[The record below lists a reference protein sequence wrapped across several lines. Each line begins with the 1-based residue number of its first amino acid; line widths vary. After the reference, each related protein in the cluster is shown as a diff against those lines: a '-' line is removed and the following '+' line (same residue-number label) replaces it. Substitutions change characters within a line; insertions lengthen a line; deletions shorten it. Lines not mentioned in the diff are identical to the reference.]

1 MKKSVLLF
9 VSLLLATVSAIAQPA
24 KPEVT
29 YSAWVEETD
38 VYLYNVE
45 ASMFLVG
52 SNNWGTRAAV
62 VGGGSKSNII
72 TYDKFLTG
80 NGTIKGTKWQI
91 IQAEDKRGQNACFQ
105 ISNME
110 ISGRGLIPSVAN
122 ECWVDG
128 GPAHTD
134 ATLRDIDGWYI
145 VKDNGDKTF
154 QLNFTRKA
162 AKTDEAGNE
171 VKEGDEVVYE
181 YTPAPGVM
189 SISKFAEGELNV
201 NISETES
208 YCTWAVVT
216 VEEYERVV
224 PLLNL
229 YHAGVGLQKL
239 IDDAKALGIE
249 ADLSSYEAV
258 LTKEGV
264 TLEEIQNAIKK
275 LSPTVNFGKVIA
287 EAKKQDPERDWSKY
301 EGIYADPESTDEI
314 FTKNTNFINALLTL
328 KKAIAAAQELDGTKT
343 FLQAE
348 ALYADDDAAQA
359 EIEDETKRVNAYA
372 SLKKV
377 LDEAAQKNYNVAE
390 YTAVYNNVDAT
401 TEDLAKAEEG
411 AKNAVTRGDIAGAA
425 ANATAKNP
433 ADFTNYIV
441 NPSFDV
447 QEDFHGW
454 STGFGAGGTKSTNA
468 EVFGKSFDV
477 YQDIKNM
484 PAGVYMVAVNG
495 YTRYKDAQ
503 SDYNAWKAGQVS
515 ETKIYLQGETNGQ
528 YFTPIKH
535 VSEGGSFTSV
545 ANEETTVKLD
555 TEWGTITAGGPV
567 TLYCPNTMAAADVY
581 FHKSGE
587 NAGPSDRYRNEAY
600 GPLGEGDVLRIGV
613 FNKKATDTDWSIF
626 DDFQLFYLG
635 NGADAYQKWAE
646 SVKGNYNVTFDGDV
660 YYGAPEKKYY
670 EEILEV
676 LSSASDKD
684 AISTAILKVDQAVDS
699 VAASKEAYATYATTL
714 ATVQK
719 WLNENVGDDD
729 SYYKLSDYMEAENAE
744 DVATWEFPNGPAK
757 VIIPDYQQGGFEGIL
772 PVKDII
778 AETQY
783 VKDMLTEATRN
794 TLADGTNLTNLIV
807 NPGFEEELVDGK
819 GKGWSLDTSK
829 GGTGSL
835 TNWRGGDSKNYC
847 AEAYEQNFDVY
858 QEIEGLKDGIYEVSV
873 QAFYRGGWPEAAWN
887 NYKKDPE
894 MKGDAKV
901 YSEVY
906 LNEFSTPIRNE
917 MEITFDTN
925 LANNCSSFAEGEGDD
940 VVNVFVP
947 NGMASASAA
956 FSLPDN
962 EKNYTMSAYGL
973 VTDGKIRLGIR
984 RLTTPPSNAGTWTLW
999 DNFKLTYRAK
1009 NPEIVEKV
1017 LVSKSNELAE
1027 LLETNEENLTDPVL
1041 QSTQEAYT
1049 ESKKT
1054 DLNDAAKYEV
1064 LIETNDAIMAAKEN
1078 IQQVGAYKTAN
1089 EAYQAACDE
1098 LEKVDESQEAE
1109 IWNQIDE
1116 MDNELEG
1123 DAFRSLS
1130 TEDLVTLIAKVED
1143 FTKEVQAAIDD
1154 IKLAQK
1160 VAEMAD
1166 ATDDKPYDATS
1177 WIINPDMEDASQD
1190 SNADASKKMA
1200 GWDFWKAKGNG
1211 PVKGSDGINGRSLEA
1226 WSGTIG
1232 AELEFTAYQTLTGL
1246 PAGKYKLSAKA
1257 ANASNG
1263 VVADE
1268 TLWADPEKAATGRAY
1283 LCAIL
1288 SDGENE
1294 KAVSTPV
1301 EPNVGSATAANT
1313 YTVTFTVEE
1322 GNDVKIGFQSIGTM
1336 PFRWFM
1342 CDDFTLTYY
1351 GTESAKV
1358 DSTDEGDVVA
1368 IEGVEEAAP
1377 ATKAIAGIYNAS
1389 GAKIATLQQ
1398 GINIVK
1404 YTDGSVKKI
1413 FVK

>member
-24 KPEVT
+24 KPEVS
-29 YSAWVEETD
+29 YADWASVEEKTEI
-38 VYLYNVE
+38 YFYNVE
-45 ASMFLVG
+45 AGMFLTAG
-52 SNNWGTRAAV
+52 SSWGTRATLIGIKDKNTYNDLLADASGFKGNKWLIAAAEESR
-62 VGGGSKSNII
+62 GGKNCYMFENKSGSNYLSA
-72 TYDKFLTG
+72 D
-80 NGTIKGTKWQI
+80 TKDGI
-91 IQAEDKRGQNACFQ
+91 
-105 ISNME
+105 
-110 ISGRGLIPSVAN
+110 
-122 ECWVDG
+122 WVDG
-128 GPAHTD
+128 GTD
-134 ATLRDIDGWYI
+134 RPVVGWYI
-145 VKDNGDKTF
+145 AKNNGDKTF
-154 QLNFTRKA
+154 QLGYML
-162 AKTDEAGNE
+162 KTEKKDAEGNT
-171 VKEGDEVVYE
+171 VKDGDNIVYE
-181 YTPAPGVM
+181 YSSMGIFGVQ
-189 SISKFAEGELNV
+189 KFEEGDLNTY
-201 NISETES
+201 IDESEAYS
-208 YCTWAVVT
+208 TWAIVDGT
-216 VEEYERVV
+216 EYERVQ
-224 PLLNL
+224 PLFQA
-229 YHAGVGLQKL
+229 YYAGISLQ
-239 IDDAKALGIE
+239 
-249 ADLSSYEAV
+249 
-258 LTKEGV
+258 
-264 TLEEIQNAIKK
+264 
-275 LSPTVNFGKVIA
+275 NFIN
-287 EAKKQDPERDWSKY
+287 EAKKQGINADFSPY
-301 EGIYADPESTDEI
+301 EALLAKDGVTYKELQDAINKISPAVELGKAITKAKEFDGSRSWEKFEKIYANTESTVTELNDA
-314 FTKNTNFINALLTL
+314 TALVNSLVALKTAINAGIDLDQAHDYSASTAIYNSDDS
-328 KKAIAAAQELDGTKT
+328 KKADVDT
-343 FLQAE
+343 
-348 ALYADDDAAQA
+348 
-359 EIEDETKRVNAYA
+359 ETTRVNAFV
-372 SLKKV
+372 SLKKK
-377 LDEAAQKNYNVAE
+377 LDEATAGYPAVDFSEAKTAYDNTQSDAKTLAE
-390 YTAVYNNVDAT
+390 AEAKIGELQDAYDIAHATVDKPGDITSQLTNVDGSSAT
-401 TEDLAKAEEG
+401 DW
-411 AKNAVTRGDIAGAA
+411 TRTWLGDGRAG
-425 ANATAKNP
+425 
-433 ADFTNYIV
+433 
-441 NPSFDV
+441 
-447 QEDFHGW
+447 DFHLNTW
-454 STGFGAGGTKSTNA
+454 S
-468 EVFGKSFDV
+468 V
-477 YQDIKNM
+477 
-484 PAGVYMVAVNG
+484 
-495 YTRYKDAQ
+495 
-503 SDYNAWKAGQVS
+503 
-515 ETKIYLQGETNGQ
+515 
-528 YFTPIKH
+528 
-535 VSEGGSFTSV
+535 EG
-545 ANEETTVKLD
+545 N
-555 TEWGTITAGGPV
+555 
-567 TLYCPNTMAAADVY
+567 N
-581 FHKSGE
+581 
-587 NAGPSDRYRNEAY
+587 N
-600 GPLGEGDVLRIGV
+600 
-613 FNKKATDTDWSIF
+613 
-626 DDFQLFYLG
+626 
-635 NGADAYQKWAE
+635 
-646 SVKGNYNVTFDGDV
+646 
-660 YYGAPEKKYY
+660 
-670 EEILEV
+670 
-676 LSSASDKD
+676 
-684 AISTAILKVDQAVDS
+684 
-699 VAASKEAYATYATTL
+699 
-714 ATVQK
+714 
-719 WLNENVGDDD
+719 
-729 SYYKLSDYMEAENAE
+729 
-744 DVATWEFPNGPAK
+744 
-757 VIIPDYQQGGFEGIL
+757 
-772 PVKDII
+772 
-778 AETQY
+778 
-783 VKDMLTEATRN
+783 
-794 TLADGTNLTNLIV
+794 ADGTNMVVNFLEDWVAKGNTLSDQKFQRNPVKVAPGAYKITANIRVYNESGADYMKGAYLFGNVSRNSLFANEDEAQTNAVEGAKYNTYNNMLNYWKDGFETYAIVPKDGTLTFGVMIENANYNWVAAKNFRVYYMGDSYESLDYVRKNSDMFAQPFPEETFAMQQLLDDYNNAIPNYGKAQNAEELLDAVQKLVSLSESVQNNANAYKAYKDRVDGLKAGIENGEIDLDGPDADILFDYLDDLGEELGPDSETSVEYGFKNGYSAYIIANRLLKTEEITEELEFLNKLYDAAVRTSLKDGTDLTNLIV

-835 TNWRGGDSKNYC
+835 TNWRGGDSDGKNYC

-858 QEIEGLKDGIYEVSV
+858 QEIEGVKDGIYEVSV

-906 LNEFSTPIRNE
+906 LNEFSTPIRNV
-917 MEITFDTN
+917 MEITLDDVSQFTSKDN
-925 LANNCSSFAEGEGDD
+925 YSSFAVTGEGGETT
-940 VVNVFVP
+940 NVFVP
-947 NGMASASAA
+947 NGMASASTS
-956 FSLPDN
+956 FSLEDP

-1009 NPEIVEKV
+1009 NPELAAQV
-1017 LVSKSNELAE
+1017 LDAKAKELNELLA
-1027 LLETNEENLTDPVL
+1027 TSEENMTDPVI
-1041 QSTQEAYT
+1041 QNSAYAYT
-1049 ESKKT
+1049 ESQKT
-1054 DLNDAAKYEV
+1054 DLSDAAKYEV
-1064 LIETNDAIMAAKEN
+1064 LIETNDAIVAAKEN

-1116 MDNELEG
+1116 MDDELDG

-1368 IEGVEEAAP
+1368 IEGVEETAP

>member
-24 KPEVT
+24 KPEVS
-29 YSAWVEETD
+29 YADWASVEEKTEI
-38 VYLYNVE
+38 YFYNVE
-45 ASMFLVG
+45 AGMFLTAG
-52 SNNWGTRAAV
+52 SSWGTRATLIGIKDKNTYNDLLADASGFKGNKWLIAAAEESR
-62 VGGGSKSNII
+62 GGKNCYMFENKSGSNYLSA
-72 TYDKFLTG
+72 D
-80 NGTIKGTKWQI
+80 TKDGI
-91 IQAEDKRGQNACFQ
+91 
-105 ISNME
+105 
-110 ISGRGLIPSVAN
+110 
-122 ECWVDG
+122 WVDG
-128 GPAHTD
+128 GTD
-134 ATLRDIDGWYI
+134 RPVVGWYI
-145 VKDNGDKTF
+145 AKDNGDKTF
-154 QLNFTRKA
+154 QLGYML
-162 AKTDEAGNE
+162 KTEKKDAEGNT
-171 VKEGDEVVYE
+171 VKDGDNIVYE
-181 YTPAPGVM
+181 YSSMGIFGVQ
-189 SISKFAEGELNV
+189 KFEEGDLNTY
-201 NISETES
+201 IDESEAYS
-208 YCTWAVVT
+208 TWAIVDGT
-216 VEEYERVV
+216 EYERVQ
-224 PLLNL
+224 PLFQA
-229 YHAGVGLQKL
+229 YYAGISLQ
-239 IDDAKALGIE
+239 
-249 ADLSSYEAV
+249 
-258 LTKEGV
+258 
-264 TLEEIQNAIKK
+264 
-275 LSPTVNFGKVIA
+275 NFIN
-287 EAKKQDPERDWSKY
+287 EAKKQGINADFSPY
-301 EGIYADPESTDEI
+301 EALLAKDGVTYKELQDAINKISPAVELGKAITKAKEFDGSRSWEKFEKIYANTESTVTELNDA
-314 FTKNTNFINALLTL
+314 TALVNSLVALKTAINAGIDLDQAHDYSASTAIYNSDDS
-328 KKAIAAAQELDGTKT
+328 KKADVDT
-343 FLQAE
+343 
-348 ALYADDDAAQA
+348 
-359 EIEDETKRVNAYA
+359 ETTRVNAFV
-372 SLKKV
+372 SLKKK
-377 LDEAAQKNYNVAE
+377 LDEATAGYPAVDFSEAKTAYDNTQSDAKTLAE
-390 YTAVYNNVDAT
+390 AEAKIGELQDAYDIAHATVDKPGDITSQLTNVDGSSAT
-401 TEDLAKAEEG
+401 DW
-411 AKNAVTRGDIAGAA
+411 TRTWLGDGRAG
-425 ANATAKNP
+425 
-433 ADFTNYIV
+433 
-441 NPSFDV
+441 
-447 QEDFHGW
+447 DFHLNTW
-454 STGFGAGGTKSTNA
+454 S
-468 EVFGKSFDV
+468 V
-477 YQDIKNM
+477 
-484 PAGVYMVAVNG
+484 
-495 YTRYKDAQ
+495 
-503 SDYNAWKAGQVS
+503 
-515 ETKIYLQGETNGQ
+515 
-528 YFTPIKH
+528 
-535 VSEGGSFTSV
+535 EG
-545 ANEETTVKLD
+545 N
-555 TEWGTITAGGPV
+555 
-567 TLYCPNTMAAADVY
+567 N
-581 FHKSGE
+581 
-587 NAGPSDRYRNEAY
+587 N
-600 GPLGEGDVLRIGV
+600 
-613 FNKKATDTDWSIF
+613 
-626 DDFQLFYLG
+626 
-635 NGADAYQKWAE
+635 
-646 SVKGNYNVTFDGDV
+646 
-660 YYGAPEKKYY
+660 
-670 EEILEV
+670 
-676 LSSASDKD
+676 
-684 AISTAILKVDQAVDS
+684 
-699 VAASKEAYATYATTL
+699 
-714 ATVQK
+714 
-719 WLNENVGDDD
+719 
-729 SYYKLSDYMEAENAE
+729 
-744 DVATWEFPNGPAK
+744 
-757 VIIPDYQQGGFEGIL
+757 
-772 PVKDII
+772 
-778 AETQY
+778 
-783 VKDMLTEATRN
+783 
-794 TLADGTNLTNLIV
+794 ADGTNMVVNFLEDWVAKGNTLSDQKFQRNPVKVAPGAYKITANIRVYNESGADYMKGAYLFGNVSRNSLFANEDEAQTNAVEGAKYNTYNNMLNYWKDGFETYAIVPKDGTLTFGVMIENANYNWVAAKNFRVYYMGDSYESLDYVRKNSDMFAQPFPEETFAMQQLLDDYNNAIPNYGKAQNAEELLDAVQKLVSLSESVQNNANAYKAYKDRVDGLKAGIENGEIDLDGPDADILFDYLDDLGEELGPDSETSVEYGFKNGYSAYIIANRLLKTEEITEELEFLNKLYDAAVRTSLKDGTDLTNLIV
-807 NPGFEEELVDGK
+807 NPGFEEDLVDGK

-835 TNWRGGDSKNYC
+835 TNWRGGDSDGKNYC

-858 QEIEGLKDGIYEVSV
+858 QEIEGVKDGIYEVSV

-906 LNEFSTPIRNE
+906 LNEFSTPIRNV
-917 MEITFDTN
+917 MEITLDDVSQFTSKDN
-925 LANNCSSFAEGEGDD
+925 YSSFAVTGEGGETT
-940 VVNVFVP
+940 NVFVP
-947 NGMASASAA
+947 NGMASASTS
-956 FSLPDN
+956 FSLEDP

-1009 NPEIVEKV
+1009 NPELAAQV
-1017 LVSKSNELAE
+1017 LDAKAKELNEL
-1027 LLETNEENLTDPVL
+1027 LKTSEENMTDPVI
-1041 QSTQEAYT
+1041 QNSVYAYT
-1049 ESKKT
+1049 ESQKT
-1054 DLNDAAKYEV
+1054 DLSDAAKYEV
-1064 LIETNDAIMAAKEN
+1064 LIETNDAIVAAKEN

-1301 EPNVGSATAANT
+1301 EPNVGSATTANT

-1368 IEGVEEAAP
+1368 IEGVEETAP

>member
-24 KPEVT
+24 KPEVS
-29 YSAWVEETD
+29 YADWASVEEKAEI
-38 VYLYNVE
+38 YFYNVE
-45 ASMFLVG
+45 AGMFLTAG
-52 SNNWGTRAAV
+52 SSWGTRATLIGIKDKNTYNDLLADASGFKGNKWLIAAAEESR
-62 VGGGSKSNII
+62 GGKNCYMFENKSGSNYLSA
-72 TYDKFLTG
+72 D
-80 NGTIKGTKWQI
+80 TKDGI
-91 IQAEDKRGQNACFQ
+91 
-105 ISNME
+105 
-110 ISGRGLIPSVAN
+110 
-122 ECWVDG
+122 WVDG
-128 GPAHTD
+128 GTD
-134 ATLRDIDGWYI
+134 RPVVGWYI
-145 VKDNGDKTF
+145 AKDNGDKTF
-154 QLNFTRKA
+154 QLGYML
-162 AKTDEAGNE
+162 KTEKKDAEGNT
-171 VKEGDEVVYE
+171 VKDGDNIVYE
-181 YTPAPGVM
+181 YSSMGIFGVQ
-189 SISKFAEGELNV
+189 KFEEGDLNTY
-201 NISETES
+201 IDESEAYS
-208 YCTWAVVT
+208 TWAIVDGT
-216 VEEYERVV
+216 EYERVQ
-224 PLLNL
+224 PLFQA
-229 YHAGVGLQKL
+229 YYAGISLQ
-239 IDDAKALGIE
+239 
-249 ADLSSYEAV
+249 
-258 LTKEGV
+258 
-264 TLEEIQNAIKK
+264 
-275 LSPTVNFGKVIA
+275 NFIN
-287 EAKKQDPERDWSKY
+287 EAKKQGINADFSPY
-301 EGIYADPESTDEI
+301 EALLAKDGVTYKELQDAINKISPAVELGKAITKAKEFDGSRSWEKFEKIYANTESTVTELNDA
-314 FTKNTNFINALLTL
+314 TALVNSLVALKTAINAGIDLDQAHDYSASTAIYNSDDS
-328 KKAIAAAQELDGTKT
+328 KKADVDT
-343 FLQAE
+343 
-348 ALYADDDAAQA
+348 
-359 EIEDETKRVNAYA
+359 ETTRVNAFV
-372 SLKKV
+372 SLKKK
-377 LDEAAQKNYNVAE
+377 LDEATAGYPAVDFSEAKTAYDNTQSDAKTLAE
-390 YTAVYNNVDAT
+390 AEAKIGELQDAYDIAHATVDKPGDITSQLTNVDGSSAT
-401 TEDLAKAEEG
+401 DW
-411 AKNAVTRGDIAGAA
+411 TRTWLGDGRAG
-425 ANATAKNP
+425 
-433 ADFTNYIV
+433 
-441 NPSFDV
+441 
-447 QEDFHGW
+447 DFHLNTW
-454 STGFGAGGTKSTNA
+454 S
-468 EVFGKSFDV
+468 V
-477 YQDIKNM
+477 
-484 PAGVYMVAVNG
+484 
-495 YTRYKDAQ
+495 
-503 SDYNAWKAGQVS
+503 
-515 ETKIYLQGETNGQ
+515 
-528 YFTPIKH
+528 
-535 VSEGGSFTSV
+535 EG
-545 ANEETTVKLD
+545 N
-555 TEWGTITAGGPV
+555 
-567 TLYCPNTMAAADVY
+567 N
-581 FHKSGE
+581 
-587 NAGPSDRYRNEAY
+587 N
-600 GPLGEGDVLRIGV
+600 
-613 FNKKATDTDWSIF
+613 
-626 DDFQLFYLG
+626 
-635 NGADAYQKWAE
+635 
-646 SVKGNYNVTFDGDV
+646 
-660 YYGAPEKKYY
+660 
-670 EEILEV
+670 
-676 LSSASDKD
+676 
-684 AISTAILKVDQAVDS
+684 
-699 VAASKEAYATYATTL
+699 
-714 ATVQK
+714 
-719 WLNENVGDDD
+719 
-729 SYYKLSDYMEAENAE
+729 
-744 DVATWEFPNGPAK
+744 
-757 VIIPDYQQGGFEGIL
+757 
-772 PVKDII
+772 
-778 AETQY
+778 
-783 VKDMLTEATRN
+783 
-794 TLADGTNLTNLIV
+794 ADGTNMVVNFLEDWVGRGSTLSDQKFQRNPVKVAPGAYKITANIRVYNESGADYMKGAYLFGNVSRNSLFANEDEAQTNAVEGAKYNTYNNMLNYWKDGFETYAIVPKDGTLTFGVMIENANYNWVAAKNFRVYYMGDSYESLDYVRNNSDMFAQPFPEETFAMQQLLDDYNNAIPNYGKAQNAEELLDAVQKLVSLSESVQNNANAYKAYKDRVDGLKAGIENGEIDLDGPDADILFDYLDDLGEELGPDSETAVEYGFKNGYSAYIIANRLLKTEEITEELEFLNKLYDAAVRTSLKDGTDLTNLIV
-807 NPGFEEELVDGK
+807 NPGFEEDLVDGK

-835 TNWRGGDSKNYC
+835 TNWRGGDSDGKNYC

-858 QEIEGLKDGIYEVSV
+858 QEIEGVKDGIYEVSV

-906 LNEFSTPIRNE
+906 LNEFSTPIRNV
-917 MEITFDTN
+917 MEITLDDVSQFTSKDN
-925 LANNCSSFAEGEGDD
+925 YSSFAVTGEGGETT
-940 VVNVFVP
+940 NVFVP
-947 NGMASASAA
+947 NGMASASTS
-956 FSLPDN
+956 FSLEDP

-1009 NPEIVEKV
+1009 NPELAAQV
-1017 LVSKSNELAE
+1017 LDAKAKELNEL
-1027 LLETNEENLTDPVL
+1027 LTTSEENMTDPVI
-1041 QSTQEAYT
+1041 QNSVYAYT
-1049 ESKKT
+1049 ESQKT
-1054 DLNDAAKYEV
+1054 DLSDAAKYEV
-1064 LIETNDAIMAAKEN
+1064 LIETNDALVAAKEN

-1177 WIINPDMEDASQD
+1177 WIINPDMEDSSQD

-1389 GAKIATLQQ
+1389 GAKIATLQK

>member
-24 KPEVT
+24 KPEVS
-29 YSAWVEETD
+29 YADWASVEEKTEI
-38 VYLYNVE
+38 YFYNVE
-45 ASMFLVG
+45 AGMFLTAG
-52 SNNWGTRAAV
+52 SSWGTRATLIGIKDKNTYNDLLADASGFKGNKWLIAAAEESR
-62 VGGGSKSNII
+62 GGKNCYMFENKSGSNYLSA
-72 TYDKFLTG
+72 D
-80 NGTIKGTKWQI
+80 TKDGI
-91 IQAEDKRGQNACFQ
+91 
-105 ISNME
+105 
-110 ISGRGLIPSVAN
+110 
-122 ECWVDG
+122 WVDG
-128 GPAHTD
+128 GTD
-134 ATLRDIDGWYI
+134 RPVVGWYI
-145 VKDNGDKTF
+145 AKDNGDKTF
-154 QLNFTRKA
+154 QLGYML
-162 AKTDEAGNE
+162 KTEKKDAEGNT
-171 VKEGDEVVYE
+171 VKDGDNIVYE
-181 YTPAPGVM
+181 YSSMGIFGVQ
-189 SISKFAEGELNV
+189 KFEEGDLNTY
-201 NISETES
+201 IDESEAYS
-208 YCTWAVVT
+208 TWAIVDGT
-216 VEEYERVV
+216 EYERVQ
-224 PLLNL
+224 PLFQA
-229 YHAGVGLQKL
+229 YYAGISLQ
-239 IDDAKALGIE
+239 
-249 ADLSSYEAV
+249 
-258 LTKEGV
+258 
-264 TLEEIQNAIKK
+264 
-275 LSPTVNFGKVIA
+275 NFIN
-287 EAKKQDPERDWSKY
+287 EAKKQGINADFSPY
-301 EGIYADPESTDEI
+301 EALLAKDGVTYKELQDAINKISPAVELGKAITKAKEFDGSRSWEKFEKIYANTESTVTELNDA
-314 FTKNTNFINALLTL
+314 TALVNSLVALKTAINAGIDLDQAHDYSASTAIYNSDDS
-328 KKAIAAAQELDGTKT
+328 KKADVDT
-343 FLQAE
+343 
-348 ALYADDDAAQA
+348 
-359 EIEDETKRVNAYA
+359 ETTRVNAFV
-372 SLKKV
+372 SLKKK
-377 LDEAAQKNYNVAE
+377 LDEATAGYPAVDFSEAKTAYDNTQSDAKTLAE
-390 YTAVYNNVDAT
+390 AEAKIGELQDAYDIAHATVDKPGDITSQLTNVDGSSAT
-401 TEDLAKAEEG
+401 DW
-411 AKNAVTRGDIAGAA
+411 TRTWLGDGRAG
-425 ANATAKNP
+425 
-433 ADFTNYIV
+433 
-441 NPSFDV
+441 
-447 QEDFHGW
+447 DFHLNTW
-454 STGFGAGGTKSTNA
+454 S
-468 EVFGKSFDV
+468 V
-477 YQDIKNM
+477 
-484 PAGVYMVAVNG
+484 
-495 YTRYKDAQ
+495 
-503 SDYNAWKAGQVS
+503 
-515 ETKIYLQGETNGQ
+515 
-528 YFTPIKH
+528 
-535 VSEGGSFTSV
+535 EG
-545 ANEETTVKLD
+545 N
-555 TEWGTITAGGPV
+555 
-567 TLYCPNTMAAADVY
+567 N
-581 FHKSGE
+581 
-587 NAGPSDRYRNEAY
+587 N
-600 GPLGEGDVLRIGV
+600 
-613 FNKKATDTDWSIF
+613 
-626 DDFQLFYLG
+626 
-635 NGADAYQKWAE
+635 
-646 SVKGNYNVTFDGDV
+646 
-660 YYGAPEKKYY
+660 
-670 EEILEV
+670 
-676 LSSASDKD
+676 
-684 AISTAILKVDQAVDS
+684 
-699 VAASKEAYATYATTL
+699 
-714 ATVQK
+714 
-719 WLNENVGDDD
+719 
-729 SYYKLSDYMEAENAE
+729 
-744 DVATWEFPNGPAK
+744 
-757 VIIPDYQQGGFEGIL
+757 
-772 PVKDII
+772 
-778 AETQY
+778 
-783 VKDMLTEATRN
+783 
-794 TLADGTNLTNLIV
+794 ADGTNMVVNFLEDWVAKGNTLSDQKFQRNPVKVAPGAYKITANIRVYNESGADYMKGAYLFGNVSRNSLFANEDEAQTNAVEGAKYNTYNNMLNYWKDGFETYAIVPKDGTLTFGVMIENANYNWVAAKNFRVYYMGDSYESLDYVRKNSDMFAQPFPEETFAMQQLLDDYNNAIPNYGKAQNAEELLDAVQKLVSLSESVQNNANAYKAYKDRVDGLKAGIENGEIDLDGPDADILFDYLDDLGEELGPDSETSVEYGFKNGYSAYIIANRLLKTEEITEELEFLNKLYDAAVRTSLKDGTDLTNLIV

-835 TNWRGGDSKNYC
+835 TNWRGGDSDGKNYC

-858 QEIEGLKDGIYEVSV
+858 QEIEGVKDGIYEVSV
-873 QAFYRGGWPEAAWN
+873 QAFYRGGSPEAAWN

-906 LNEFSTPIRNE
+906 LNEFSTPIRNV
-917 MEITFDTN
+917 MEITLDDVSQFTSKDN
-925 LANNCSSFAEGEGDD
+925 YSSFAVTGEGGETT
-940 VVNVFVP
+940 NVFVP
-947 NGMASASAA
+947 NGMASASTS
-956 FSLPDN
+956 FSLEDP

-1009 NPEIVEKV
+1009 NPELAAQV
-1017 LVSKSNELAE
+1017 LDAKAKELNEL
-1027 LLETNEENLTDPVL
+1027 LKTSEENMTDPVI
-1041 QSTQEAYT
+1041 QNSVYAYT
-1049 ESKKT
+1049 ESQKT
-1054 DLNDAAKYEV
+1054 DLSDAAKYEV
-1064 LIETNDAIMAAKEN
+1064 LIETNDAIVAAKEN
-1078 IQQVGAYKTAN
+1078 ILQVGAYKTAN

-1177 WIINPDMEDASQD
+1177 WIINPDMEDSSQD

-1263 VVADE
+1263 VTADE

-1301 EPNVGSATAANT
+1301 EPNVGSATTANT

>member
-24 KPEVT
+24 KPEVS
-29 YSAWVEETD
+29 YADWASVEEKAEI
-38 VYLYNVE
+38 YFYNVE
-45 ASMFLVG
+45 AGMFLTAG
-52 SNNWGTRAAV
+52 SSWGTRATLIGIKNKNTYNDLLADASGFKGNKWLIAAAEESR
-62 VGGGSKSNII
+62 GGKNCYMFENKSGSNYLSA
-72 TYDKFLTG
+72 D
-80 NGTIKGTKWQI
+80 TKDGI
-91 IQAEDKRGQNACFQ
+91 
-105 ISNME
+105 
-110 ISGRGLIPSVAN
+110 
-122 ECWVDG
+122 WVDG
-128 GPAHTD
+128 GTD
-134 ATLRDIDGWYI
+134 RPVVGWYI
-145 VKDNGDKTF
+145 AKDNGDKTF
-154 QLNFTRKA
+154 QLGYML
-162 AKTDEAGNE
+162 KTEKKDAEGNT
-171 VKEGDEVVYE
+171 VKDGDNIVYE
-181 YTPAPGVM
+181 YSSMGIFGVQ
-189 SISKFAEGELNV
+189 KFEEGDLNTY
-201 NISETES
+201 IDESEAYS
-208 YCTWAVVT
+208 TWAIVDGT
-216 VEEYERVV
+216 EYERVQ
-224 PLLNL
+224 PLFQA
-229 YHAGVGLQKL
+229 YYAGISLQ
-239 IDDAKALGIE
+239 
-249 ADLSSYEAV
+249 
-258 LTKEGV
+258 
-264 TLEEIQNAIKK
+264 
-275 LSPTVNFGKVIA
+275 NFIN
-287 EAKKQDPERDWSKY
+287 EAKKQGINADFSPY
-301 EGIYADPESTDEI
+301 EALLAKDGVTYKELQDAINKISPAVELGKAITKAKEFDGSRSWEKFEKIYANTESTVTELNDA
-314 FTKNTNFINALLTL
+314 TALVNSLVALKTAINAGIDLDQAHDYSASTAIYNSDDS
-328 KKAIAAAQELDGTKT
+328 KKADVDT
-343 FLQAE
+343 
-348 ALYADDDAAQA
+348 
-359 EIEDETKRVNAYA
+359 ETTRVNAFV
-372 SLKKV
+372 SLKKK
-377 LDEAAQKNYNVAE
+377 LDEATAGYPAVDFSEAKTAYDNTQSDAKTLAE
-390 YTAVYNNVDAT
+390 AEAKIGELQDAYDIAHATVDKPGDITSQLTNVDGSSAT
-401 TEDLAKAEEG
+401 DW
-411 AKNAVTRGDIAGAA
+411 TRTWLGDGRAG
-425 ANATAKNP
+425 
-433 ADFTNYIV
+433 
-441 NPSFDV
+441 
-447 QEDFHGW
+447 DFHLNTW
-454 STGFGAGGTKSTNA
+454 S
-468 EVFGKSFDV
+468 V
-477 YQDIKNM
+477 
-484 PAGVYMVAVNG
+484 
-495 YTRYKDAQ
+495 
-503 SDYNAWKAGQVS
+503 
-515 ETKIYLQGETNGQ
+515 
-528 YFTPIKH
+528 
-535 VSEGGSFTSV
+535 EG
-545 ANEETTVKLD
+545 N
-555 TEWGTITAGGPV
+555 
-567 TLYCPNTMAAADVY
+567 N
-581 FHKSGE
+581 
-587 NAGPSDRYRNEAY
+587 N
-600 GPLGEGDVLRIGV
+600 
-613 FNKKATDTDWSIF
+613 
-626 DDFQLFYLG
+626 
-635 NGADAYQKWAE
+635 
-646 SVKGNYNVTFDGDV
+646 
-660 YYGAPEKKYY
+660 
-670 EEILEV
+670 
-676 LSSASDKD
+676 
-684 AISTAILKVDQAVDS
+684 
-699 VAASKEAYATYATTL
+699 
-714 ATVQK
+714 
-719 WLNENVGDDD
+719 
-729 SYYKLSDYMEAENAE
+729 
-744 DVATWEFPNGPAK
+744 
-757 VIIPDYQQGGFEGIL
+757 
-772 PVKDII
+772 
-778 AETQY
+778 
-783 VKDMLTEATRN
+783 
-794 TLADGTNLTNLIV
+794 ADGTNMVVNFLEDWVAKGNTLSDQKFQRNPVKVAPGAYKITANIRVYNESGADDYMKGAYLFGNVSRNSLFANEDEAQTNAVEGAKYNTYNNMLNYWKDGFETYAIVPKDGTLTFGVMIENANYNWVAAKNFRVYYMGDSYESLDYVRNNSDMFAQPFPEETFAMQQLLDDYNNAIPNYGKAQNAEELLDAVQKLVSLSESVQNNANAYKAYKDRVDGLKAGIENGEIDLDGPDADILFDYLDDLGEELGPDSETAVEYGFKNGYSAYIIANRLLKTEEITEELEFLNKLYDAAVRTSLKDGTDLTNLIV
-807 NPGFEEELVDGK
+807 NPGFEEDLVDGK

-835 TNWRGGDSKNYC
+835 TNWHGGDSNNFC

-858 QEIEGLKDGIYEVSV
+858 QEIEGVKDGIYEVSV

-906 LNEFSTPIRNE
+906 LNEFSTPIRNV
-917 MEITFDTN
+917 MEITLDDVSQFTSKDN
-925 LANNCSSFAEGEGDD
+925 YSSFAVTGEGGETT
-940 VVNVFVP
+940 NVFVP
-947 NGMASASAA
+947 NGMASASTS
-956 FSLPDN
+956 FSLEDP

-1009 NPEIVEKV
+1009 NPELAAQV
-1017 LVSKSNELAE
+1017 LDAKAKELNEL
-1027 LLETNEENLTDPVL
+1027 LTTSEENMTDPVI
-1041 QSTQEAYT
+1041 QNSVYAYT
-1049 ESKKT
+1049 ESQKS
-1054 DLNDAAKYEV
+1054 DLSDAAKYEV
-1064 LIETNDAIMAAKEN
+1064 LIETNDALVAAKEN

-1177 WIINPDMEDASQD
+1177 WIINPDMEDSSQD

>member
-24 KPEVT
+24 KPEVS
-29 YSAWVEETD
+29 YADWASVEEKAEI
-38 VYLYNVE
+38 YFYNVE
-45 ASMFLVG
+45 AGMFLTAG
-52 SNNWGTRAAV
+52 SSWGTRATLIGIKDKNTYNDLLADASGFKGNKWLIAAAEESR
-62 VGGGSKSNII
+62 GGKNCYMFENKSGKN
-72 TYDKFLTG
+72 YLSAD
-80 NGTIKGTKWQI
+80 TKDGI
-91 IQAEDKRGQNACFQ
+91 
-105 ISNME
+105 
-110 ISGRGLIPSVAN
+110 
-122 ECWVDG
+122 WVDG
-128 GPAHTD
+128 GTD
-134 ATLRDIDGWYI
+134 RPVVGWYI
-145 VKDNGDKTF
+145 AKDNGDKTF
-154 QLNFTRKA
+154 QLGYML
-162 AKTDEAGNE
+162 KTEKKDAEGNT
-171 VKEGDEVVYE
+171 VKDGDNIVYE
-181 YTPAPGVM
+181 YSSMGIFGVQ
-189 SISKFAEGELNV
+189 KFEEGDLNTY
-201 NISETES
+201 IDESEAYS
-208 YCTWAVVT
+208 TWAIVDGT
-216 VEEYERVV
+216 EYERVQ
-224 PLLNL
+224 PLFQA
-229 YHAGVGLQKL
+229 YYAGISLQ
-239 IDDAKALGIE
+239 
-249 ADLSSYEAV
+249 
-258 LTKEGV
+258 
-264 TLEEIQNAIKK
+264 
-275 LSPTVNFGKVIA
+275 NFIN
-287 EAKKQDPERDWSKY
+287 EAKKQGINADFSPY
-301 EGIYADPESTDEI
+301 EALLAKDGVTYKELQDAINKISPAVELGKAITKAKEFDGSRSWEKFEKIYANTESTVTELNDA
-314 FTKNTNFINALLTL
+314 TALVNSLVALKTAINAGIDLDQAHDYSASTAIYNSDDS
-328 KKAIAAAQELDGTKT
+328 KKADVDT
-343 FLQAE
+343 
-348 ALYADDDAAQA
+348 
-359 EIEDETKRVNAYA
+359 ETTRVNAFV
-372 SLKKV
+372 SLKKK
-377 LDEAAQKNYNVAE
+377 LDEATAGYPAVDFSEAKTAYDNTQSDAKTLAE
-390 YTAVYNNVDAT
+390 AEAKIGELQDAYDIAHATVDKPGDITSQLTNVDGSSAT
-401 TEDLAKAEEG
+401 DW
-411 AKNAVTRGDIAGAA
+411 TRTWLGDGRAG
-425 ANATAKNP
+425 
-433 ADFTNYIV
+433 
-441 NPSFDV
+441 
-447 QEDFHGW
+447 DFHLNTW
-454 STGFGAGGTKSTNA
+454 S
-468 EVFGKSFDV
+468 V
-477 YQDIKNM
+477 
-484 PAGVYMVAVNG
+484 
-495 YTRYKDAQ
+495 
-503 SDYNAWKAGQVS
+503 
-515 ETKIYLQGETNGQ
+515 
-528 YFTPIKH
+528 
-535 VSEGGSFTSV
+535 EG
-545 ANEETTVKLD
+545 N
-555 TEWGTITAGGPV
+555 
-567 TLYCPNTMAAADVY
+567 N
-581 FHKSGE
+581 
-587 NAGPSDRYRNEAY
+587 N
-600 GPLGEGDVLRIGV
+600 
-613 FNKKATDTDWSIF
+613 
-626 DDFQLFYLG
+626 
-635 NGADAYQKWAE
+635 
-646 SVKGNYNVTFDGDV
+646 
-660 YYGAPEKKYY
+660 
-670 EEILEV
+670 
-676 LSSASDKD
+676 
-684 AISTAILKVDQAVDS
+684 
-699 VAASKEAYATYATTL
+699 
-714 ATVQK
+714 
-719 WLNENVGDDD
+719 
-729 SYYKLSDYMEAENAE
+729 
-744 DVATWEFPNGPAK
+744 
-757 VIIPDYQQGGFEGIL
+757 
-772 PVKDII
+772 
-778 AETQY
+778 
-783 VKDMLTEATRN
+783 
-794 TLADGTNLTNLIV
+794 ADGTNMVVNFLEDWVAKGNTLSDQKFQRNPVKVAPGAYKITANIRVYNESGADYMKGAYLFGNVSRNSLFANEDEAQTNAVEGAKYNTYNNMLNYWKDGFETYAIVPKDGTLTFGVMIENANYNWVAAKNFRVYYMGDSYESLDYVRKNSDMFAQPFPEETFAMQQLLDDYNNAIPNYGKAQNAEELLDAVQKLVSLSESVQNNANAYKAYKDRVDGLKAGIDNSEIDLDGPDADILFDYLDDAGEVLGPDSETSVEYGFKNGYSAYIIANRLLKTEEITEELEFLNKLYDAAVRTSLKDGTDLTNLIV
-807 NPGFEEELVDGK
+807 NPGFEEDLVDGK

-835 TNWRGGDSKNYC
+835 TNWRGGDSDGKNYC

-858 QEIEGLKDGIYEVSV
+858 QEIEGVKDGIYEVSV

-906 LNEFSTPIRNE
+906 LNEFSTPIRNV
-917 MEITFDTN
+917 MEITLDDVSQFTSKDN
-925 LANNCSSFAEGEGDD
+925 YSSFAVTGEGGETT
-940 VVNVFVP
+940 NVFVP
-947 NGMASASAA
+947 NGMASASTS
-956 FSLPDN
+956 FSLEDP

-1009 NPEIVEKV
+1009 NPELAAQV
-1017 LVSKSNELAE
+1017 LDAKAKELNEL
-1027 LLETNEENLTDPVL
+1027 LTTSEENMTDPVI
-1041 QSTQEAYT
+1041 QNSVYAYT
-1049 ESKKT
+1049 ESQKT
-1054 DLNDAAKYEV
+1054 DLSDAAKYEV
-1064 LIETNDAIMAAKEN
+1064 LIETNDAIVAAKEN
-1078 IQQVGAYKTAN
+1078 ILQVGAYKTAN

-1098 LEKVDESQEAE
+1098 LEKVDGSQEAE

-1177 WIINPDMEDASQD
+1177 WIINPDMEDSSQD

-1263 VVADE
+1263 VTADE

-1301 EPNVGSATAANT
+1301 EPNVGSATTANT

>member
-24 KPEVT
+24 KPEVS
-29 YSAWVEETD
+29 YADWASVEEKTEI
-38 VYLYNVE
+38 YFYNVE
-45 ASMFLVG
+45 AGMFLTAG
-52 SNNWGTRAAV
+52 SSWGTRATLIGIKDKNTYNDLLADASGFKGNKWLIAAAEESR
-62 VGGGSKSNII
+62 GGKNCYMFENKSGSNYLSA
-72 TYDKFLTG
+72 D
-80 NGTIKGTKWQI
+80 TKDGI
-91 IQAEDKRGQNACFQ
+91 
-105 ISNME
+105 
-110 ISGRGLIPSVAN
+110 
-122 ECWVDG
+122 WVDG
-128 GPAHTD
+128 GTD
-134 ATLRDIDGWYI
+134 RPVVGWYI
-145 VKDNGDKTF
+145 AKNNGDKTF
-154 QLNFTRKA
+154 QLGYML
-162 AKTDEAGNE
+162 KTEKKDAEGNT
-171 VKEGDEVVYE
+171 VKDGDNIVYE
-181 YTPAPGVM
+181 YSSMGIFGVQ
-189 SISKFAEGELNV
+189 KFEEGDLNTY
-201 NISETES
+201 IDESEAYS
-208 YCTWAVVT
+208 TWAIVDGT
-216 VEEYERVV
+216 EYERVQ
-224 PLLNL
+224 PLFQA
-229 YHAGVGLQKL
+229 YYAGISLQ
-239 IDDAKALGIE
+239 
-249 ADLSSYEAV
+249 
-258 LTKEGV
+258 
-264 TLEEIQNAIKK
+264 
-275 LSPTVNFGKVIA
+275 NFIN
-287 EAKKQDPERDWSKY
+287 EAKKQGINADFSPY
-301 EGIYADPESTDEI
+301 EALLAKDGVTYKELQDAINKISPAVELGKAITKAKEFDGSRNWEKFEKIYANTESTVTELNDA
-314 FTKNTNFINALLTL
+314 TALVNSLVALKTAINAGIDLDQAHDYSASTAIYNSDDS
-328 KKAIAAAQELDGTKT
+328 KKADVDT
-343 FLQAE
+343 
-348 ALYADDDAAQA
+348 
-359 EIEDETKRVNAYA
+359 ETTRVNAFV
-372 SLKKV
+372 SLKKK
-377 LDEAAQKNYNVAE
+377 LDEATAGYPAVDFSEAKTAYDNTQSDAKTLAE
-390 YTAVYNNVDAT
+390 AEAKIGELQDAYDIAHATVDKPGDITSQLTNVDGSSAT
-401 TEDLAKAEEG
+401 DW
-411 AKNAVTRGDIAGAA
+411 TRTWLGDGRAG
-425 ANATAKNP
+425 
-433 ADFTNYIV
+433 
-441 NPSFDV
+441 
-447 QEDFHGW
+447 DFHLNTW
-454 STGFGAGGTKSTNA
+454 S
-468 EVFGKSFDV
+468 V
-477 YQDIKNM
+477 
-484 PAGVYMVAVNG
+484 
-495 YTRYKDAQ
+495 
-503 SDYNAWKAGQVS
+503 
-515 ETKIYLQGETNGQ
+515 
-528 YFTPIKH
+528 
-535 VSEGGSFTSV
+535 EG
-545 ANEETTVKLD
+545 N
-555 TEWGTITAGGPV
+555 
-567 TLYCPNTMAAADVY
+567 N
-581 FHKSGE
+581 
-587 NAGPSDRYRNEAY
+587 N
-600 GPLGEGDVLRIGV
+600 
-613 FNKKATDTDWSIF
+613 
-626 DDFQLFYLG
+626 
-635 NGADAYQKWAE
+635 
-646 SVKGNYNVTFDGDV
+646 
-660 YYGAPEKKYY
+660 
-670 EEILEV
+670 
-676 LSSASDKD
+676 
-684 AISTAILKVDQAVDS
+684 
-699 VAASKEAYATYATTL
+699 
-714 ATVQK
+714 
-719 WLNENVGDDD
+719 
-729 SYYKLSDYMEAENAE
+729 
-744 DVATWEFPNGPAK
+744 
-757 VIIPDYQQGGFEGIL
+757 
-772 PVKDII
+772 
-778 AETQY
+778 
-783 VKDMLTEATRN
+783 
-794 TLADGTNLTNLIV
+794 ADGTNMVVNFLEDWVAKGNTLSDQKFQRNPVKVAPGAYKITANIRVYNESGADYMKGAYLFGNVSRNSLFANEDEAQTNAVEGAKYNTYNNMLNYWKDGFETYAIVPKDGTLTFGVMIENANYNWVAAKNFRVYYMGDSYESLDYVRKNSDMFAQPFPEETFAMQQLLDDYNNAIPNYGKAQNAEELLDAVLKLVSLSESVQNNANAYKAYKDRVDGLKAGIENGEIDLDGPDADILFDYLDDLGEELGPDSETSVEYGFKNGYSAYIIANRLLKTEEITEELEFLNKLYDAAVRTSLKDGTDLTNLIV

-835 TNWRGGDSKNYC
+835 TNWRGGDSDGKNYC

-858 QEIEGLKDGIYEVSV
+858 QEIEGVKDGIYEVSV
-873 QAFYRGGWPEAAWN
+873 QAFYRGGSPEAAWN

-906 LNEFSTPIRNE
+906 LNEFSTPIRNV
-917 MEITFDTN
+917 MEITLDDVSQFTSKDN
-925 LANNCSSFAEGEGDD
+925 YSSFAVTGEGGETT
-940 VVNVFVP
+940 NVFVP
-947 NGMASASAA
+947 NGMASASTS
-956 FSLPDN
+956 FSLEDP

-1009 NPEIVEKV
+1009 NPELAAQV
-1017 LVSKSNELAE
+1017 LDAKAKELNEL
-1027 LLETNEENLTDPVL
+1027 LKTSEENMTDPVI
-1041 QSTQEAYT
+1041 QNSVYAYT
-1049 ESKKT
+1049 ESQKT
-1054 DLNDAAKYEV
+1054 DLSDAAKYEV
-1064 LIETNDAIMAAKEN
+1064 LIETNDALVAAKEN
-1078 IQQVGAYKTAN
+1078 ILQVGAYKTAN

-1177 WIINPDMEDASQD
+1177 WIINPDMEDSSQD

-1263 VVADE
+1263 VTADE

-1301 EPNVGSATAANT
+1301 EPNVGSATTANT

-1389 GAKIATLQQ
+1389 GAKIATLQK

>member
-24 KPEVT
+24 KPEVS
-29 YSAWVEETD
+29 YADWASVEEKAEI
-38 VYLYNVE
+38 YFYNVE
-45 ASMFLVG
+45 AGMFLTAG
-52 SNNWGTRAAV
+52 SSWGTRATLIGIKDKNTYNDLLADASGFKGNKWLIAAAEESR
-62 VGGGSKSNII
+62 GGKNCYMFENKSGSNYLSA
-72 TYDKFLTG
+72 D
-80 NGTIKGTKWQI
+80 TKDGI
-91 IQAEDKRGQNACFQ
+91 
-105 ISNME
+105 
-110 ISGRGLIPSVAN
+110 
-122 ECWVDG
+122 WVDG
-128 GPAHTD
+128 GTD
-134 ATLRDIDGWYI
+134 RPVVGWYI
-145 VKDNGDKTF
+145 AKDNGDKTF
-154 QLNFTRKA
+154 QLGYML
-162 AKTDEAGNE
+162 KTEKKDAEGNT
-171 VKEGDEVVYE
+171 VKDGDNIVYE
-181 YTPAPGVM
+181 YSSMGIFGVQ
-189 SISKFAEGELNV
+189 KFEEGDLNTY
-201 NISETES
+201 IDESEAYS
-208 YCTWAVVT
+208 TWAIVDGT
-216 VEEYERVV
+216 EYERVQ
-224 PLLNL
+224 PLFQA
-229 YHAGVGLQKL
+229 YYAGISLQ
-239 IDDAKALGIE
+239 
-249 ADLSSYEAV
+249 
-258 LTKEGV
+258 
-264 TLEEIQNAIKK
+264 
-275 LSPTVNFGKVIA
+275 NFIN
-287 EAKKQDPERDWSKY
+287 EAKKQGINADFSPY
-301 EGIYADPESTDEI
+301 EALLAKDGVTYKELQDAINKISPAVELGKAITKAKEFDGSRSWEKFEKIYANTESTVTELNDA
-314 FTKNTNFINALLTL
+314 TALVNSLVALKTAINAGIDLDQAHDYSASTAIYNSDDS
-328 KKAIAAAQELDGTKT
+328 KKADVDT
-343 FLQAE
+343 
-348 ALYADDDAAQA
+348 
-359 EIEDETKRVNAYA
+359 ETTRVNAFV
-372 SLKKV
+372 SLKKK
-377 LDEAAQKNYNVAE
+377 LDEATAGYPAVDFSEAKTAYDNTQSDAKTLAE
-390 YTAVYNNVDAT
+390 AEAKIGELQDAYDIAHATVDKPGDITSQLTNVDGSSAT
-401 TEDLAKAEEG
+401 DW
-411 AKNAVTRGDIAGAA
+411 TRTWLGDGRAG
-425 ANATAKNP
+425 
-433 ADFTNYIV
+433 
-441 NPSFDV
+441 
-447 QEDFHGW
+447 DFHLNTW
-454 STGFGAGGTKSTNA
+454 S
-468 EVFGKSFDV
+468 V
-477 YQDIKNM
+477 
-484 PAGVYMVAVNG
+484 
-495 YTRYKDAQ
+495 
-503 SDYNAWKAGQVS
+503 
-515 ETKIYLQGETNGQ
+515 
-528 YFTPIKH
+528 
-535 VSEGGSFTSV
+535 EG
-545 ANEETTVKLD
+545 N
-555 TEWGTITAGGPV
+555 
-567 TLYCPNTMAAADVY
+567 N
-581 FHKSGE
+581 
-587 NAGPSDRYRNEAY
+587 N
-600 GPLGEGDVLRIGV
+600 
-613 FNKKATDTDWSIF
+613 
-626 DDFQLFYLG
+626 
-635 NGADAYQKWAE
+635 
-646 SVKGNYNVTFDGDV
+646 
-660 YYGAPEKKYY
+660 
-670 EEILEV
+670 
-676 LSSASDKD
+676 
-684 AISTAILKVDQAVDS
+684 
-699 VAASKEAYATYATTL
+699 
-714 ATVQK
+714 
-719 WLNENVGDDD
+719 
-729 SYYKLSDYMEAENAE
+729 
-744 DVATWEFPNGPAK
+744 
-757 VIIPDYQQGGFEGIL
+757 
-772 PVKDII
+772 
-778 AETQY
+778 
-783 VKDMLTEATRN
+783 
-794 TLADGTNLTNLIV
+794 ADGTNMVVNFLEDWVAKGNTLSDQKFQRNPVKVAPGAYKITANIRVYNESGADYMKGAYLFGNVSRNSLFANEDEAQTNAVEGAKYNTYNNMLNYWKDGFETYAIVPKDGTLTFGVMIENANYNWVAAKNFRVYYMGDSYESLDYVRKNSDMFAQPFPEETFAMQQLLDDYNNAIPNYGKAQNAEELLDAVQKLVSLSESVQNNANAYKAYKDRVDGLKAGIENGEIDLDGPDADILFDYLDDLGEELGPDSETAVEYGFKNGYSAYIIANRLLKTEEITEELEFLNKLYDAAVRTSLKDGTDLTNLIV

-835 TNWRGGDSKNYC
+835 TNWRGGDSDGKNYC

-858 QEIEGLKDGIYEVSV
+858 QEIEGVKDGIYEVSV

-906 LNEFSTPIRNE
+906 LNEFSTPIRNV
-917 MEITFDTN
+917 MEITLDDVSQFTSKDN
-925 LANNCSSFAEGEGDD
+925 YSSFAVTGEGGETT
-940 VVNVFVP
+940 NVFVP
-947 NGMASASAA
+947 NGMASASTS
-956 FSLPDN
+956 FSLEDP

-1009 NPEIVEKV
+1009 NPELAAQV
-1017 LVSKSNELAE
+1017 LDAKAKELNEL
-1027 LLETNEENLTDPVL
+1027 LTTSEENMTDPVI
-1041 QSTQEAYT
+1041 QNSVYAYT
-1049 ESKKT
+1049 ESQKT
-1054 DLNDAAKYEV
+1054 DLSDAAKYEV
-1064 LIETNDAIMAAKEN
+1064 LIETNDAIVAAKEN

-1116 MDNELEG
+1116 MDNKLEG

-1177 WIINPDMEDASQD
+1177 WIINPDMEDSSQD

-1263 VVADE
+1263 VAADE

-1301 EPNVGSATAANT
+1301 EPNVGSATTANT

-1368 IEGVEEAAP
+1368 IEGVEETAP

>member
-24 KPEVT
+24 KPEVS
-29 YSAWVEETD
+29 YADWASVEEKTEI
-38 VYLYNVE
+38 YFYNVE
-45 ASMFLVG
+45 AGMFLTAG
-52 SNNWGTRAAV
+52 SSWGTRATLIGIKNKNTYNDLLADASGFKGNKWLIAAAEESR
-62 VGGGSKSNII
+62 GGKNCYMFENKSGSNYLSA
-72 TYDKFLTG
+72 D
-80 NGTIKGTKWQI
+80 TKDGI
-91 IQAEDKRGQNACFQ
+91 
-105 ISNME
+105 
-110 ISGRGLIPSVAN
+110 
-122 ECWVDG
+122 WVDG
-128 GPAHTD
+128 GTD
-134 ATLRDIDGWYI
+134 RPVVGWYI
-145 VKDNGDKTF
+145 AKDNGDKTF
-154 QLNFTRKA
+154 QLGYML
-162 AKTDEAGNE
+162 KTEKKDAEGNT
-171 VKEGDEVVYE
+171 VKDGDNIVYE
-181 YTPAPGVM
+181 YSSMGIFGVQ
-189 SISKFAEGELNV
+189 KFEEGDLNTY
-201 NISETES
+201 IDESEAYS
-208 YCTWAVVT
+208 TWAIVDGT
-216 VEEYERVV
+216 EYERVQ
-224 PLLNL
+224 PLFQA
-229 YHAGVGLQKL
+229 YYAGISLQ
-239 IDDAKALGIE
+239 
-249 ADLSSYEAV
+249 
-258 LTKEGV
+258 
-264 TLEEIQNAIKK
+264 
-275 LSPTVNFGKVIA
+275 NFIN
-287 EAKKQDPERDWSKY
+287 EAKKQGINADFSPY
-301 EGIYADPESTDEI
+301 EALLAKDGVTYKELQDAINKISPAVELGKAITKAKEFDGSRSWEKFEKIYANTESTVTELNDA
-314 FTKNTNFINALLTL
+314 TALVNSLVALKTAINAGIDLDQAHDYSASTAIYNSDDS
-328 KKAIAAAQELDGTKT
+328 KKADVDT
-343 FLQAE
+343 
-348 ALYADDDAAQA
+348 
-359 EIEDETKRVNAYA
+359 ETTRVNAFV
-372 SLKKV
+372 SLKKK
-377 LDEAAQKNYNVAE
+377 LDEA
-390 YTAVYNNVDAT
+390 TAGYPAVDFS
-401 TEDLAKAEEG
+401 E
-411 AKNAVTRGDIAGAA
+411 AKNAYDNTQSDAKTLAEAEAKIGELQDAYDIAHATVDKPGDITSQLTNVDGSSATDWTRTWLGDGRAG
-425 ANATAKNP
+425 
-433 ADFTNYIV
+433 
-441 NPSFDV
+441 
-447 QEDFHGW
+447 DFHLNTW
-454 STGFGAGGTKSTNA
+454 S
-468 EVFGKSFDV
+468 V
-477 YQDIKNM
+477 
-484 PAGVYMVAVNG
+484 
-495 YTRYKDAQ
+495 
-503 SDYNAWKAGQVS
+503 
-515 ETKIYLQGETNGQ
+515 
-528 YFTPIKH
+528 
-535 VSEGGSFTSV
+535 EG
-545 ANEETTVKLD
+545 N
-555 TEWGTITAGGPV
+555 
-567 TLYCPNTMAAADVY
+567 N
-581 FHKSGE
+581 
-587 NAGPSDRYRNEAY
+587 N
-600 GPLGEGDVLRIGV
+600 
-613 FNKKATDTDWSIF
+613 
-626 DDFQLFYLG
+626 
-635 NGADAYQKWAE
+635 
-646 SVKGNYNVTFDGDV
+646 
-660 YYGAPEKKYY
+660 
-670 EEILEV
+670 
-676 LSSASDKD
+676 
-684 AISTAILKVDQAVDS
+684 
-699 VAASKEAYATYATTL
+699 
-714 ATVQK
+714 
-719 WLNENVGDDD
+719 
-729 SYYKLSDYMEAENAE
+729 
-744 DVATWEFPNGPAK
+744 
-757 VIIPDYQQGGFEGIL
+757 
-772 PVKDII
+772 
-778 AETQY
+778 
-783 VKDMLTEATRN
+783 
-794 TLADGTNLTNLIV
+794 ADGTNMVVNFLEDWVAKGNTLSDQKFQRNPVKVAPGAYKITANIRVYNESGADYMKGAYLFGNVSRNSLFANEDEAQTNAVEGAKYNTYNNMLNYWKDGFETYAIVPKDGTLTFGVMIENANYNWVAAKNFRVYYMGDSYESLDYVRKNSDMFAQPFPEETFAMQQLLDDYNNAIPNYGKAQNAEELLDAVQKLVSLSESVQNNANAYKAYKDRVDGLKAGIENGEIDLDGPDADILFDYLDDLGEELGPDSETAVEYGFKNGYSAYIIANRLLKTEEITEELEFLNKLYDAAVRTSLKDGTDLTNLIV

-835 TNWRGGDSKNYC
+835 TNWRGGDSDGKNYC

-858 QEIEGLKDGIYEVSV
+858 QEIEGVKDGIYEVSV

-906 LNEFSTPIRNE
+906 LNEFSTPIRNV
-917 MEITFDTN
+917 MEITLDDVSQFTSKDN
-925 LANNCSSFAEGEGDD
+925 YSSFAVTGEGGETT
-940 VVNVFVP
+940 NVFVP
-947 NGMASASAA
+947 NGMASASTS
-956 FSLPDN
+956 FSLEDP

-1009 NPEIVEKV
+1009 NPELAAQV
-1017 LVSKSNELAE
+1017 LDAKAKELNEL
-1027 LLETNEENLTDPVL
+1027 LTTSEENMTDPVI
-1041 QSTQEAYT
+1041 QNSVYAYT
-1049 ESKKT
+1049 ESQKT
-1054 DLNDAAKYEV
+1054 DLSDAAKYEV
-1064 LIETNDAIMAAKEN
+1064 LIETNDAIVAAKEN

-1177 WIINPDMEDASQD
+1177 WIINPDMEDSSQD

-1263 VVADE
+1263 VTADE

-1301 EPNVGSATAANT
+1301 EPNVGSATTANT

-1389 GAKIATLQQ
+1389 GAKIATLQK

>member
-24 KPEVT
+24 KPEVS
-29 YSAWVEETD
+29 YADWASVEEKTEI
-38 VYLYNVE
+38 YFYNVE
-45 ASMFLVG
+45 AGMFLTAG
-52 SNNWGTRAAV
+52 SSWGTRATLIGIKDKNTYNDLLADASGFKGNKWLIAAAEESR
-62 VGGGSKSNII
+62 GGKNCYMFENKSGSNYLSA
-72 TYDKFLTG
+72 D
-80 NGTIKGTKWQI
+80 TKDGI
-91 IQAEDKRGQNACFQ
+91 
-105 ISNME
+105 
-110 ISGRGLIPSVAN
+110 
-122 ECWVDG
+122 WVDG
-128 GPAHTD
+128 GTD
-134 ATLRDIDGWYI
+134 RPVVGWYI
-145 VKDNGDKTF
+145 AKNNGDKTF
-154 QLNFTRKA
+154 QLGYML
-162 AKTDEAGNE
+162 KTEKKDAEGNT
-171 VKEGDEVVYE
+171 VKDGDNIVYE
-181 YTPAPGVM
+181 YSSMGIFGVQ
-189 SISKFAEGELNV
+189 KFEEGDLNTY
-201 NISETES
+201 IDESEAYS
-208 YCTWAVVT
+208 TWAIVDGT
-216 VEEYERVV
+216 EYERVQ
-224 PLLNL
+224 PLFQA
-229 YHAGVGLQKL
+229 YYAGISLQ
-239 IDDAKALGIE
+239 
-249 ADLSSYEAV
+249 
-258 LTKEGV
+258 
-264 TLEEIQNAIKK
+264 
-275 LSPTVNFGKVIA
+275 NFIN
-287 EAKKQDPERDWSKY
+287 EAKKQGINADFSPY
-301 EGIYADPESTDEI
+301 EALLAKDGVTYKELQDAINKISPAVELGKAITKAKEFDGSRSWEKFEKIYANTESTVTELNDA
-314 FTKNTNFINALLTL
+314 TALVNSLVALKTAINAGIDLDQAHDYSASTAIYNSDDS
-328 KKAIAAAQELDGTKT
+328 KKADVDT
-343 FLQAE
+343 
-348 ALYADDDAAQA
+348 
-359 EIEDETKRVNAYA
+359 ETTRVNAFV
-372 SLKKV
+372 SLKKK
-377 LDEAAQKNYNVAE
+377 LDEATAGYPAVDFSEAKTAYDNTQSDAKTLAE
-390 YTAVYNNVDAT
+390 AEAKIGELQDAYDIAHATVDKPGDITSQLTNVDGSSAT
-401 TEDLAKAEEG
+401 DW
-411 AKNAVTRGDIAGAA
+411 TRTWLGDGRAG
-425 ANATAKNP
+425 
-433 ADFTNYIV
+433 
-441 NPSFDV
+441 
-447 QEDFHGW
+447 DFHLNTW
-454 STGFGAGGTKSTNA
+454 S
-468 EVFGKSFDV
+468 V
-477 YQDIKNM
+477 
-484 PAGVYMVAVNG
+484 
-495 YTRYKDAQ
+495 
-503 SDYNAWKAGQVS
+503 
-515 ETKIYLQGETNGQ
+515 
-528 YFTPIKH
+528 
-535 VSEGGSFTSV
+535 EG
-545 ANEETTVKLD
+545 N
-555 TEWGTITAGGPV
+555 
-567 TLYCPNTMAAADVY
+567 N
-581 FHKSGE
+581 
-587 NAGPSDRYRNEAY
+587 N
-600 GPLGEGDVLRIGV
+600 
-613 FNKKATDTDWSIF
+613 
-626 DDFQLFYLG
+626 
-635 NGADAYQKWAE
+635 
-646 SVKGNYNVTFDGDV
+646 
-660 YYGAPEKKYY
+660 
-670 EEILEV
+670 
-676 LSSASDKD
+676 
-684 AISTAILKVDQAVDS
+684 
-699 VAASKEAYATYATTL
+699 
-714 ATVQK
+714 
-719 WLNENVGDDD
+719 
-729 SYYKLSDYMEAENAE
+729 
-744 DVATWEFPNGPAK
+744 
-757 VIIPDYQQGGFEGIL
+757 
-772 PVKDII
+772 
-778 AETQY
+778 
-783 VKDMLTEATRN
+783 
-794 TLADGTNLTNLIV
+794 ADGTNMVVNFLEDWVAKGNTLSDQKFQRNPVKVAPGAYKITANIRVYNESGADYMKGAYLFGNVSRNSLFANEDEAQTNAVEGAKYNTYNNMLNYWKDGFETYAIVPKDGTLTFGVMIENANYNWVAAKNFRVYYMGDSYESLDYVRKNSDMFAQPFPEETFAMQQLLDDYNNAIPNYGKAQNAEELLDAVQKLVSLSESVQNNANAYKAYKDRVDGLKAGIENGEIDLDGPDADILFDYLDDLGEELGPDSETAVEYGFKNGYSAYIIANRLLKTEEITEELEFLNKLYDAAVRTSLKDGTDLTNLIV

-835 TNWRGGDSKNYC
+835 TNWRGGDSDGKNYC

-858 QEIEGLKDGIYEVSV
+858 QEIEGVKDGIYEVSV

-906 LNEFSTPIRNE
+906 LNEFSTPIRNV
-917 MEITFDTN
+917 MEITLDDVSQFTSKDN
-925 LANNCSSFAEGEGDD
+925 YSSFAVTGEGGETT
-940 VVNVFVP
+940 NVFVP
-947 NGMASASAA
+947 NGMASASTS
-956 FSLPDN
+956 FSLEDP

-1009 NPEIVEKV
+1009 NPELAAQV
-1017 LVSKSNELAE
+1017 LDAKAKELNEL
-1027 LLETNEENLTDPVL
+1027 LTTSEENMTDPVI
-1041 QSTQEAYT
+1041 QNSVYAYT
-1049 ESKKT
+1049 ESQKT
-1054 DLNDAAKYEV
+1054 DLSDAAKYEV
-1064 LIETNDAIMAAKEN
+1064 LIETNDAIVAAKEN
-1078 IQQVGAYKTAN
+1078 ILQVGAYKTAN

-1116 MDNELEG
+1116 MDNKLEG

-1177 WIINPDMEDASQD
+1177 WIINPDMEDSSQD

-1263 VVADE
+1263 VTADE

-1368 IEGVEEAAP
+1368 IEGVEETAP

>member
-24 KPEVT
+24 KPEVS
-29 YSAWVEETD
+29 YADWASVEEKTEI
-38 VYLYNVE
+38 YFYNVE
-45 ASMFLVG
+45 AGMFLTAG
-52 SNNWGTRAAV
+52 SSWGTRATLIGIKDKNTYNDLLADASGFKGNKWLIAAAEESR
-62 VGGGSKSNII
+62 GGKNCYMFENKSGSNYLSA
-72 TYDKFLTG
+72 D
-80 NGTIKGTKWQI
+80 TKDGI
-91 IQAEDKRGQNACFQ
+91 
-105 ISNME
+105 
-110 ISGRGLIPSVAN
+110 
-122 ECWVDG
+122 WVDG
-128 GPAHTD
+128 GTD
-134 ATLRDIDGWYI
+134 RPVVGWYI
-145 VKDNGDKTF
+145 AKDNGDKTF
-154 QLNFTRKA
+154 QLGYML
-162 AKTDEAGNE
+162 KTEKKDAEGNT
-171 VKEGDEVVYE
+171 VKDGDNIVYE
-181 YTPAPGVM
+181 YSSMGIFGVQ
-189 SISKFAEGELNV
+189 KFEEGDLNTY
-201 NISETES
+201 IDESEAYS
-208 YCTWAVVT
+208 TWAIVDGT
-216 VEEYERVV
+216 EYERVQ
-224 PLLNL
+224 PLFQA
-229 YHAGVGLQKL
+229 YYAGISLQ
-239 IDDAKALGIE
+239 
-249 ADLSSYEAV
+249 
-258 LTKEGV
+258 
-264 TLEEIQNAIKK
+264 
-275 LSPTVNFGKVIA
+275 NFIN
-287 EAKKQDPERDWSKY
+287 EAKKQGINADFSPY
-301 EGIYADPESTDEI
+301 EALLAKDGVTYKELQDAINKISPAVELGKAITKAKEFDGSRSWEKFEKIYANTESTVTELNDA
-314 FTKNTNFINALLTL
+314 TALVNSLVALKTAINAGIDLDQAHDYSASTAIYNSDDS
-328 KKAIAAAQELDGTKT
+328 KKADVDT
-343 FLQAE
+343 
-348 ALYADDDAAQA
+348 
-359 EIEDETKRVNAYA
+359 ETTRVNAFV
-372 SLKKV
+372 SLKKK
-377 LDEAAQKNYNVAE
+377 LDEATAGYPAVDFSEAKTAYDNTQSDAKTLAE
-390 YTAVYNNVDAT
+390 AEAKIGELQDAYDIAHATVDKPGDITSQLTNVDGSSAT
-401 TEDLAKAEEG
+401 DW
-411 AKNAVTRGDIAGAA
+411 TRTWLGDGRAG
-425 ANATAKNP
+425 
-433 ADFTNYIV
+433 
-441 NPSFDV
+441 
-447 QEDFHGW
+447 DFHLNTW
-454 STGFGAGGTKSTNA
+454 S
-468 EVFGKSFDV
+468 V
-477 YQDIKNM
+477 
-484 PAGVYMVAVNG
+484 
-495 YTRYKDAQ
+495 
-503 SDYNAWKAGQVS
+503 
-515 ETKIYLQGETNGQ
+515 
-528 YFTPIKH
+528 
-535 VSEGGSFTSV
+535 EG
-545 ANEETTVKLD
+545 N
-555 TEWGTITAGGPV
+555 
-567 TLYCPNTMAAADVY
+567 N
-581 FHKSGE
+581 
-587 NAGPSDRYRNEAY
+587 N
-600 GPLGEGDVLRIGV
+600 
-613 FNKKATDTDWSIF
+613 
-626 DDFQLFYLG
+626 
-635 NGADAYQKWAE
+635 
-646 SVKGNYNVTFDGDV
+646 
-660 YYGAPEKKYY
+660 
-670 EEILEV
+670 
-676 LSSASDKD
+676 
-684 AISTAILKVDQAVDS
+684 
-699 VAASKEAYATYATTL
+699 
-714 ATVQK
+714 
-719 WLNENVGDDD
+719 
-729 SYYKLSDYMEAENAE
+729 
-744 DVATWEFPNGPAK
+744 
-757 VIIPDYQQGGFEGIL
+757 
-772 PVKDII
+772 
-778 AETQY
+778 
-783 VKDMLTEATRN
+783 
-794 TLADGTNLTNLIV
+794 ADGTNMVVNFLEDWVAKGNTLSDQKFQRNPVKVAPGAYKITANIRVYNESGADYMKGAYLFGNVSRNSLFANEDEAQTNAVEGAKYNTYNNMLNYWKDGFETYAIVPKDGTLTFGVMIENANYNWVAAKNFRVYYMGDSYESLDYVRKNSDMFAQPFPEETFAMQQLLDDYNNAIPNYGKAQNAEELLDAVQKLVSLSESVQNNANAYKAYKDRVDGLKAGIENGEIDLDGPDADILFDYLDDLGEELGPDSETAVEYGFKNGYSAYIIANRLLKTEEITEELEFLNKLYDAAVRTSLKDGTDLTNLIV

-835 TNWRGGDSKNYC
+835 TNWRGGDSDGKNYC

-858 QEIEGLKDGIYEVSV
+858 QEIEGVKDGIYEVSV

-906 LNEFSTPIRNE
+906 LNEFSTPIRNV
-917 MEITFDTN
+917 MEITLDDVSQFTSKDN
-925 LANNCSSFAEGEGDD
+925 YSSFAVTGEGGETT
-940 VVNVFVP
+940 NVFVP
-947 NGMASASAA
+947 NGMASASTS
-956 FSLPDN
+956 FSLEDP

-1009 NPEIVEKV
+1009 NPELAAQV
-1017 LVSKSNELAE
+1017 LDAKAKELNEL
-1027 LLETNEENLTDPVL
+1027 LTTSEENMTDPVI
-1041 QSTQEAYT
+1041 QNSVYAYT
-1049 ESKKT
+1049 ESQKT
-1054 DLNDAAKYEV
+1054 DLSDAAKYEV
-1064 LIETNDAIMAAKEN
+1064 LIETNDAIVAAKEN

-1177 WIINPDMEDASQD
+1177 WIINPDMEDSSQD

-1263 VVADE
+1263 VAADE

-1301 EPNVGSATAANT
+1301 EPNVGSATTANT

-1389 GAKIATLQQ
+1389 GAKIATLQK

>member
-24 KPEVT
+24 KPEVS
-29 YSAWVEETD
+29 YADWASVEEKTEI
-38 VYLYNVE
+38 YFYNVE
-45 ASMFLVG
+45 AGMFLTAG
-52 SNNWGTRAAV
+52 SSWGTRATLIGIKDKNTYNDLLADASGFKGNKWLIAAAEESR
-62 VGGGSKSNII
+62 GGKNCYMFENKSGKN
-72 TYDKFLTG
+72 YLSAD
-80 NGTIKGTKWQI
+80 TKDGI
-91 IQAEDKRGQNACFQ
+91 
-105 ISNME
+105 
-110 ISGRGLIPSVAN
+110 
-122 ECWVDG
+122 WVDG
-128 GPAHTD
+128 GTD
-134 ATLRDIDGWYI
+134 RPIVGWYI
-145 VKDNGDKTF
+145 AKDNGDKTF
-154 QLNFTRKA
+154 QLGYML
-162 AKTDEAGNE
+162 KTEKKDAEGNT
-171 VKEGDEVVYE
+171 VKDGDNIVYE
-181 YTPAPGVM
+181 YSSMGIFGVQ
-189 SISKFAEGELNV
+189 KFEEGDLNTY
-201 NISETES
+201 IDESEAYS
-208 YCTWAVVT
+208 TWAIVDGT
-216 VEEYERVV
+216 EYERVQ
-224 PLLNL
+224 PLFQA
-229 YHAGVGLQKL
+229 YYAGISLQ
-239 IDDAKALGIE
+239 
-249 ADLSSYEAV
+249 
-258 LTKEGV
+258 
-264 TLEEIQNAIKK
+264 
-275 LSPTVNFGKVIA
+275 NFIN
-287 EAKKQDPERDWSKY
+287 EAKKQGINADFSPY
-301 EGIYADPESTDEI
+301 EALLAKDGVTYKELQDAINKISPAVELGKAITKAKEFDGSRNWEKFEKIYANTESTVTELNDA
-314 FTKNTNFINALLTL
+314 TALVNSLVALKTAINAGIDLDQAHDYSASTAIYNSDDS
-328 KKAIAAAQELDGTKT
+328 KKADVDT
-343 FLQAE
+343 
-348 ALYADDDAAQA
+348 
-359 EIEDETKRVNAYA
+359 ETTRVNAFV
-372 SLKKV
+372 SLKKK
-377 LDEAAQKNYNVAE
+377 LDEATAGYPAVDFSEAKTAYDNTQSDAKTLAE
-390 YTAVYNNVDAT
+390 AEAKIGELQDAYDIAHATVDKPGDITSQLTNVDGSSAT
-401 TEDLAKAEEG
+401 DW
-411 AKNAVTRGDIAGAA
+411 TRTWLGDGRAG
-425 ANATAKNP
+425 
-433 ADFTNYIV
+433 
-441 NPSFDV
+441 
-447 QEDFHGW
+447 DFHLNTW
-454 STGFGAGGTKSTNA
+454 S
-468 EVFGKSFDV
+468 V
-477 YQDIKNM
+477 
-484 PAGVYMVAVNG
+484 
-495 YTRYKDAQ
+495 
-503 SDYNAWKAGQVS
+503 
-515 ETKIYLQGETNGQ
+515 
-528 YFTPIKH
+528 
-535 VSEGGSFTSV
+535 EG
-545 ANEETTVKLD
+545 N
-555 TEWGTITAGGPV
+555 
-567 TLYCPNTMAAADVY
+567 N
-581 FHKSGE
+581 
-587 NAGPSDRYRNEAY
+587 N
-600 GPLGEGDVLRIGV
+600 
-613 FNKKATDTDWSIF
+613 
-626 DDFQLFYLG
+626 
-635 NGADAYQKWAE
+635 
-646 SVKGNYNVTFDGDV
+646 
-660 YYGAPEKKYY
+660 
-670 EEILEV
+670 
-676 LSSASDKD
+676 
-684 AISTAILKVDQAVDS
+684 
-699 VAASKEAYATYATTL
+699 
-714 ATVQK
+714 
-719 WLNENVGDDD
+719 
-729 SYYKLSDYMEAENAE
+729 
-744 DVATWEFPNGPAK
+744 
-757 VIIPDYQQGGFEGIL
+757 
-772 PVKDII
+772 
-778 AETQY
+778 
-783 VKDMLTEATRN
+783 
-794 TLADGTNLTNLIV
+794 ADGTNMVVNFLEDWVAKGNTLSDQKFQRNPVKVAPGAYKITANIRVYNESGADYMKGAYLFGNVSRNSLFANEDEAQTNAVEGAKYNTYNNMLNYWKDGFETYAIVPKDGTLTFGVMIENANYNWVAAKNFRVYYMGDSYESLDYVRKNSDMFAQPFPEETFAMQQLLDDYNNAIPNYGKAQNAEELLDAVQKLVSLSESVQNNANAYKAYKDRVDGLKAGIENGEIDLDGPDADILFDYLDDLGEELGPDSETAVEYGFKNGYSAYIIANRLLKTEEITEELEFLNKLYDAAVRTSLKDGTDLTNLIV
-807 NPGFEEELVDGK
+807 NPGFEEDLVDGK

-835 TNWRGGDSKNYC
+835 TNWRGGDSDGKNYC

-906 LNEFSTPIRNE
+906 LNEFSTPIRNV
-917 MEITFDTN
+917 MEITLDDVSQFTSKDN
-925 LANNCSSFAEGEGDD
+925 YSSFAVTGEGGETT
-940 VVNVFVP
+940 NVFVP
-947 NGMASASAA
+947 NGMASASTS
-956 FSLPDN
+956 FSLEDP

-1009 NPEIVEKV
+1009 NPELAAQV
-1017 LVSKSNELAE
+1017 LDAKAKELNEL
-1027 LLETNEENLTDPVL
+1027 LTTSEENMTDPVI
-1041 QSTQEAYT
+1041 QNSVYAYT
-1049 ESKKT
+1049 ESQKS
-1054 DLNDAAKYEV
+1054 DLSDAAKYEV
-1064 LIETNDAIMAAKEN
+1064 LIETNDALVAAKEN
-1078 IQQVGAYKTAN
+1078 ILQVGAYKTAN

-1177 WIINPDMEDASQD
+1177 WIINPDMEDSSQD

>member
-24 KPEVT
+24 KPEVS
-29 YSAWVEETD
+29 YADWASVEEKTEI
-38 VYLYNVE
+38 YFYNVE
-45 ASMFLVG
+45 AGMFLTAG
-52 SNNWGTRAAV
+52 SSWGTRATLIGIKDKNTYNDLLADASGFKGNKWLIAAAEESR
-62 VGGGSKSNII
+62 GGKNCYMFENKSGSNYLSA
-72 TYDKFLTG
+72 D
-80 NGTIKGTKWQI
+80 TKDGI
-91 IQAEDKRGQNACFQ
+91 
-105 ISNME
+105 
-110 ISGRGLIPSVAN
+110 
-122 ECWVDG
+122 WVDG
-128 GPAHTD
+128 GTD
-134 ATLRDIDGWYI
+134 RPVVGWYI
-145 VKDNGDKTF
+145 AKNNGDKTF
-154 QLNFTRKA
+154 QLGYML
-162 AKTDEAGNE
+162 KTEKKDAEGNT
-171 VKEGDEVVYE
+171 VKDGDNIVYE
-181 YTPAPGVM
+181 YSSMGIFGVQ
-189 SISKFAEGELNV
+189 KFEEGDLNTY
-201 NISETES
+201 IDESEAYS
-208 YCTWAVVT
+208 TWAIVDGT
-216 VEEYERVV
+216 EYERVQ
-224 PLLNL
+224 PLFQA
-229 YHAGVGLQKL
+229 YYAGISLQ
-239 IDDAKALGIE
+239 
-249 ADLSSYEAV
+249 
-258 LTKEGV
+258 
-264 TLEEIQNAIKK
+264 
-275 LSPTVNFGKVIA
+275 NFIN
-287 EAKKQDPERDWSKY
+287 EAKKQGINADFSPY
-301 EGIYADPESTDEI
+301 EALLAKDGVTYKELQDAINKISPAVELGKAITKAKEFDGSRSWEKFEKIYANTESTVTELNDA
-314 FTKNTNFINALLTL
+314 TALVNSLVALKTAINAGIDLDQAHDYSASTAIYNSDDS
-328 KKAIAAAQELDGTKT
+328 KKADVDT
-343 FLQAE
+343 
-348 ALYADDDAAQA
+348 
-359 EIEDETKRVNAYA
+359 ETTRVNAFV
-372 SLKKV
+372 SLKKK
-377 LDEAAQKNYNVAE
+377 LDEATAGYPAVDFSEAKTVYDNTQSDAKTLAE
-390 YTAVYNNVDAT
+390 AEAKIGELQDAYDIAHATVDKPGDITSQLTNVDGSSAT
-401 TEDLAKAEEG
+401 DW
-411 AKNAVTRGDIAGAA
+411 TRTWLGDGRAG
-425 ANATAKNP
+425 
-433 ADFTNYIV
+433 
-441 NPSFDV
+441 
-447 QEDFHGW
+447 DFHLNTW
-454 STGFGAGGTKSTNA
+454 S
-468 EVFGKSFDV
+468 V
-477 YQDIKNM
+477 
-484 PAGVYMVAVNG
+484 
-495 YTRYKDAQ
+495 
-503 SDYNAWKAGQVS
+503 
-515 ETKIYLQGETNGQ
+515 
-528 YFTPIKH
+528 
-535 VSEGGSFTSV
+535 EG
-545 ANEETTVKLD
+545 N
-555 TEWGTITAGGPV
+555 
-567 TLYCPNTMAAADVY
+567 N
-581 FHKSGE
+581 
-587 NAGPSDRYRNEAY
+587 N
-600 GPLGEGDVLRIGV
+600 
-613 FNKKATDTDWSIF
+613 
-626 DDFQLFYLG
+626 
-635 NGADAYQKWAE
+635 
-646 SVKGNYNVTFDGDV
+646 
-660 YYGAPEKKYY
+660 
-670 EEILEV
+670 
-676 LSSASDKD
+676 
-684 AISTAILKVDQAVDS
+684 
-699 VAASKEAYATYATTL
+699 
-714 ATVQK
+714 
-719 WLNENVGDDD
+719 
-729 SYYKLSDYMEAENAE
+729 
-744 DVATWEFPNGPAK
+744 
-757 VIIPDYQQGGFEGIL
+757 
-772 PVKDII
+772 
-778 AETQY
+778 
-783 VKDMLTEATRN
+783 
-794 TLADGTNLTNLIV
+794 ADGTNMVVNFLEDWVAKGNTLSDQKFQRNPVKVAPGAYKITANIRVYNESGADYMKGAYLFGNVSRNSLFANEDEAQTNAVEGAKYNTYNNMLNYWKDGFETYAIVPKDGTLTFGVMIENANYNWVAAKNFRVYYMGDSYESLDYVRKNSDMFAQPFPEETFAMQQLLDDYNNAIPNYGKAQNAEELLDAVQKLVSLSESVQNNANAYKAYKDRVDGLKAGIENGEIDLDGPDADILFDYLDDLGEELGPDSETAVEYGFKNGYSAYIIANRLLKTEEITEELEFLNKLYDAAVRTSLKDGTDLTNLIV

-835 TNWRGGDSKNYC
+835 TNWRGGDSDGKNYC

-858 QEIEGLKDGIYEVSV
+858 QEIEGVKDGIYEVSV
-873 QAFYRGGWPEAAWN
+873 QAFYRGGSPEAAWN

-906 LNEFSTPIRNE
+906 LNEFSTPIRNV
-917 MEITFDTN
+917 MEITLDDVSQFTSKDN
-925 LANNCSSFAEGEGDD
+925 YSSFAVTGEGGETT
-940 VVNVFVP
+940 NVFVP
-947 NGMASASAA
+947 NGMASASTS
-956 FSLPDN
+956 FSLEDP

-1009 NPEIVEKV
+1009 NPELAAQV
-1017 LVSKSNELAE
+1017 LDAKAKELNEL
-1027 LLETNEENLTDPVL
+1027 LKTSEENMTDPVI
-1041 QSTQEAYT
+1041 QNSVYAYT
-1049 ESKKT
+1049 ESQKT
-1054 DLNDAAKYEV
+1054 DLSDAAKYEV
-1064 LIETNDAIMAAKEN
+1064 LIETNDALVAAKEN
-1078 IQQVGAYKTAN
+1078 ILQVGAYKTAN

-1116 MDNELEG
+1116 MDDELKD

-1177 WIINPDMEDASQD
+1177 WIINPDMEDSSQD

-1263 VVADE
+1263 VTADE

-1301 EPNVGSATAANT
+1301 EPNVGSATTANT

>member
-24 KPEVT
+24 KPEVS
-29 YSAWVEETD
+29 YADWASVEEKTEI
-38 VYLYNVE
+38 YFYNVE
-45 ASMFLVG
+45 AGMFLTAG
-52 SNNWGTRAAV
+52 SSWGTRATLIGIKDKNTYNDLLADASGFKGNKWLIAAAEESR
-62 VGGGSKSNII
+62 GGKNCYMFENKSGSNYLSA
-72 TYDKFLTG
+72 D
-80 NGTIKGTKWQI
+80 TKDGI
-91 IQAEDKRGQNACFQ
+91 
-105 ISNME
+105 
-110 ISGRGLIPSVAN
+110 
-122 ECWVDG
+122 WVDG
-128 GPAHTD
+128 GTD
-134 ATLRDIDGWYI
+134 RPVVGWYI
-145 VKDNGDKTF
+145 AKDNGDKTF
-154 QLNFTRKA
+154 QLGYML
-162 AKTDEAGNE
+162 KTEKKDAEGNT
-171 VKEGDEVVYE
+171 VKDGDNIVYE
-181 YTPAPGVM
+181 YSSMGIFGVQ
-189 SISKFAEGELNV
+189 KFEEGDLNTY
-201 NISETES
+201 IDESEAYS
-208 YCTWAVVT
+208 TWAIVDGT
-216 VEEYERVV
+216 EYERVQ
-224 PLLNL
+224 PLFQA
-229 YHAGVGLQKL
+229 YYAGISLQ
-239 IDDAKALGIE
+239 
-249 ADLSSYEAV
+249 
-258 LTKEGV
+258 
-264 TLEEIQNAIKK
+264 
-275 LSPTVNFGKVIA
+275 NFIN
-287 EAKKQDPERDWSKY
+287 EAKKQGINADFSPY
-301 EGIYADPESTDEI
+301 EALLAKDGVTYKELQDAINKISPAVELGKAITKAKEFDGSRSWEKFEKIYANTESTVTELNDA
-314 FTKNTNFINALLTL
+314 TALVNSLVALKTAINAGIDLDQAHDYSASTAIYNSDDS
-328 KKAIAAAQELDGTKT
+328 KKADVDT
-343 FLQAE
+343 
-348 ALYADDDAAQA
+348 
-359 EIEDETKRVNAYA
+359 ETTRVNAFV
-372 SLKKV
+372 SLKKK
-377 LDEAAQKNYNVAE
+377 LDEATAGYPAVDFSEAKTAYDNTQSDAKTLAE
-390 YTAVYNNVDAT
+390 AEAKIGELQDAYDIAHATVDKPGDITSQLTNVDGSSAT
-401 TEDLAKAEEG
+401 DW
-411 AKNAVTRGDIAGAA
+411 TRTWLGDGRAG
-425 ANATAKNP
+425 
-433 ADFTNYIV
+433 
-441 NPSFDV
+441 
-447 QEDFHGW
+447 DFHLNTW
-454 STGFGAGGTKSTNA
+454 S
-468 EVFGKSFDV
+468 V
-477 YQDIKNM
+477 
-484 PAGVYMVAVNG
+484 
-495 YTRYKDAQ
+495 
-503 SDYNAWKAGQVS
+503 
-515 ETKIYLQGETNGQ
+515 
-528 YFTPIKH
+528 
-535 VSEGGSFTSV
+535 EG
-545 ANEETTVKLD
+545 N
-555 TEWGTITAGGPV
+555 
-567 TLYCPNTMAAADVY
+567 N
-581 FHKSGE
+581 
-587 NAGPSDRYRNEAY
+587 N
-600 GPLGEGDVLRIGV
+600 
-613 FNKKATDTDWSIF
+613 
-626 DDFQLFYLG
+626 
-635 NGADAYQKWAE
+635 
-646 SVKGNYNVTFDGDV
+646 
-660 YYGAPEKKYY
+660 
-670 EEILEV
+670 
-676 LSSASDKD
+676 
-684 AISTAILKVDQAVDS
+684 
-699 VAASKEAYATYATTL
+699 
-714 ATVQK
+714 
-719 WLNENVGDDD
+719 
-729 SYYKLSDYMEAENAE
+729 
-744 DVATWEFPNGPAK
+744 
-757 VIIPDYQQGGFEGIL
+757 
-772 PVKDII
+772 
-778 AETQY
+778 
-783 VKDMLTEATRN
+783 
-794 TLADGTNLTNLIV
+794 ADGTNMVVNFLEDWVAKGNTLSDQKFQRNPVKVAPGAYKITANIRVYNESGADYMKGAYLFGNVSRNSLFANEDEAQTNAVEGAKYNTYNNMLNYWKDGFETYAIVPKDGTLTFGVMIENANYNWVAAKNFRVYYMGDSYESLDYVRKNSDMFAQPFPEETFAMQQLLDDYNNAIPNYGKAQNAEELLDAVQKLVSLSESVQNNANAYKAYKDRVDGLKAGIENGEIDLDGPDADILFDYLDDLGEELGPDSETAVEYGFKNGYSAYIIANRLLKTEEITEELEFLNKLYDAAVRTSLKDGTDLTNLIV

-835 TNWRGGDSKNYC
+835 TNWRGGDSDGKNYC

-858 QEIEGLKDGIYEVSV
+858 QEIEGVKDGIYEVSV

-906 LNEFSTPIRNE
+906 LNEFSTPIRNV
-917 MEITFDTN
+917 MEITLDDVSQFTSKDN
-925 LANNCSSFAEGEGDD
+925 YSSFAVTGEGGETT
-940 VVNVFVP
+940 NVFVP
-947 NGMASASAA
+947 NGMASASTS
-956 FSLPDN
+956 FSLEDP

-1009 NPEIVEKV
+1009 NPELAAQV
-1017 LVSKSNELAE
+1017 LDAKAKELNEL
-1027 LLETNEENLTDPVL
+1027 LTTSEENMTDPVI
-1041 QSTQEAYT
+1041 QNSVYAYT
-1049 ESKKT
+1049 ESQKT
-1054 DLNDAAKYEV
+1054 DLSDAAKYEV
-1064 LIETNDAIMAAKEN
+1064 LIETNDAIVAAKEN

-1263 VVADE
+1263 VTADE

-1301 EPNVGSATAANT
+1301 EPNVGSATTANT

-1389 GAKIATLQQ
+1389 GAKIATLQK

>member
-24 KPEVT
+24 KPEVS
-29 YSAWVEETD
+29 YADWASVEEKTEI
-38 VYLYNVE
+38 YFYNVE
-45 ASMFLVG
+45 AGMFLTAG
-52 SNNWGTRAAV
+52 SSWGTRATLIGIKDKNTYNDLLADASGFKGNKWLIAAAEESR
-62 VGGGSKSNII
+62 GGKNCYMFENKSGKN
-72 TYDKFLTG
+72 YLSAD
-80 NGTIKGTKWQI
+80 TKDGI
-91 IQAEDKRGQNACFQ
+91 
-105 ISNME
+105 
-110 ISGRGLIPSVAN
+110 
-122 ECWVDG
+122 WVDG
-128 GPAHTD
+128 GTD
-134 ATLRDIDGWYI
+134 RPVVGWYI
-145 VKDNGDKTF
+145 AKDNGDKTF
-154 QLNFTRKA
+154 QLGYML
-162 AKTDEAGNE
+162 KTEKKDAEGNT
-171 VKEGDEVVYE
+171 VKDGDNIVYE
-181 YTPAPGVM
+181 YSSMGIFGVQ
-189 SISKFAEGELNV
+189 KFEEGDLNTY
-201 NISETES
+201 IDESEAYS
-208 YCTWAVVT
+208 TWAIVDGT
-216 VEEYERVV
+216 EYERVQ
-224 PLLNL
+224 PLFQA
-229 YHAGVGLQKL
+229 YYAGISLQ
-239 IDDAKALGIE
+239 
-249 ADLSSYEAV
+249 
-258 LTKEGV
+258 
-264 TLEEIQNAIKK
+264 
-275 LSPTVNFGKVIA
+275 NFIN
-287 EAKKQDPERDWSKY
+287 EAKKQGINADFSPY
-301 EGIYADPESTDEI
+301 EALLAKDGVTYKELQDAINKISPAVELGKAITKAKEFDGSRSWEKFEKIYANTESTVTELNDA
-314 FTKNTNFINALLTL
+314 TALVNSLVALKTAINAGIDLDQAHDYSASTAIYNSDDS
-328 KKAIAAAQELDGTKT
+328 KKADVDT
-343 FLQAE
+343 
-348 ALYADDDAAQA
+348 
-359 EIEDETKRVNAYA
+359 ETTRVNAFV
-372 SLKKV
+372 SLKKK
-377 LDEAAQKNYNVAE
+377 LDEATAGYPAVDFSEAKTAYDNTQSDAKTLAE
-390 YTAVYNNVDAT
+390 AEAKIGELQDAYDIAHATVDKPGDITSQLTNVDGSSAT
-401 TEDLAKAEEG
+401 DW
-411 AKNAVTRGDIAGAA
+411 TRTWLGDGRAG
-425 ANATAKNP
+425 
-433 ADFTNYIV
+433 
-441 NPSFDV
+441 
-447 QEDFHGW
+447 DFHLNTW
-454 STGFGAGGTKSTNA
+454 S
-468 EVFGKSFDV
+468 V
-477 YQDIKNM
+477 
-484 PAGVYMVAVNG
+484 
-495 YTRYKDAQ
+495 
-503 SDYNAWKAGQVS
+503 
-515 ETKIYLQGETNGQ
+515 
-528 YFTPIKH
+528 
-535 VSEGGSFTSV
+535 EG
-545 ANEETTVKLD
+545 N
-555 TEWGTITAGGPV
+555 
-567 TLYCPNTMAAADVY
+567 N
-581 FHKSGE
+581 
-587 NAGPSDRYRNEAY
+587 N
-600 GPLGEGDVLRIGV
+600 
-613 FNKKATDTDWSIF
+613 
-626 DDFQLFYLG
+626 
-635 NGADAYQKWAE
+635 
-646 SVKGNYNVTFDGDV
+646 
-660 YYGAPEKKYY
+660 
-670 EEILEV
+670 
-676 LSSASDKD
+676 
-684 AISTAILKVDQAVDS
+684 
-699 VAASKEAYATYATTL
+699 
-714 ATVQK
+714 
-719 WLNENVGDDD
+719 
-729 SYYKLSDYMEAENAE
+729 
-744 DVATWEFPNGPAK
+744 
-757 VIIPDYQQGGFEGIL
+757 
-772 PVKDII
+772 
-778 AETQY
+778 
-783 VKDMLTEATRN
+783 
-794 TLADGTNLTNLIV
+794 ADGTNMVVNFLEDWVAKGNTLSDQKFQRNPVKVAPGAYKITANIRVYNESGADYMKGAYLFGNVSRNSLFANEDEAQTNAVEGAKYNTYNNMLNYWKDGFETYAIVPKDGTLTFGVMIENANYNWVAAKNFRVYYMGDSYESLDYVRKNSDMFAQPFPEETFAMQQLLDDYNNAIPNYGKAQNAEELLDAVQKLVSLSESVQNNANAYKAYKDRVDGLKAGIENGEIDLDGPDADILFDYLDDLGEELGPDSETAVEYGFKNGYSAYIIANRLLKTEEITEELEFLNKLYDAAVRTSLKDGTDLTNLIV
-807 NPGFEEELVDGK
+807 NPGFEEDLVDGK

-835 TNWRGGDSKNYC
+835 TNWRGGDSDGKNYC

-858 QEIEGLKDGIYEVSV
+858 QEIEGVKDGIYEVSV

-906 LNEFSTPIRNE
+906 LTEFSTPIRNE

-925 LANNCSSFAEGEGDD
+925 LADNCSSFAEGEGDD

-1009 NPEIVEKV
+1009 NPELAAQV
-1017 LVSKSNELAE
+1017 LDAKAKELNELLA
-1027 LLETNEENLTDPVL
+1027 TSEENMTDPVI
-1041 QSTQEAYT
+1041 QNSVYAYT
-1049 ESKKT
+1049 ESQKT
-1054 DLNDAAKYEV
+1054 DLSDAAKYEV
-1064 LIETNDAIMAAKEN
+1064 LIETNDALVAAKEN
-1078 IQQVGAYKTAN
+1078 ILQVGAYKTAN

-1098 LEKVDESQEAE
+1098 LEKVEESQEAE

-1116 MDNELEG
+1116 MDEELEG

-1177 WIINPDMEDASQD
+1177 WIINPDMEDSSQD

-1263 VVADE
+1263 VAEDE

>member
-24 KPEVT
+24 KPEVS
-29 YSAWVEETD
+29 YADWASVEEKAEI
-38 VYLYNVE
+38 YFYNVE
-45 ASMFLVG
+45 AGMFLTAG
-52 SNNWGTRAAV
+52 SSWGTRATLIGIKNKNTYNDLLADASGFKGNKWLIAAAEESR
-62 VGGGSKSNII
+62 GGKNCYMFENKSGSNYLSA
-72 TYDKFLTG
+72 D
-80 NGTIKGTKWQI
+80 TKDGI
-91 IQAEDKRGQNACFQ
+91 
-105 ISNME
+105 
-110 ISGRGLIPSVAN
+110 
-122 ECWVDG
+122 WVDG
-128 GPAHTD
+128 GTD
-134 ATLRDIDGWYI
+134 RPVVGWYI
-145 VKDNGDKTF
+145 AKDNGDKTF
-154 QLNFTRKA
+154 QLGYML
-162 AKTDEAGNE
+162 KTEKKDAEGNT
-171 VKEGDEVVYE
+171 VKDGDNIVYE
-181 YTPAPGVM
+181 YSSMGIFGVQ
-189 SISKFAEGELNV
+189 KFEEGDLNTY
-201 NISETES
+201 IDESEAYS
-208 YCTWAVVT
+208 TWAIVDGT
-216 VEEYERVV
+216 EYERVQ
-224 PLLNL
+224 PLFQA
-229 YHAGVGLQKL
+229 YYAGISLQ
-239 IDDAKALGIE
+239 
-249 ADLSSYEAV
+249 
-258 LTKEGV
+258 
-264 TLEEIQNAIKK
+264 
-275 LSPTVNFGKVIA
+275 NFIN
-287 EAKKQDPERDWSKY
+287 EAKKQGINADFSPY
-301 EGIYADPESTDEI
+301 EALLAKDGVTYKELQDAINKISPAVELGKAITKAKEFDGSRSWEKFEKIYANTESTVTELNDA
-314 FTKNTNFINALLTL
+314 TALVNSLVALKTAINAGIDLDQAHDYSASTAIYNSDDS
-328 KKAIAAAQELDGTKT
+328 KKADVDT
-343 FLQAE
+343 
-348 ALYADDDAAQA
+348 
-359 EIEDETKRVNAYA
+359 ETTRVNAFV
-372 SLKKV
+372 SLKKK
-377 LDEAAQKNYNVAE
+377 LDEATAGYPAVDFSEAKTAYDNTQSDAKTLAE
-390 YTAVYNNVDAT
+390 AEAKIGELQDAYDIAHATVDKPGDITSQLTNVDGSSAT
-401 TEDLAKAEEG
+401 DW
-411 AKNAVTRGDIAGAA
+411 TRTWLGDGRAG
-425 ANATAKNP
+425 
-433 ADFTNYIV
+433 
-441 NPSFDV
+441 
-447 QEDFHGW
+447 DFHLNTW
-454 STGFGAGGTKSTNA
+454 S
-468 EVFGKSFDV
+468 V
-477 YQDIKNM
+477 
-484 PAGVYMVAVNG
+484 
-495 YTRYKDAQ
+495 
-503 SDYNAWKAGQVS
+503 
-515 ETKIYLQGETNGQ
+515 
-528 YFTPIKH
+528 
-535 VSEGGSFTSV
+535 EG
-545 ANEETTVKLD
+545 N
-555 TEWGTITAGGPV
+555 
-567 TLYCPNTMAAADVY
+567 N
-581 FHKSGE
+581 
-587 NAGPSDRYRNEAY
+587 N
-600 GPLGEGDVLRIGV
+600 
-613 FNKKATDTDWSIF
+613 
-626 DDFQLFYLG
+626 
-635 NGADAYQKWAE
+635 
-646 SVKGNYNVTFDGDV
+646 
-660 YYGAPEKKYY
+660 
-670 EEILEV
+670 
-676 LSSASDKD
+676 
-684 AISTAILKVDQAVDS
+684 
-699 VAASKEAYATYATTL
+699 
-714 ATVQK
+714 
-719 WLNENVGDDD
+719 
-729 SYYKLSDYMEAENAE
+729 
-744 DVATWEFPNGPAK
+744 
-757 VIIPDYQQGGFEGIL
+757 
-772 PVKDII
+772 
-778 AETQY
+778 
-783 VKDMLTEATRN
+783 
-794 TLADGTNLTNLIV
+794 ADGTNMVVNFLEDWVAKGNTLSDQKFQRNPVKVAPGAYKITANIRVYNESGADDYMKGAYLFGNVSRNSLFANEDEAQTNAVEGAKYNTYNNMLNYWKDGFETYAIVPKDGTLTFGVMIENANYNWVAAKNFRVYYMGDSYESLDYVRKNSDMFAQPFPEETFAMQQLLDDYNNAIPNYGKAQNAEELLDAVQKLVSLSESVQNNANAYKAYKDRVDGLKAGIENGEIDLDGPDADILFDYLDDLGEELGPDSETAVEYGFKNGYSAYIIANRLLKTEEITEELEFLNKLYDAAVRTSLKDGTDLTNLIV
-807 NPGFEEELVDGK
+807 NPGFEEDLVDGK

-835 TNWRGGDSKNYC
+835 TNWRGGDSDGKNYC

-858 QEIEGLKDGIYEVSV
+858 QEIEGVKDGIYEVSV

-906 LNEFSTPIRNE
+906 LNEFSTPIRNV
-917 MEITFDTN
+917 MEITLDDVSQFTSKDN
-925 LANNCSSFAEGEGDD
+925 YSSFAVTGEGGETT
-940 VVNVFVP
+940 NVFVP
-947 NGMASASAA
+947 NGMASASTS
-956 FSLPDN
+956 FSLEDP

-1009 NPEIVEKV
+1009 NPELAAQV
-1017 LVSKSNELAE
+1017 LDAKAKELNEL
-1027 LLETNEENLTDPVL
+1027 LTTSEENMTDPVI
-1041 QSTQEAYT
+1041 QNSVYAYT
-1049 ESKKT
+1049 ESQKT
-1054 DLNDAAKYEV
+1054 DLSDAAKYEV
-1064 LIETNDAIMAAKEN
+1064 LIETNDAIVAAKEN

-1177 WIINPDMEDASQD
+1177 WIINPDMEDSSQD

>member
-24 KPEVT
+24 KPEVS
-29 YSAWVEETD
+29 YADWASVEEKTEI
-38 VYLYNVE
+38 YFYNVE
-45 ASMFLVG
+45 AGMFLTAG
-52 SNNWGTRAAV
+52 SSWGTRATLIGIKDKNTYNDLLADASGFKGNKWLIAAAEESR
-62 VGGGSKSNII
+62 GGKNCYMFENKSGSNYLSA
-72 TYDKFLTG
+72 D
-80 NGTIKGTKWQI
+80 TKDGI
-91 IQAEDKRGQNACFQ
+91 
-105 ISNME
+105 
-110 ISGRGLIPSVAN
+110 
-122 ECWVDG
+122 WVDG
-128 GPAHTD
+128 GTD
-134 ATLRDIDGWYI
+134 RPVVGWYI
-145 VKDNGDKTF
+145 AKDNGDKTF
-154 QLNFTRKA
+154 QLGYML
-162 AKTDEAGNE
+162 KTEKKDAEGNT
-171 VKEGDEVVYE
+171 VKDGDNIVYE
-181 YTPAPGVM
+181 YSSMGIFGVQ
-189 SISKFAEGELNV
+189 KFEEGDLNTY
-201 NISETES
+201 IDESEAYS
-208 YCTWAVVT
+208 TWAIVDGT
-216 VEEYERVV
+216 EYERVQ
-224 PLLNL
+224 PLFQA
-229 YHAGVGLQKL
+229 YYAGISLQ
-239 IDDAKALGIE
+239 
-249 ADLSSYEAV
+249 
-258 LTKEGV
+258 
-264 TLEEIQNAIKK
+264 
-275 LSPTVNFGKVIA
+275 NFIN
-287 EAKKQDPERDWSKY
+287 EAKKQGINADFSPY
-301 EGIYADPESTDEI
+301 EALLAKDGVTYKELQDAINKISPAVELGKAITKAKEFDGSRSWEKFEKIYANTESTVTELNDA
-314 FTKNTNFINALLTL
+314 TALVNSLVALKTAINAGIDLDQAHDYSASTAIYNSDDS
-328 KKAIAAAQELDGTKT
+328 KKADVDT
-343 FLQAE
+343 
-348 ALYADDDAAQA
+348 
-359 EIEDETKRVNAYA
+359 ETTRVNAFV
-372 SLKKV
+372 SLKKK
-377 LDEAAQKNYNVAE
+377 LDEATAGYPAVDFSEAKTAYDNTQSDAKTLAE
-390 YTAVYNNVDAT
+390 AEAKIGELQDAYDIAHATVDKPGDITSQLTNVDGSSAT
-401 TEDLAKAEEG
+401 DWTHTWL
-411 AKNAVTRGDIAGAA
+411 GDGRAG
-425 ANATAKNP
+425 
-433 ADFTNYIV
+433 
-441 NPSFDV
+441 
-447 QEDFHGW
+447 DFHLNTW
-454 STGFGAGGTKSTNA
+454 S
-468 EVFGKSFDV
+468 V
-477 YQDIKNM
+477 
-484 PAGVYMVAVNG
+484 
-495 YTRYKDAQ
+495 
-503 SDYNAWKAGQVS
+503 
-515 ETKIYLQGETNGQ
+515 
-528 YFTPIKH
+528 
-535 VSEGGSFTSV
+535 EG
-545 ANEETTVKLD
+545 N
-555 TEWGTITAGGPV
+555 
-567 TLYCPNTMAAADVY
+567 N
-581 FHKSGE
+581 
-587 NAGPSDRYRNEAY
+587 N
-600 GPLGEGDVLRIGV
+600 
-613 FNKKATDTDWSIF
+613 
-626 DDFQLFYLG
+626 
-635 NGADAYQKWAE
+635 
-646 SVKGNYNVTFDGDV
+646 
-660 YYGAPEKKYY
+660 
-670 EEILEV
+670 
-676 LSSASDKD
+676 
-684 AISTAILKVDQAVDS
+684 
-699 VAASKEAYATYATTL
+699 
-714 ATVQK
+714 
-719 WLNENVGDDD
+719 
-729 SYYKLSDYMEAENAE
+729 
-744 DVATWEFPNGPAK
+744 
-757 VIIPDYQQGGFEGIL
+757 
-772 PVKDII
+772 
-778 AETQY
+778 
-783 VKDMLTEATRN
+783 
-794 TLADGTNLTNLIV
+794 ADGTNMVVNFLEDWVAKGNTLSDQKFQRNPVKVAPGAYKITANIRVYNESGADYMKGAYLFGNVSRNSLFANEDEAQTNAVEGAKYNTYNNMLNYWKDGFETYAIVPKDGTLTFGVMIENANYNWVAAKNFRVYYMGDSYESLDYVRKNSDMFAQPFPEETFAMQQLLDDYNNAIPNYGKAQNAEELLDAVQKLVSLSESVQNNANAYKAYKDRVDGLKAGIENGEIDLDGPDADILFDYLDDLGEELGPDSETAVEYGFKNGYSAYIIANRLLKTEEITEELEFLNKLYDAAVRTSLKDGTDLTNLIV

-835 TNWRGGDSKNYC
+835 TNWRGGDSDGKNYC

-858 QEIEGLKDGIYEVSV
+858 QEIEGVKDGIYEVSV
-873 QAFYRGGWPEAAWN
+873 QAFYRGGGPEAAWN

-906 LNEFSTPIRNE
+906 LNEFSTPIRNV
-917 MEITFDTN
+917 MEITLDDVSQFTSKDN
-925 LANNCSSFAEGEGDD
+925 YSSFAVTGEGGETT
-940 VVNVFVP
+940 NVFVP
-947 NGMASASAA
+947 NGMASASTS
-956 FSLPDN
+956 FSLEDP

-1009 NPEIVEKV
+1009 NPELAAQV
-1017 LVSKSNELAE
+1017 LDAKAKELNELLA
-1027 LLETNEENLTDPVL
+1027 TSEENMTDPVI
-1041 QSTQEAYT
+1041 QNSVYAYT
-1049 ESKKT
+1049 ESQKT
-1054 DLNDAAKYEV
+1054 DLSDAAKYEV
-1064 LIETNDAIMAAKEN
+1064 LIETNDALVAAKEN
-1078 IQQVGAYKTAN
+1078 ILQVGAYKTAN

-1177 WIINPDMEDASQD
+1177 WIINPDMEDSSQD

-1263 VVADE
+1263 VTADE

-1301 EPNVGSATAANT
+1301 EPNVGSATTANT

-1389 GAKIATLQQ
+1389 GAKIATLQK

>member
-24 KPEVT
+24 KPEVS
-29 YSAWVEETD
+29 YADWASVEEKTEI
-38 VYLYNVE
+38 YFYNVE
-45 ASMFLVG
+45 AGMFLTAG
-52 SNNWGTRAAV
+52 SSWGTRATLIGIKDKNTYNDLLADASGFKGNKWLIAAAEESR
-62 VGGGSKSNII
+62 GGKNCYMFENKSGSNYLSA
-72 TYDKFLTG
+72 D
-80 NGTIKGTKWQI
+80 TKDGI
-91 IQAEDKRGQNACFQ
+91 
-105 ISNME
+105 
-110 ISGRGLIPSVAN
+110 
-122 ECWVDG
+122 WVDG
-128 GPAHTD
+128 GTD
-134 ATLRDIDGWYI
+134 RPVVGWYI
-145 VKDNGDKTF
+145 AKNNGDKTF
-154 QLNFTRKA
+154 QLGYML
-162 AKTDEAGNE
+162 KTEKKDAEGNT
-171 VKEGDEVVYE
+171 VKDGDNIVYE
-181 YTPAPGVM
+181 YSSMGIFGVQ
-189 SISKFAEGELNV
+189 KFEEGDLNTY
-201 NISETES
+201 IDESEAYS
-208 YCTWAVVT
+208 TWAIVDGT
-216 VEEYERVV
+216 EYERVQ
-224 PLLNL
+224 PLFQA
-229 YHAGVGLQKL
+229 YYAGISLQ
-239 IDDAKALGIE
+239 
-249 ADLSSYEAV
+249 
-258 LTKEGV
+258 
-264 TLEEIQNAIKK
+264 
-275 LSPTVNFGKVIA
+275 NFIN
-287 EAKKQDPERDWSKY
+287 EAKKQGINADFSPY
-301 EGIYADPESTDEI
+301 EALLAKDGVTYKELQDAINKISPAVELGKAITKAKEFDGSRNWEKFEKIYANTESTVTELNDA
-314 FTKNTNFINALLTL
+314 TALVNSLVALKTAINAGIDLDQAHDYSASTAIYNSDDS
-328 KKAIAAAQELDGTKT
+328 KKADVDT
-343 FLQAE
+343 
-348 ALYADDDAAQA
+348 
-359 EIEDETKRVNAYA
+359 ETTRVNAFV
-372 SLKKV
+372 SLKKK
-377 LDEAAQKNYNVAE
+377 LDEATAGYPAVDFSEAKTAYDNTQSDAKTLAE
-390 YTAVYNNVDAT
+390 AEAKIGELQDAYDIAHATVDKPGDITSQLTNVDGSSAT
-401 TEDLAKAEEG
+401 DW
-411 AKNAVTRGDIAGAA
+411 TRTWLGDGRAG
-425 ANATAKNP
+425 
-433 ADFTNYIV
+433 
-441 NPSFDV
+441 
-447 QEDFHGW
+447 DFHLNTW
-454 STGFGAGGTKSTNA
+454 S
-468 EVFGKSFDV
+468 V
-477 YQDIKNM
+477 
-484 PAGVYMVAVNG
+484 
-495 YTRYKDAQ
+495 
-503 SDYNAWKAGQVS
+503 
-515 ETKIYLQGETNGQ
+515 
-528 YFTPIKH
+528 
-535 VSEGGSFTSV
+535 EG
-545 ANEETTVKLD
+545 N
-555 TEWGTITAGGPV
+555 
-567 TLYCPNTMAAADVY
+567 N
-581 FHKSGE
+581 
-587 NAGPSDRYRNEAY
+587 N
-600 GPLGEGDVLRIGV
+600 
-613 FNKKATDTDWSIF
+613 
-626 DDFQLFYLG
+626 
-635 NGADAYQKWAE
+635 
-646 SVKGNYNVTFDGDV
+646 
-660 YYGAPEKKYY
+660 
-670 EEILEV
+670 
-676 LSSASDKD
+676 
-684 AISTAILKVDQAVDS
+684 
-699 VAASKEAYATYATTL
+699 
-714 ATVQK
+714 
-719 WLNENVGDDD
+719 
-729 SYYKLSDYMEAENAE
+729 
-744 DVATWEFPNGPAK
+744 
-757 VIIPDYQQGGFEGIL
+757 
-772 PVKDII
+772 
-778 AETQY
+778 
-783 VKDMLTEATRN
+783 
-794 TLADGTNLTNLIV
+794 ADGTNMVVNFLEDWVAKGNTLSDQKFQRNPVKVAPGAYKITANIRVYNESGADYMKGAYLFGNVSRNSLFANEDEAQTNAVEGAKYNTYNNMLNYWKDGFETYAIVPKDGTLTFGVMIENANYNWVAAKNFRVYYMGDSYESLDYVRKNSDMFAQPFPEETFAMQQLLDDYNNAIPNYGKAQNAEELLDAVQKLVSLSESVQNNANAYKAYKDRVDGLKAGIENGEIDLDGPDADILFDYLDDLGEELGPDSETAVEYGFKNGYSAYIIANRLLKTEEITEELEFLNKLYDAAVRTSLKDGTDLTNLIV

-835 TNWRGGDSKNYC
+835 TNWRGGDSDGKNYC

-858 QEIEGLKDGIYEVSV
+858 QEIEGVKDGIYEVSV
-873 QAFYRGGWPEAAWN
+873 QAFYRGGSPEAAWN

-906 LNEFSTPIRNE
+906 LNEFSTPIRNV
-917 MEITFDTN
+917 MEITLDDVSQFTSKDN
-925 LANNCSSFAEGEGDD
+925 YSSFAVTGEGGETT
-940 VVNVFVP
+940 NVFVP
-947 NGMASASAA
+947 NGMASASTS
-956 FSLPDN
+956 FSLEDP

-1009 NPEIVEKV
+1009 NPELAAQV
-1017 LVSKSNELAE
+1017 LDAKAKELNEL
-1027 LLETNEENLTDPVL
+1027 LTTSEENMTDPVI
-1041 QSTQEAYT
+1041 QNSVYAYT
-1049 ESKKT
+1049 ESQKT
-1054 DLNDAAKYEV
+1054 DLSDAAKYEV
-1064 LIETNDAIMAAKEN
+1064 LIETNDAIVAAKEN

-1301 EPNVGSATAANT
+1301 EPNVGSATTANT

>member
-24 KPEVT
+24 KPEVS
-29 YSAWVEETD
+29 YADWASVEEKTEI
-38 VYLYNVE
+38 YFYNVE
-45 ASMFLVG
+45 AGMFLTAG
-52 SNNWGTRAAV
+52 SSWGTRATLIGIKDKNTYNDLLADASGFKGNKWLIAAAEESR
-62 VGGGSKSNII
+62 GGKNCYMFENKSGSNYLSA
-72 TYDKFLTG
+72 D
-80 NGTIKGTKWQI
+80 TKDGI
-91 IQAEDKRGQNACFQ
+91 
-105 ISNME
+105 
-110 ISGRGLIPSVAN
+110 
-122 ECWVDG
+122 WVDG
-128 GPAHTD
+128 GTD
-134 ATLRDIDGWYI
+134 RPVVGWYI
-145 VKDNGDKTF
+145 AKDNGDKTF
-154 QLNFTRKA
+154 QLGYML
-162 AKTDEAGNE
+162 KTEKKDAEGNT
-171 VKEGDEVVYE
+171 VKDGDNIVYE
-181 YTPAPGVM
+181 YSSMGIFGVQ
-189 SISKFAEGELNV
+189 KFEEGDLNTY
-201 NISETES
+201 IDESEAYS
-208 YCTWAVVT
+208 TWAIVDGT
-216 VEEYERVV
+216 EYERVQ
-224 PLLNL
+224 PLFQA
-229 YHAGVGLQKL
+229 YYAGISLQ
-239 IDDAKALGIE
+239 
-249 ADLSSYEAV
+249 
-258 LTKEGV
+258 
-264 TLEEIQNAIKK
+264 
-275 LSPTVNFGKVIA
+275 NFIN
-287 EAKKQDPERDWSKY
+287 EAKKQGINADFSPY
-301 EGIYADPESTDEI
+301 EALLAKDGVTYKELQDAINKISPAVELGKAITKAKEFDGSRSWEKFEKIYANTESTVTELNDA
-314 FTKNTNFINALLTL
+314 TALVNSLVALKTAINAGIDLDQAHDYSASTAIYNSDDS
-328 KKAIAAAQELDGTKT
+328 KKADVDT
-343 FLQAE
+343 
-348 ALYADDDAAQA
+348 
-359 EIEDETKRVNAYA
+359 ETTRVNAFV
-372 SLKKV
+372 SLKKK
-377 LDEAAQKNYNVAE
+377 LDEATAGYPAVDFSEAKTAYDNTQSDAKTLAE
-390 YTAVYNNVDAT
+390 AEAKIGELQDAYDIAHATVDKPGDITSQLTNVDGSSAT
-401 TEDLAKAEEG
+401 DW
-411 AKNAVTRGDIAGAA
+411 TRTWLGDGRAG
-425 ANATAKNP
+425 
-433 ADFTNYIV
+433 
-441 NPSFDV
+441 
-447 QEDFHGW
+447 DFHLNTW
-454 STGFGAGGTKSTNA
+454 S
-468 EVFGKSFDV
+468 V
-477 YQDIKNM
+477 
-484 PAGVYMVAVNG
+484 
-495 YTRYKDAQ
+495 
-503 SDYNAWKAGQVS
+503 
-515 ETKIYLQGETNGQ
+515 
-528 YFTPIKH
+528 
-535 VSEGGSFTSV
+535 EG
-545 ANEETTVKLD
+545 N
-555 TEWGTITAGGPV
+555 
-567 TLYCPNTMAAADVY
+567 N
-581 FHKSGE
+581 
-587 NAGPSDRYRNEAY
+587 N
-600 GPLGEGDVLRIGV
+600 
-613 FNKKATDTDWSIF
+613 
-626 DDFQLFYLG
+626 
-635 NGADAYQKWAE
+635 
-646 SVKGNYNVTFDGDV
+646 
-660 YYGAPEKKYY
+660 
-670 EEILEV
+670 
-676 LSSASDKD
+676 
-684 AISTAILKVDQAVDS
+684 
-699 VAASKEAYATYATTL
+699 
-714 ATVQK
+714 
-719 WLNENVGDDD
+719 
-729 SYYKLSDYMEAENAE
+729 
-744 DVATWEFPNGPAK
+744 
-757 VIIPDYQQGGFEGIL
+757 
-772 PVKDII
+772 
-778 AETQY
+778 
-783 VKDMLTEATRN
+783 
-794 TLADGTNLTNLIV
+794 ADGTNMVVNFLEDWVAKGNTLSDQKFQRNPVKVAPGAYKITANIRVYNESGADYMKGAYLFGNVSRNSLFANEDEAQTNAVEGAKYNTYNNMLNYWKDGFETYAIVPKDGTLTFGVMIENANYNWVAAKNFRVYYMGDSYESLDYVRKNSDMFAQPFPEETFAMQQLLDDYNNAIPNYGKAQNAEELLDAVQKLVSLSESVQNNANAYKAYKDRVDGLKAGIENGEIDLDGPDADILFDYLDDLGEELGPDSETAVEYGFKNGYSAYIIANRLLKTEEITEELEFLNKLYDAAVRTSLKDGTDLTNLIV

-835 TNWRGGDSKNYC
+835 TNWRGGDSDGKNYC

-858 QEIEGLKDGIYEVSV
+858 QEIEGVKDGIYEVSV

-906 LNEFSTPIRNE
+906 LNEFSTPIRNV
-917 MEITFDTN
+917 MEITLDDVSQFTSKDN
-925 LANNCSSFAEGEGDD
+925 YSSFAVTGEGGETT
-940 VVNVFVP
+940 NVFVP
-947 NGMASASAA
+947 NGMASASTS
-956 FSLPDN
+956 FSLEDP

-1009 NPEIVEKV
+1009 NPELAAQV
-1017 LVSKSNELAE
+1017 LDAKAKELNEL
-1027 LLETNEENLTDPVL
+1027 LTTSEENMTDPVI
-1041 QSTQEAYT
+1041 QNSVYAYT
-1049 ESKKT
+1049 ESQKS
-1054 DLNDAAKYEV
+1054 DLSDAAKYEV
-1064 LIETNDAIMAAKEN
+1064 LIETNDAIVAAKEN

-1177 WIINPDMEDASQD
+1177 WIINPDMEDSSQD

-1263 VVADE
+1263 VTADE

-1301 EPNVGSATAANT
+1301 EPNVGSATTANT

>member
-24 KPEVT
+24 KPEVS
-29 YSAWVEETD
+29 YADWASVEEKTEI
-38 VYLYNVE
+38 YFYNVE
-45 ASMFLVG
+45 AGMFLTAG
-52 SNNWGTRAAV
+52 SSWGTRATLIGIKNKNTYNDLLADASGFKGNKWLIAAAEESR
-62 VGGGSKSNII
+62 GGKNCYMFENKSGSNYLSA
-72 TYDKFLTG
+72 D
-80 NGTIKGTKWQI
+80 TKDGI
-91 IQAEDKRGQNACFQ
+91 
-105 ISNME
+105 
-110 ISGRGLIPSVAN
+110 
-122 ECWVDG
+122 WVDG
-128 GPAHTD
+128 GTD
-134 ATLRDIDGWYI
+134 RPVVGWYI
-145 VKDNGDKTF
+145 AKDNGDKTF
-154 QLNFTRKA
+154 QLGYML
-162 AKTDEAGNE
+162 KTEKKDAEGNT
-171 VKEGDEVVYE
+171 VKDGDNIVYE
-181 YTPAPGVM
+181 YSSMGIFGVQ
-189 SISKFAEGELNV
+189 KFEEGDLNTY
-201 NISETES
+201 IDESEAYS
-208 YCTWAVVT
+208 TWAIVDGT
-216 VEEYERVV
+216 EYERVQ
-224 PLLNL
+224 PLFQA
-229 YHAGVGLQKL
+229 YYAGISLQ
-239 IDDAKALGIE
+239 
-249 ADLSSYEAV
+249 
-258 LTKEGV
+258 
-264 TLEEIQNAIKK
+264 
-275 LSPTVNFGKVIA
+275 NFIN
-287 EAKKQDPERDWSKY
+287 EAKKQGINADFSPY
-301 EGIYADPESTDEI
+301 EALLAKDGVTYKELQDAINKISPAVELGKAITKAKEFDGSRSWEKFEKIYANTESTVTELNDA
-314 FTKNTNFINALLTL
+314 TALVNSLVALKTAINAGIDLDQAHDYSASTAIYNSDDS
-328 KKAIAAAQELDGTKT
+328 KKADVDT
-343 FLQAE
+343 
-348 ALYADDDAAQA
+348 
-359 EIEDETKRVNAYA
+359 ETTRVNAFV
-372 SLKKV
+372 SLKKK
-377 LDEAAQKNYNVAE
+377 LDEATAGYPAVDFSEAKTAYDNTQSDAKTLAE
-390 YTAVYNNVDAT
+390 AEAKIGELQDAYDIAHATVDKPGDITSQLTNVDGSSAT
-401 TEDLAKAEEG
+401 DW
-411 AKNAVTRGDIAGAA
+411 TRTWLGDGRAG
-425 ANATAKNP
+425 
-433 ADFTNYIV
+433 
-441 NPSFDV
+441 
-447 QEDFHGW
+447 DFHLNTW
-454 STGFGAGGTKSTNA
+454 S
-468 EVFGKSFDV
+468 V
-477 YQDIKNM
+477 
-484 PAGVYMVAVNG
+484 
-495 YTRYKDAQ
+495 
-503 SDYNAWKAGQVS
+503 
-515 ETKIYLQGETNGQ
+515 
-528 YFTPIKH
+528 
-535 VSEGGSFTSV
+535 EG
-545 ANEETTVKLD
+545 N
-555 TEWGTITAGGPV
+555 
-567 TLYCPNTMAAADVY
+567 N
-581 FHKSGE
+581 
-587 NAGPSDRYRNEAY
+587 N
-600 GPLGEGDVLRIGV
+600 
-613 FNKKATDTDWSIF
+613 
-626 DDFQLFYLG
+626 
-635 NGADAYQKWAE
+635 
-646 SVKGNYNVTFDGDV
+646 
-660 YYGAPEKKYY
+660 
-670 EEILEV
+670 
-676 LSSASDKD
+676 
-684 AISTAILKVDQAVDS
+684 
-699 VAASKEAYATYATTL
+699 
-714 ATVQK
+714 
-719 WLNENVGDDD
+719 
-729 SYYKLSDYMEAENAE
+729 
-744 DVATWEFPNGPAK
+744 
-757 VIIPDYQQGGFEGIL
+757 
-772 PVKDII
+772 
-778 AETQY
+778 
-783 VKDMLTEATRN
+783 
-794 TLADGTNLTNLIV
+794 ADGTNMVVNFLEDWVAKGNTLSDQKFQRNPVKVAPGAYKITANIRVYNESGADYMKGAYLFGNVSRNSLFANEDEAQTNAVEGAKYNTYNNMLNYWKDGFETYAIVPKDGTLTFGVMIENANYNWVAAKNFRVYYMGDSYESLDYVRKNSDMFAQPFPEETFAMQQLLDDYNNAIPNYGKAQNAEELLDAVQKLVSLSESVQNNANAYKAYKDRVDGLKAGIENGEIDLDGPDADILFDYLDDLGEELGPDSETAVEYGFKNGYSAYIIANRLLKTEEITEELEFLNKLYDAAVRTSLKDGTDLTNLIV

-835 TNWRGGDSKNYC
+835 TNWRGGDSDGKNYC

-858 QEIEGLKDGIYEVSV
+858 QEIEGVKDGIYEVSV

-906 LNEFSTPIRNE
+906 LNEFSTPIRNV
-917 MEITFDTN
+917 MEITLDDVSQFTSKDN
-925 LANNCSSFAEGEGDD
+925 YSSFAVTGEGGETT
-940 VVNVFVP
+940 NVFVP
-947 NGMASASAA
+947 NGMASASTS
-956 FSLPDN
+956 FSLEDP

-1009 NPEIVEKV
+1009 NPELAAQV
-1017 LVSKSNELAE
+1017 LDAKAKELNEL
-1027 LLETNEENLTDPVL
+1027 LTTSEENMTDPVI
-1041 QSTQEAYT
+1041 QNSVYAYT
-1049 ESKKT
+1049 ESQKT
-1054 DLNDAAKYEV
+1054 DLSDAAKYEV
-1064 LIETNDAIMAAKEN
+1064 LIETNDAIVAAKEN

-1177 WIINPDMEDASQD
+1177 WIINPDMEDSSQD

-1368 IEGVEEAAP
+1368 IEGVEETAP

>member
-24 KPEVT
+24 KPEVS
-29 YSAWVEETD
+29 YADWASVEEKAEI
-38 VYLYNVE
+38 YFYNVE
-45 ASMFLVG
+45 AGMFLTAG
-52 SNNWGTRAAV
+52 SSWGTRATLIGIKDKNTYNDLLADASGFKGNKWLIAAAEESR
-62 VGGGSKSNII
+62 GGKNCYMFENKSGSNYLSA
-72 TYDKFLTG
+72 D
-80 NGTIKGTKWQI
+80 TKDGI
-91 IQAEDKRGQNACFQ
+91 
-105 ISNME
+105 
-110 ISGRGLIPSVAN
+110 
-122 ECWVDG
+122 WVDG
-128 GPAHTD
+128 GTD
-134 ATLRDIDGWYI
+134 RPVVGWYI
-145 VKDNGDKTF
+145 AKNNGDKTF
-154 QLNFTRKA
+154 QLGYML
-162 AKTDEAGNE
+162 KTEKKDAEGNT
-171 VKEGDEVVYE
+171 VKDGDNIVYE
-181 YTPAPGVM
+181 YSSMGIFGVQ
-189 SISKFAEGELNV
+189 KFEEGDLNTY
-201 NISETES
+201 IDESEAYS
-208 YCTWAVVT
+208 TWAIVDGT
-216 VEEYERVV
+216 EYERVQ
-224 PLLNL
+224 PLFQA
-229 YHAGVGLQKL
+229 YYAGISLQ
-239 IDDAKALGIE
+239 
-249 ADLSSYEAV
+249 
-258 LTKEGV
+258 
-264 TLEEIQNAIKK
+264 
-275 LSPTVNFGKVIA
+275 NFIN
-287 EAKKQDPERDWSKY
+287 EAKKQGINADFSPY
-301 EGIYADPESTDEI
+301 EALLAKDGVTYKELQDAINKISPAVELGKAITKAKEFDGSRSWEKFEKIYANTESTVTELNDA
-314 FTKNTNFINALLTL
+314 TALVNSLVALKTAINAGIDLDQAHDYSASTAIYNSDDS
-328 KKAIAAAQELDGTKT
+328 KKADVDT
-343 FLQAE
+343 
-348 ALYADDDAAQA
+348 
-359 EIEDETKRVNAYA
+359 ETTRVNAFV
-372 SLKKV
+372 SLKKK
-377 LDEAAQKNYNVAE
+377 LDEATAGYPAVDFSEAKTAYDNTQSDAKTLAE
-390 YTAVYNNVDAT
+390 AEAKIGELQDAYDIAHATVDKPGDITSQLTNVDGSSAT
-401 TEDLAKAEEG
+401 DW
-411 AKNAVTRGDIAGAA
+411 TRTWLGDGRAG
-425 ANATAKNP
+425 
-433 ADFTNYIV
+433 
-441 NPSFDV
+441 
-447 QEDFHGW
+447 DFHLNTW
-454 STGFGAGGTKSTNA
+454 S
-468 EVFGKSFDV
+468 V
-477 YQDIKNM
+477 
-484 PAGVYMVAVNG
+484 
-495 YTRYKDAQ
+495 
-503 SDYNAWKAGQVS
+503 
-515 ETKIYLQGETNGQ
+515 
-528 YFTPIKH
+528 
-535 VSEGGSFTSV
+535 EG
-545 ANEETTVKLD
+545 N
-555 TEWGTITAGGPV
+555 
-567 TLYCPNTMAAADVY
+567 N
-581 FHKSGE
+581 
-587 NAGPSDRYRNEAY
+587 N
-600 GPLGEGDVLRIGV
+600 
-613 FNKKATDTDWSIF
+613 
-626 DDFQLFYLG
+626 
-635 NGADAYQKWAE
+635 
-646 SVKGNYNVTFDGDV
+646 
-660 YYGAPEKKYY
+660 
-670 EEILEV
+670 
-676 LSSASDKD
+676 
-684 AISTAILKVDQAVDS
+684 
-699 VAASKEAYATYATTL
+699 
-714 ATVQK
+714 
-719 WLNENVGDDD
+719 
-729 SYYKLSDYMEAENAE
+729 
-744 DVATWEFPNGPAK
+744 
-757 VIIPDYQQGGFEGIL
+757 
-772 PVKDII
+772 
-778 AETQY
+778 
-783 VKDMLTEATRN
+783 
-794 TLADGTNLTNLIV
+794 ADGTNMVVNFLEDWVAKGNTLSDQKFQRNPVKVAPGAYKITANIRVYNESGADYMKGAYLFGNVSRNSLFANEDEAQTNAVEGAKYNTYNNMLNYWKDGFETYAIVPKDGTLTFGVMIENANYNWVAAKNFRVYYMGDSYESLDYVRKNSDMFAQPFPEETFAMQQLLDDYNNAIPNYGKAQNAEELLDAVQKLVSLSESVQNNANAYKAYKDRVDGLKAGIENGEIDLDGPDADILFDYLDALGEELGPDRETAVEYGLKNGSSAYIIANRLLKTEEITEELEFLNKLYDAAVRTSLKDGTDLTNLIV

-835 TNWRGGDSKNYC
+835 TNWRGGDSDGKNYC

-858 QEIEGLKDGIYEVSV
+858 QEIEGVKDGIYEVSV

-906 LNEFSTPIRNE
+906 LNEFSTPIRNV
-917 MEITFDTN
+917 MEITLDDVSQFTSKDN
-925 LANNCSSFAEGEGDD
+925 YSSFAVTGEGGETT
-940 VVNVFVP
+940 NVFVP
-947 NGMASASAA
+947 NGMASASTS
-956 FSLPDN
+956 FSLEDP

-1009 NPEIVEKV
+1009 NPELAAQV
-1017 LVSKSNELAE
+1017 LDAKAKELNEL
-1027 LLETNEENLTDPVL
+1027 LTTSEENMTDPVI
-1041 QSTQEAYT
+1041 QNSVYAYT
-1049 ESKKT
+1049 ESQKT
-1054 DLNDAAKYEV
+1054 DLSDAAKYEV
-1064 LIETNDAIMAAKEN
+1064 LIETNDAIVAAKEN

-1177 WIINPDMEDASQD
+1177 WIINPDMEDSSQD

-1263 VVADE
+1263 VAADE

-1301 EPNVGSATAANT
+1301 EPNVGSATTANT

-1398 GINIVK
+1398 DINIVK

>member
-24 KPEVT
+24 KPEVS
-29 YSAWVEETD
+29 YADWASVEEKTEI
-38 VYLYNVE
+38 YFYNVE
-45 ASMFLVG
+45 AGMFLTAG
-52 SNNWGTRAAV
+52 SSWGTRATLIGIKNKNTYNDLLADASGFKGNKWLIAAAEESR
-62 VGGGSKSNII
+62 GGKNCYMFENKSGSNYLSA
-72 TYDKFLTG
+72 D
-80 NGTIKGTKWQI
+80 TKDGI
-91 IQAEDKRGQNACFQ
+91 
-105 ISNME
+105 
-110 ISGRGLIPSVAN
+110 
-122 ECWVDG
+122 WVDG
-128 GPAHTD
+128 GTD
-134 ATLRDIDGWYI
+134 RPVVGWYI
-145 VKDNGDKTF
+145 AKDNGDKTF
-154 QLNFTRKA
+154 QLGYML
-162 AKTDEAGNE
+162 KTEKKDAEGNT
-171 VKEGDEVVYE
+171 VKDGDNIVYE
-181 YTPAPGVM
+181 YSSMGIFGVQ
-189 SISKFAEGELNV
+189 KFEEGDLNTY
-201 NISETES
+201 IDESEAYS
-208 YCTWAVVT
+208 TWAIVDGT
-216 VEEYERVV
+216 EYERVQ
-224 PLLNL
+224 PLFQA
-229 YHAGVGLQKL
+229 YYAGISLQ
-239 IDDAKALGIE
+239 
-249 ADLSSYEAV
+249 
-258 LTKEGV
+258 
-264 TLEEIQNAIKK
+264 
-275 LSPTVNFGKVIA
+275 NFIN
-287 EAKKQDPERDWSKY
+287 EAKKQGINADFSPY
-301 EGIYADPESTDEI
+301 EALLAKDGVTYKELQDAINKISPAVELGKAITKAKEFDGSRSWEKFEKIYANTESTVTELNDA
-314 FTKNTNFINALLTL
+314 TALVNSLVALKTAINAGIDLDQAHDYSASTAIYNSDDS
-328 KKAIAAAQELDGTKT
+328 KKADVDT
-343 FLQAE
+343 
-348 ALYADDDAAQA
+348 
-359 EIEDETKRVNAYA
+359 ETTRVNAFV
-372 SLKKV
+372 SLKKK
-377 LDEAAQKNYNVAE
+377 LDEATAGYPAVDFSEAKTVYDNTQSDAKTLAE
-390 YTAVYNNVDAT
+390 AEAKIGELQDAYDIAHATVDKPGDITSQLTNVDGSSAT
-401 TEDLAKAEEG
+401 DW
-411 AKNAVTRGDIAGAA
+411 TRTWLGDGRAG
-425 ANATAKNP
+425 
-433 ADFTNYIV
+433 
-441 NPSFDV
+441 
-447 QEDFHGW
+447 DFHLNTW
-454 STGFGAGGTKSTNA
+454 S
-468 EVFGKSFDV
+468 V
-477 YQDIKNM
+477 
-484 PAGVYMVAVNG
+484 
-495 YTRYKDAQ
+495 
-503 SDYNAWKAGQVS
+503 
-515 ETKIYLQGETNGQ
+515 
-528 YFTPIKH
+528 
-535 VSEGGSFTSV
+535 EG
-545 ANEETTVKLD
+545 N
-555 TEWGTITAGGPV
+555 
-567 TLYCPNTMAAADVY
+567 N
-581 FHKSGE
+581 
-587 NAGPSDRYRNEAY
+587 N
-600 GPLGEGDVLRIGV
+600 
-613 FNKKATDTDWSIF
+613 
-626 DDFQLFYLG
+626 
-635 NGADAYQKWAE
+635 
-646 SVKGNYNVTFDGDV
+646 
-660 YYGAPEKKYY
+660 
-670 EEILEV
+670 
-676 LSSASDKD
+676 
-684 AISTAILKVDQAVDS
+684 
-699 VAASKEAYATYATTL
+699 
-714 ATVQK
+714 
-719 WLNENVGDDD
+719 
-729 SYYKLSDYMEAENAE
+729 
-744 DVATWEFPNGPAK
+744 
-757 VIIPDYQQGGFEGIL
+757 
-772 PVKDII
+772 
-778 AETQY
+778 
-783 VKDMLTEATRN
+783 
-794 TLADGTNLTNLIV
+794 ADGTNMVVNFLEDWVAKGNTLSDQKFQRNPVKVAPGAYKITANIRVYNESGADYMKGAYLFGNVSRNSLFANEDEAQTNAVEGAKYNTYNNMLNYWKDGFETYAIVPKDGTLTFGVMIENANYNWVAAKNFRVYYMGDSYESLDYVRKNSDMFAQPFPEETFAMQQLLDDYNNAIPNYGKAQNAEELLDAVQKLVSLSESVQNNANAYKAYKDRVDGLKAGIENGEIDLDGPDADILFDYLDDLGEELGPDSETSVEYGFKNGYSAYIIANRLLKTEEITEELEFLNKLYDAAVRTSLKDGTDLTNLIV

-835 TNWRGGDSKNYC
+835 TNWRGGDSDGKNYC

-858 QEIEGLKDGIYEVSV
+858 QEIEGVKDGIYEVSV

-906 LNEFSTPIRNE
+906 LNEFSTPIRNV
-917 MEITFDTN
+917 MEITLDDVSQFTSKDN
-925 LANNCSSFAEGEGDD
+925 YSSFAVTGEGGETT
-940 VVNVFVP
+940 NVFVP
-947 NGMASASAA
+947 NGMASASTS
-956 FSLPDN
+956 FSLEDP

-1009 NPEIVEKV
+1009 NPELAAQV
-1017 LVSKSNELAE
+1017 LDAKAKELNEL
-1027 LLETNEENLTDPVL
+1027 LTTSEENMTDPVI
-1041 QSTQEAYT
+1041 QNSVYAYT
-1049 ESKKT
+1049 ESQKT
-1054 DLNDAAKYEV
+1054 DLSDAAKYEV
-1064 LIETNDAIMAAKEN
+1064 LIETNDAIVAAKEN

-1177 WIINPDMEDASQD
+1177 WIINPDMEDSSQD

>member
-24 KPEVT
+24 KPEVS
-29 YSAWVEETD
+29 YADWASVEEKTEI
-38 VYLYNVE
+38 YFYNVE
-45 ASMFLVG
+45 AGMFLTAG
-52 SNNWGTRAAV
+52 SSWGTRATLIGIKDKNTYNDLLADASGFKGNKWLIAAAEESR
-62 VGGGSKSNII
+62 GGKNCYMFENKSGSNYLSA
-72 TYDKFLTG
+72 D
-80 NGTIKGTKWQI
+80 TKDGI
-91 IQAEDKRGQNACFQ
+91 
-105 ISNME
+105 
-110 ISGRGLIPSVAN
+110 
-122 ECWVDG
+122 WVDG
-128 GPAHTD
+128 GTD
-134 ATLRDIDGWYI
+134 RPVVGWYI
-145 VKDNGDKTF
+145 AKNNGDKTF
-154 QLNFTRKA
+154 QLGYML
-162 AKTDEAGNE
+162 KTEKKDAEGNT
-171 VKEGDEVVYE
+171 VKDGDNIVYE
-181 YTPAPGVM
+181 YSSMGIFGVQ
-189 SISKFAEGELNV
+189 KFEEGDLNTY
-201 NISETES
+201 IDESEAYS
-208 YCTWAVVT
+208 TWAIVDGT
-216 VEEYERVV
+216 EYERVQ
-224 PLLNL
+224 PLFQA
-229 YHAGVGLQKL
+229 YYAGISLQ
-239 IDDAKALGIE
+239 
-249 ADLSSYEAV
+249 
-258 LTKEGV
+258 
-264 TLEEIQNAIKK
+264 
-275 LSPTVNFGKVIA
+275 NFIN
-287 EAKKQDPERDWSKY
+287 EAKKQGINADFSPY
-301 EGIYADPESTDEI
+301 EALLAKDGVTYKELQDAINKISPAVELGKAITKAKEFDGSRSWEKFEKIYANTESTVTELNDA
-314 FTKNTNFINALLTL
+314 TALVNSLVALKTAINAGIDLDQAHDYSASTAIYNSDDS
-328 KKAIAAAQELDGTKT
+328 KKADVDT
-343 FLQAE
+343 
-348 ALYADDDAAQA
+348 
-359 EIEDETKRVNAYA
+359 ETTRVNAFV
-372 SLKKV
+372 SLKKK
-377 LDEAAQKNYNVAE
+377 LDEATAGYPAVDFSEAKTAYDNTQSDAKTLAE
-390 YTAVYNNVDAT
+390 AEAKIGELQDAYDIAHATVDKPGDITSQLTNVDGSSAT
-401 TEDLAKAEEG
+401 DW
-411 AKNAVTRGDIAGAA
+411 TRTWLGDGRAG
-425 ANATAKNP
+425 
-433 ADFTNYIV
+433 
-441 NPSFDV
+441 
-447 QEDFHGW
+447 DFHLNTW
-454 STGFGAGGTKSTNA
+454 S
-468 EVFGKSFDV
+468 V
-477 YQDIKNM
+477 
-484 PAGVYMVAVNG
+484 
-495 YTRYKDAQ
+495 
-503 SDYNAWKAGQVS
+503 
-515 ETKIYLQGETNGQ
+515 
-528 YFTPIKH
+528 
-535 VSEGGSFTSV
+535 EG
-545 ANEETTVKLD
+545 N
-555 TEWGTITAGGPV
+555 
-567 TLYCPNTMAAADVY
+567 N
-581 FHKSGE
+581 
-587 NAGPSDRYRNEAY
+587 N
-600 GPLGEGDVLRIGV
+600 
-613 FNKKATDTDWSIF
+613 
-626 DDFQLFYLG
+626 
-635 NGADAYQKWAE
+635 
-646 SVKGNYNVTFDGDV
+646 
-660 YYGAPEKKYY
+660 
-670 EEILEV
+670 
-676 LSSASDKD
+676 
-684 AISTAILKVDQAVDS
+684 
-699 VAASKEAYATYATTL
+699 
-714 ATVQK
+714 
-719 WLNENVGDDD
+719 
-729 SYYKLSDYMEAENAE
+729 
-744 DVATWEFPNGPAK
+744 
-757 VIIPDYQQGGFEGIL
+757 
-772 PVKDII
+772 
-778 AETQY
+778 
-783 VKDMLTEATRN
+783 
-794 TLADGTNLTNLIV
+794 ADGTNMVVNFLEDWVAKGNTLSDQKFQRNPVKVAPGAYKITANIRVYNESGADYMKGAYLFGNVSRNSLFANEDEAQTNAVEGAKYNTYNNMLNYWKDGFETYAIVPKDGTLTFGVMIENANYNWVAAKNFRVYYMGDSYESLDYVRKNSDMFAQPFPEETFAMQQLLDDYNNAIPNYGKAQNAEELLDAVQKLVSLSESVQNNANAYKAYKDRVDGLKAGIENGEIDLDGPDADILFDYLDDLGEELGPDSETAVEYGFKNGYSAYIIANRLLKTEEITEELEFLNKLYDAAVRTSLKDGTDLTNLIV

-835 TNWRGGDSKNYC
+835 TNWRGGDSDGKNYC

-858 QEIEGLKDGIYEVSV
+858 QEIEGVKDGIYEVSV
-873 QAFYRGGWPEAAWN
+873 QAFYRGGSPEAAWN

-906 LNEFSTPIRNE
+906 LNEFSTPIRNV
-917 MEITFDTN
+917 MEITLDDVSQFTSKDN
-925 LANNCSSFAEGEGDD
+925 YSSFAVTGEGGETT
-940 VVNVFVP
+940 NVFVP
-947 NGMASASAA
+947 NGMASASTS
-956 FSLPDN
+956 FSLEDP

-1009 NPEIVEKV
+1009 NPELAAQV
-1017 LVSKSNELAE
+1017 LDAKAKELNEL
-1027 LLETNEENLTDPVL
+1027 LTTSEENMTDPVI
-1041 QSTQEAYT
+1041 QNSVYAYT
-1049 ESKKT
+1049 ESQKS
-1054 DLNDAAKYEV
+1054 DLSDAAKYEV
-1064 LIETNDAIMAAKEN
+1064 LIETNDAIVAAKEN
-1078 IQQVGAYKTAN
+1078 ILQVGAYKTAN

-1177 WIINPDMEDASQD
+1177 WIINPDMEDSSQD

-1263 VVADE
+1263 VAADE

-1301 EPNVGSATAANT
+1301 EPNVGSATTANT

>member
-24 KPEVT
+24 KPEVS
-29 YSAWVEETD
+29 YADWASVEEKTEI
-38 VYLYNVE
+38 YFYNVE
-45 ASMFLVG
+45 AGMFLTAG
-52 SNNWGTRAAV
+52 SSWGTRATLIGIKNKNTYNDLLADASGFKGNKWLIAAAEESRGGKNCYMFENKSGSNYLSADTKDGIWVNGGTDRPV
-62 VGGGSKSNII
+62 V
-72 TYDKFLTG
+72 
-80 NGTIKGTKWQI
+80 
-91 IQAEDKRGQNACFQ
+91 
-105 ISNME
+105 
-110 ISGRGLIPSVAN
+110 
-122 ECWVDG
+122 
-128 GPAHTD
+128 
-134 ATLRDIDGWYI
+134 GWYI
-145 VKDNGDKTF
+145 AKDNGDKTF
-154 QLNFTRKA
+154 QLGYML
-162 AKTDEAGNE
+162 KTEKKDAEGNT
-171 VKEGDEVVYE
+171 VKDGDNIVYE
-181 YTPAPGVM
+181 YSSMGIFGVQ
-189 SISKFAEGELNV
+189 KFEEGDLNTY
-201 NISETES
+201 IDESEAYS
-208 YCTWAVVT
+208 TWAIVDGT
-216 VEEYERVV
+216 EYERVQ
-224 PLLNL
+224 PLFQA
-229 YHAGVGLQKL
+229 YYAGISLQ
-239 IDDAKALGIE
+239 
-249 ADLSSYEAV
+249 
-258 LTKEGV
+258 
-264 TLEEIQNAIKK
+264 
-275 LSPTVNFGKVIA
+275 NFIN
-287 EAKKQDPERDWSKY
+287 EAKKQGINADFSPY
-301 EGIYADPESTDEI
+301 EALLAKDGVTYKELQDAINKISPAVELGKAITKAKEFDGSRSWEKFEKIYANTESTVTELNDA
-314 FTKNTNFINALLTL
+314 TALVNSLVALKTAINAGIDLDQAHDYSASTAIYNSDDS
-328 KKAIAAAQELDGTKT
+328 KKADVDT
-343 FLQAE
+343 
-348 ALYADDDAAQA
+348 
-359 EIEDETKRVNAYA
+359 ETTRVNAFV
-372 SLKKV
+372 SLKKK
-377 LDEAAQKNYNVAE
+377 LDEATAGYPAVDFSEAKTAYDNTQSDAKTLAE
-390 YTAVYNNVDAT
+390 AEAKIGELQDAYDIAHATVDKPGDITSQLTNVDGSSAT
-401 TEDLAKAEEG
+401 DW
-411 AKNAVTRGDIAGAA
+411 TRTWLGDGRAG
-425 ANATAKNP
+425 
-433 ADFTNYIV
+433 
-441 NPSFDV
+441 
-447 QEDFHGW
+447 DFHLNTW
-454 STGFGAGGTKSTNA
+454 S
-468 EVFGKSFDV
+468 V
-477 YQDIKNM
+477 
-484 PAGVYMVAVNG
+484 
-495 YTRYKDAQ
+495 
-503 SDYNAWKAGQVS
+503 
-515 ETKIYLQGETNGQ
+515 
-528 YFTPIKH
+528 
-535 VSEGGSFTSV
+535 EG
-545 ANEETTVKLD
+545 N
-555 TEWGTITAGGPV
+555 
-567 TLYCPNTMAAADVY
+567 N
-581 FHKSGE
+581 
-587 NAGPSDRYRNEAY
+587 N
-600 GPLGEGDVLRIGV
+600 
-613 FNKKATDTDWSIF
+613 
-626 DDFQLFYLG
+626 
-635 NGADAYQKWAE
+635 
-646 SVKGNYNVTFDGDV
+646 
-660 YYGAPEKKYY
+660 
-670 EEILEV
+670 
-676 LSSASDKD
+676 
-684 AISTAILKVDQAVDS
+684 
-699 VAASKEAYATYATTL
+699 
-714 ATVQK
+714 
-719 WLNENVGDDD
+719 
-729 SYYKLSDYMEAENAE
+729 
-744 DVATWEFPNGPAK
+744 
-757 VIIPDYQQGGFEGIL
+757 
-772 PVKDII
+772 
-778 AETQY
+778 
-783 VKDMLTEATRN
+783 
-794 TLADGTNLTNLIV
+794 ADGTNMVVNFLEDWVAKGNTLSDQKFQRNPVKVAPGAYKITANIRVYNESGADYMKGAYLFGNVSRNSLFANEDEAQTNAVEGAKYNTYNNMLNYWKDGFETYAIVPKDGTLTFGVMIENANYNWVAAKNFRVYYMGDSYESLDYVRKNSDMFAQPFPEETFAMQQLLDDYNNAIPNYGKAQNAEELLDAVQKLVSLSESVQNNANAYKAYKDRVDGLKAGIENGEIDLDGPDADILFDYLDDLGEELGPDSETAVEYGFKNGYSAYIIANRLLKTEEITEELEFLNKLYDAAVRTSLKDGTDLTNLIV

-835 TNWRGGDSKNYC
+835 TNWRGGDSDGKNYC

-858 QEIEGLKDGIYEVSV
+858 QEIEGVKDGIYEVSV

-906 LNEFSTPIRNE
+906 LNEFSTPIRNV
-917 MEITFDTN
+917 MEITLDDVSQFTSKDN
-925 LANNCSSFAEGEGDD
+925 YSSFAVTGEGGETT
-940 VVNVFVP
+940 NVFVP
-947 NGMASASAA
+947 NGMASASTS
-956 FSLPDN
+956 FSLEDP

-1009 NPEIVEKV
+1009 NPELAAQV
-1017 LVSKSNELAE
+1017 LDAKAKELNEL
-1027 LLETNEENLTDPVL
+1027 LKTSEENMTDPVI
-1041 QSTQEAYT
+1041 QNSVYAYT
-1049 ESKKT
+1049 ESQKT
-1054 DLNDAAKYEV
+1054 DLSDAAKYEV
-1064 LIETNDAIMAAKEN
+1064 LIETNDALVAAKEN
-1078 IQQVGAYKTAN
+1078 ILQVGAYKTAN

-1098 LEKVDESQEAE
+1098 LEKVDGSQEAE

-1177 WIINPDMEDASQD
+1177 WIINPDMEDSSQD

>member
-24 KPEVT
+24 KPEVSYADWASVQEKT
-29 YSAWVEETD
+29 EIYF
-38 VYLYNVE
+38 YNVE
-45 ASMFLVG
+45 AGMFLTAG
-52 SNNWGTRAAV
+52 SSWGTRATLIGIKDKNTYNDLLADASGFKGNKWLIAAAEESR
-62 VGGGSKSNII
+62 GGKNCYMFENKSGSNYLSA
-72 TYDKFLTG
+72 D
-80 NGTIKGTKWQI
+80 TKDGI
-91 IQAEDKRGQNACFQ
+91 
-105 ISNME
+105 
-110 ISGRGLIPSVAN
+110 
-122 ECWVDG
+122 WVDG
-128 GPAHTD
+128 GTD
-134 ATLRDIDGWYI
+134 RPVVGWYI
-145 VKDNGDKTF
+145 AKNNGDKTF
-154 QLNFTRKA
+154 QLGYML
-162 AKTDEAGNE
+162 KTEKKDAEGNT
-171 VKEGDEVVYE
+171 VKDGDNIVYE
-181 YTPAPGVM
+181 YSSMGIFGVQ
-189 SISKFAEGELNV
+189 KFEEGDLNTY
-201 NISETES
+201 IDESEAYS
-208 YCTWAVVT
+208 TWAIVDGT
-216 VEEYERVV
+216 EYERVQ
-224 PLLNL
+224 PLFQA
-229 YHAGVGLQKL
+229 YYAGISLQ
-239 IDDAKALGIE
+239 
-249 ADLSSYEAV
+249 
-258 LTKEGV
+258 
-264 TLEEIQNAIKK
+264 
-275 LSPTVNFGKVIA
+275 NFIN
-287 EAKKQDPERDWSKY
+287 EAKKQGINADFSPY
-301 EGIYADPESTDEI
+301 EALLAKDGVTYKELQDAINKISPAVELGKAITKAKEFDGSRSWEKFEKIYANTESTVTELNDA
-314 FTKNTNFINALLTL
+314 TALVNSLVALKTAINAGIDLDQAHDYSASTAIYNSDDS
-328 KKAIAAAQELDGTKT
+328 KKADVDT
-343 FLQAE
+343 
-348 ALYADDDAAQA
+348 
-359 EIEDETKRVNAYA
+359 ETTRVNAFV
-372 SLKKV
+372 SLKKK
-377 LDEAAQKNYNVAE
+377 LDEATAGYPAVDFSEAKTAYDNTQSDAKTLAE
-390 YTAVYNNVDAT
+390 AEAKIGELQDAYDIAHATVDKPGDITSQLTNVDGSSAT
-401 TEDLAKAEEG
+401 DW
-411 AKNAVTRGDIAGAA
+411 TRTWLGDGRAG
-425 ANATAKNP
+425 
-433 ADFTNYIV
+433 
-441 NPSFDV
+441 
-447 QEDFHGW
+447 DFHLNTW
-454 STGFGAGGTKSTNA
+454 S
-468 EVFGKSFDV
+468 V
-477 YQDIKNM
+477 
-484 PAGVYMVAVNG
+484 
-495 YTRYKDAQ
+495 
-503 SDYNAWKAGQVS
+503 
-515 ETKIYLQGETNGQ
+515 
-528 YFTPIKH
+528 
-535 VSEGGSFTSV
+535 EG
-545 ANEETTVKLD
+545 N
-555 TEWGTITAGGPV
+555 
-567 TLYCPNTMAAADVY
+567 N
-581 FHKSGE
+581 
-587 NAGPSDRYRNEAY
+587 N
-600 GPLGEGDVLRIGV
+600 
-613 FNKKATDTDWSIF
+613 
-626 DDFQLFYLG
+626 
-635 NGADAYQKWAE
+635 
-646 SVKGNYNVTFDGDV
+646 
-660 YYGAPEKKYY
+660 
-670 EEILEV
+670 
-676 LSSASDKD
+676 
-684 AISTAILKVDQAVDS
+684 
-699 VAASKEAYATYATTL
+699 
-714 ATVQK
+714 
-719 WLNENVGDDD
+719 
-729 SYYKLSDYMEAENAE
+729 
-744 DVATWEFPNGPAK
+744 
-757 VIIPDYQQGGFEGIL
+757 
-772 PVKDII
+772 
-778 AETQY
+778 
-783 VKDMLTEATRN
+783 
-794 TLADGTNLTNLIV
+794 ADGTNMVVNFLEDWVAKGNTLSDQKFQRNPVKVAPGAYKITANIRVYNESGADYMKGAYLFGNVSRNSLFANEDEAQTNAVEGAKYNTYNNMLNYWKDGFETYAIVPKDGTLTFGVMIENANYNWVAAKNFRVYYMGDSYESLDYVRKNSDMFAQPFPEETFAMQQLLDDYNNAIPNYGKAQNAEELLDAVQKLVSLSESVQNNANAYKAYKDRVDGLKAGIDNGEIDLDGPDADILFDYLDDLGEELGPDSETAVEYGFKNGYSAYIIANRLLKTEEITEELEFLNKLYDAAVRTSLKDGTDLTNLIV
-807 NPGFEEELVDGK
+807 NPGFEEDLVDGK

-835 TNWRGGDSKNYC
+835 TNWRGGDSDGKNYC

-858 QEIEGLKDGIYEVSV
+858 QEIEGVKDGIYEVSV

-906 LNEFSTPIRNE
+906 LNEFSTPIRNV
-917 MEITFDTN
+917 MEITLDDVSQFTSKDN
-925 LANNCSSFAEGEGDD
+925 YSSFAVTGEGGETT
-940 VVNVFVP
+940 NVFVP
-947 NGMASASAA
+947 NGMASASTS
-956 FSLPDN
+956 FSLEDP

-1009 NPEIVEKV
+1009 NPELAAQV
-1017 LVSKSNELAE
+1017 LDAKAKELNEL
-1027 LLETNEENLTDPVL
+1027 LTTSEENMTDPVI
-1041 QSTQEAYT
+1041 QNSVYAYT
-1049 ESKKT
+1049 ESQKT
-1054 DLNDAAKYEV
+1054 DLSDAAKYEV
-1064 LIETNDAIMAAKEN
+1064 LIETNDALVAAKEN
-1078 IQQVGAYKTAN
+1078 ILQVGAYKTAN
-1089 EAYQAACDE
+1089 EAYLAACDE

-1116 MDNELEG
+1116 MDDELDG

>member
-24 KPEVT
+24 KPEVS
-29 YSAWVEETD
+29 YADWASVEEKTEI
-38 VYLYNVE
+38 YFYNVE
-45 ASMFLVG
+45 AGMFLTAG
-52 SNNWGTRAAV
+52 SSWGTRATLIGIKDKNTYNDLLADASGFKGNKWLIAAAEESR
-62 VGGGSKSNII
+62 GGKNCYMFENKSGSNYLSA
-72 TYDKFLTG
+72 D
-80 NGTIKGTKWQI
+80 TKDGI
-91 IQAEDKRGQNACFQ
+91 
-105 ISNME
+105 
-110 ISGRGLIPSVAN
+110 
-122 ECWVDG
+122 WVDG
-128 GPAHTD
+128 GTD
-134 ATLRDIDGWYI
+134 RPVVGWYI
-145 VKDNGDKTF
+145 AKNNGDKTF
-154 QLNFTRKA
+154 QLGYML
-162 AKTDEAGNE
+162 KTEKKDAEGNT
-171 VKEGDEVVYE
+171 VKDGDNIVYE
-181 YTPAPGVM
+181 YSSMGIFGVQ
-189 SISKFAEGELNV
+189 KFEEGDLNTY
-201 NISETES
+201 IDESEAYS
-208 YCTWAVVT
+208 TWAIVDGT
-216 VEEYERVV
+216 EYERVQ
-224 PLLNL
+224 PLFQA
-229 YHAGVGLQKL
+229 YYAGISLQ
-239 IDDAKALGIE
+239 
-249 ADLSSYEAV
+249 
-258 LTKEGV
+258 
-264 TLEEIQNAIKK
+264 
-275 LSPTVNFGKVIA
+275 NFIN
-287 EAKKQDPERDWSKY
+287 EAKKQGINADFSPY
-301 EGIYADPESTDEI
+301 EALLAKDGVTYKELQDAINKISPAVELGKAITKAKEFDGSRSWEKFEKIYANTESTVTELNDA
-314 FTKNTNFINALLTL
+314 TALVNSLVALKTAINAGIDLDQAHDYSASTAIYNSDDS
-328 KKAIAAAQELDGTKT
+328 KKADVDT
-343 FLQAE
+343 
-348 ALYADDDAAQA
+348 
-359 EIEDETKRVNAYA
+359 ETTRVNAFV
-372 SLKKV
+372 SLKKK
-377 LDEAAQKNYNVAE
+377 LDEATAGYPAVDFSEAKTAYDNTQSDAKTLAE
-390 YTAVYNNVDAT
+390 AEAKIGELQDAYDIAHATVDKPGDITSQLTNVDGSSAT
-401 TEDLAKAEEG
+401 DW
-411 AKNAVTRGDIAGAA
+411 TRTWLGDGRAG
-425 ANATAKNP
+425 
-433 ADFTNYIV
+433 
-441 NPSFDV
+441 
-447 QEDFHGW
+447 DFHLNTW
-454 STGFGAGGTKSTNA
+454 S
-468 EVFGKSFDV
+468 V
-477 YQDIKNM
+477 
-484 PAGVYMVAVNG
+484 
-495 YTRYKDAQ
+495 
-503 SDYNAWKAGQVS
+503 
-515 ETKIYLQGETNGQ
+515 
-528 YFTPIKH
+528 
-535 VSEGGSFTSV
+535 EG
-545 ANEETTVKLD
+545 N
-555 TEWGTITAGGPV
+555 
-567 TLYCPNTMAAADVY
+567 N
-581 FHKSGE
+581 
-587 NAGPSDRYRNEAY
+587 N
-600 GPLGEGDVLRIGV
+600 
-613 FNKKATDTDWSIF
+613 
-626 DDFQLFYLG
+626 
-635 NGADAYQKWAE
+635 
-646 SVKGNYNVTFDGDV
+646 
-660 YYGAPEKKYY
+660 
-670 EEILEV
+670 
-676 LSSASDKD
+676 
-684 AISTAILKVDQAVDS
+684 
-699 VAASKEAYATYATTL
+699 
-714 ATVQK
+714 
-719 WLNENVGDDD
+719 
-729 SYYKLSDYMEAENAE
+729 
-744 DVATWEFPNGPAK
+744 
-757 VIIPDYQQGGFEGIL
+757 
-772 PVKDII
+772 
-778 AETQY
+778 
-783 VKDMLTEATRN
+783 
-794 TLADGTNLTNLIV
+794 ADGTNMVVNFLEDWVAKGNTLSDQKFQRNPVKVAPGAYKITANIRVYNESGADYMKGAYLFGNVSRNSLFANEDEAQTNAVEGAKYNTYNNMLNYWKDGFETYAIVPKDGTLTFGVMIENANYNWVAAKNFRVYYMGDSYESLDYVRKNSDMFAQPFPEETFAMQQLLDDYNNAIPNYGKAQNAEELLDAVQKLVSLSESVQNNANAYKAYKDRVDGLKAGIENGEIDLDGPDADILFDYLDDLGEELGPDSETSVEYGFKNGYSAYIIANRLLKTEEITEELEFLNKLYDAAVRTSLKDGTDLTNLIV

-835 TNWRGGDSKNYC
+835 TNWRGGDSDGKNYC

-858 QEIEGLKDGIYEVSV
+858 QEIEGVKDGIYEVSV

-906 LNEFSTPIRNE
+906 LNEFSTPIRNV
-917 MEITFDTN
+917 MEITLDDVSQFTSKDN
-925 LANNCSSFAEGEGDD
+925 YSSFAVTGEGGETT
-940 VVNVFVP
+940 NVFVP
-947 NGMASASAA
+947 NGMASASTS
-956 FSLPDN
+956 FSLEDP

-1009 NPEIVEKV
+1009 NPELAAQV
-1017 LVSKSNELAE
+1017 LDAKAKELNEL
-1027 LLETNEENLTDPVL
+1027 LTTSEENMTDPVI
-1041 QSTQEAYT
+1041 QNSVYAYT
-1049 ESKKT
+1049 ESQKT
-1054 DLNDAAKYEV
+1054 DLSDAAKYEV
-1064 LIETNDAIMAAKEN
+1064 LIETNDAIVAAKEN

-1116 MDNELEG
+1116 MDNKLEG

-1368 IEGVEEAAP
+1368 IEGVEETAP

>member
-24 KPEVT
+24 KPEVS
-29 YSAWVEETD
+29 YADWASVEEKAEI
-38 VYLYNVE
+38 YFYNVE
-45 ASMFLVG
+45 AGMFLTAG
-52 SNNWGTRAAV
+52 SSWGTRATLIGIKDKNTYNDLLADASGFKGNKWLIAAAEESR
-62 VGGGSKSNII
+62 GGKNCYMFENKSGSNYLSA
-72 TYDKFLTG
+72 D
-80 NGTIKGTKWQI
+80 TKDGI
-91 IQAEDKRGQNACFQ
+91 
-105 ISNME
+105 
-110 ISGRGLIPSVAN
+110 
-122 ECWVDG
+122 WVDG
-128 GPAHTD
+128 GTD
-134 ATLRDIDGWYI
+134 RPVVGWYI
-145 VKDNGDKTF
+145 AKNNGDKTF
-154 QLNFTRKA
+154 QLGYML
-162 AKTDEAGNE
+162 KTEKKDAEGNT
-171 VKEGDEVVYE
+171 VKDGDNIVYE
-181 YTPAPGVM
+181 YSSMGIFGVQ
-189 SISKFAEGELNV
+189 KFEEGDLNTY
-201 NISETES
+201 IDESEAYS
-208 YCTWAVVT
+208 TWAIVDGT
-216 VEEYERVV
+216 EYERVQ
-224 PLLNL
+224 PLFQA
-229 YHAGVGLQKL
+229 YYAGISLQ
-239 IDDAKALGIE
+239 
-249 ADLSSYEAV
+249 
-258 LTKEGV
+258 
-264 TLEEIQNAIKK
+264 
-275 LSPTVNFGKVIA
+275 NFIN
-287 EAKKQDPERDWSKY
+287 EAKKQGINADFSPY
-301 EGIYADPESTDEI
+301 EALLAKDGVTYKELQDAINKISPAVELGKAITKAKEFDGSRSWEKFEKIYANTESTVTELNDA
-314 FTKNTNFINALLTL
+314 TALVNSLVALKTAINAGIDLDQAHDYSASTAIYNSDDS
-328 KKAIAAAQELDGTKT
+328 KKADVDT
-343 FLQAE
+343 
-348 ALYADDDAAQA
+348 
-359 EIEDETKRVNAYA
+359 ETTRVNAFV
-372 SLKKV
+372 SLKKK
-377 LDEAAQKNYNVAE
+377 LDEATAGYPAVDFSEAKTAYDNTQSDAKTLAE
-390 YTAVYNNVDAT
+390 AEAKIGELQDAYDIAHATVDKPGDITSQLTNVDGSSAT
-401 TEDLAKAEEG
+401 DW
-411 AKNAVTRGDIAGAA
+411 TRTWLGDGRAG
-425 ANATAKNP
+425 
-433 ADFTNYIV
+433 
-441 NPSFDV
+441 
-447 QEDFHGW
+447 DFHLNTW
-454 STGFGAGGTKSTNA
+454 S
-468 EVFGKSFDV
+468 V
-477 YQDIKNM
+477 
-484 PAGVYMVAVNG
+484 
-495 YTRYKDAQ
+495 
-503 SDYNAWKAGQVS
+503 
-515 ETKIYLQGETNGQ
+515 
-528 YFTPIKH
+528 
-535 VSEGGSFTSV
+535 EG
-545 ANEETTVKLD
+545 N
-555 TEWGTITAGGPV
+555 
-567 TLYCPNTMAAADVY
+567 N
-581 FHKSGE
+581 
-587 NAGPSDRYRNEAY
+587 N
-600 GPLGEGDVLRIGV
+600 
-613 FNKKATDTDWSIF
+613 
-626 DDFQLFYLG
+626 
-635 NGADAYQKWAE
+635 
-646 SVKGNYNVTFDGDV
+646 
-660 YYGAPEKKYY
+660 
-670 EEILEV
+670 
-676 LSSASDKD
+676 
-684 AISTAILKVDQAVDS
+684 
-699 VAASKEAYATYATTL
+699 
-714 ATVQK
+714 
-719 WLNENVGDDD
+719 
-729 SYYKLSDYMEAENAE
+729 
-744 DVATWEFPNGPAK
+744 
-757 VIIPDYQQGGFEGIL
+757 
-772 PVKDII
+772 
-778 AETQY
+778 
-783 VKDMLTEATRN
+783 
-794 TLADGTNLTNLIV
+794 ADGTNMVVNFLEDWVAKGNTLSDQKFQRNPVKVAPGAYKITANIRVYNESGADYMKGAYLFGNVSRNSLFANEDEAQTNAVEGAKYNTYNNMLNYWKDGFETYAIVPKDGTLTFGVMIENANYNWVAAKNFRVYYMGDSYESLDYVRKNSDMFAQPFPEETFAMQQLLDDYNNAIPNYGKAQNAEELLDAVQKLVSLSESVQNNANAYKAYKDRVDGLKAGIENGEIDLDGPDADILFDYLDDLGEELGPDSETSVEYGFKNGYSAYIIANRLLKTEEITEELEFLNKLYDAAVRTSLKDGTDLTNLIV

-835 TNWRGGDSKNYC
+835 TNWRGGDSDGKNYC

-858 QEIEGLKDGIYEVSV
+858 QEIEGVKDGIYEVSV

-906 LNEFSTPIRNE
+906 LNEFSTPIRNV
-917 MEITFDTN
+917 MEITLDDVSQFTSKDN
-925 LANNCSSFAEGEGDD
+925 YSSFAVTGEGGETT
-940 VVNVFVP
+940 NVFVP
-947 NGMASASAA
+947 NGMASASTS
-956 FSLPDN
+956 FSLEDP

-1009 NPEIVEKV
+1009 NPELAAQV
-1017 LVSKSNELAE
+1017 LDAKAKELNEL
-1027 LLETNEENLTDPVL
+1027 LTTSEENMTDPVI
-1041 QSTQEAYT
+1041 QNSVYAYT
-1049 ESKKT
+1049 ESQKT
-1054 DLNDAAKYEV
+1054 DLSDAAKYEV
-1064 LIETNDAIMAAKEN
+1064 LIETNDAIVAAKEN

-1263 VVADE
+1263 VAADE

-1301 EPNVGSATAANT
+1301 EPNVGSATTANT

-1389 GAKIATLQQ
+1389 GAKIATLQK

>member
-24 KPEVT
+24 KPEVS
-29 YSAWVEETD
+29 YADWASVEEKTEI
-38 VYLYNVE
+38 YFYNVE
-45 ASMFLVG
+45 AGMFLTAG
-52 SNNWGTRAAV
+52 SSWGTRATLIGIKDKNTYNDLLADASGFKGNKWLIAAAEESR
-62 VGGGSKSNII
+62 GGKNCYMFENKSGSNYLSA
-72 TYDKFLTG
+72 D
-80 NGTIKGTKWQI
+80 TKDGI
-91 IQAEDKRGQNACFQ
+91 
-105 ISNME
+105 
-110 ISGRGLIPSVAN
+110 
-122 ECWVDG
+122 WVDG
-128 GPAHTD
+128 GTD
-134 ATLRDIDGWYI
+134 RPVVGWYI
-145 VKDNGDKTF
+145 AKNNGDKTF
-154 QLNFTRKA
+154 QLGYML
-162 AKTDEAGNE
+162 KTEKKDAEGNT
-171 VKEGDEVVYE
+171 VKDGDNIVYE
-181 YTPAPGVM
+181 YSSMGIFGVQ
-189 SISKFAEGELNV
+189 KFEEGDLNTY
-201 NISETES
+201 IDESEAYS
-208 YCTWAVVT
+208 TWAIVDGT
-216 VEEYERVV
+216 EYERVQ
-224 PLLNL
+224 PLFQA
-229 YHAGVGLQKL
+229 YYAGISLQ
-239 IDDAKALGIE
+239 
-249 ADLSSYEAV
+249 
-258 LTKEGV
+258 
-264 TLEEIQNAIKK
+264 
-275 LSPTVNFGKVIA
+275 NFIN
-287 EAKKQDPERDWSKY
+287 EAKKQGINADFSPY
-301 EGIYADPESTDEI
+301 EALLAKDGVTYKELQDAINKISPAVELGKAITKAKEFDGSRSWEKFEKIYANTESTVTELNDA
-314 FTKNTNFINALLTL
+314 TALVNSLVALKTAINAGIDLDQAHDYSASTAIYNSDDS
-328 KKAIAAAQELDGTKT
+328 KKADVDT
-343 FLQAE
+343 
-348 ALYADDDAAQA
+348 
-359 EIEDETKRVNAYA
+359 ETTRVNAFV
-372 SLKKV
+372 SLKKK
-377 LDEAAQKNYNVAE
+377 LDEATAGYPAVDFSEAKTAYDNTQSDAKTLAE
-390 YTAVYNNVDAT
+390 AEAKIGELQDAYDIAHATVDKPGDITSQLTNVDGSSAT
-401 TEDLAKAEEG
+401 DW
-411 AKNAVTRGDIAGAA
+411 TRTWLGDGRAG
-425 ANATAKNP
+425 
-433 ADFTNYIV
+433 
-441 NPSFDV
+441 
-447 QEDFHGW
+447 DFHLNTW
-454 STGFGAGGTKSTNA
+454 S
-468 EVFGKSFDV
+468 V
-477 YQDIKNM
+477 
-484 PAGVYMVAVNG
+484 
-495 YTRYKDAQ
+495 
-503 SDYNAWKAGQVS
+503 
-515 ETKIYLQGETNGQ
+515 
-528 YFTPIKH
+528 
-535 VSEGGSFTSV
+535 EG
-545 ANEETTVKLD
+545 N
-555 TEWGTITAGGPV
+555 
-567 TLYCPNTMAAADVY
+567 N
-581 FHKSGE
+581 
-587 NAGPSDRYRNEAY
+587 N
-600 GPLGEGDVLRIGV
+600 
-613 FNKKATDTDWSIF
+613 
-626 DDFQLFYLG
+626 
-635 NGADAYQKWAE
+635 
-646 SVKGNYNVTFDGDV
+646 
-660 YYGAPEKKYY
+660 
-670 EEILEV
+670 
-676 LSSASDKD
+676 
-684 AISTAILKVDQAVDS
+684 
-699 VAASKEAYATYATTL
+699 
-714 ATVQK
+714 
-719 WLNENVGDDD
+719 
-729 SYYKLSDYMEAENAE
+729 
-744 DVATWEFPNGPAK
+744 
-757 VIIPDYQQGGFEGIL
+757 
-772 PVKDII
+772 
-778 AETQY
+778 
-783 VKDMLTEATRN
+783 
-794 TLADGTNLTNLIV
+794 ADGTNMVVNFLEDWVAKGNTLSDQKFQRNPVKVAPGAYKITANIRVYNESGADYMKGAYLFGNVSRNSLFANEDEAQTNAVEGAKYNTYNNMLNYWKDGFETYAIVPKDGTLTFGVMIENANYNWVAAKNFRVYYMGDSYESLGYVRKNSDMFAQPFPEETFAMQQLLDDYNNAIPNYGKAQNAEELLDAVQKLVSLSESVQNNANAYKAYKDRVDGLKAGIENGEIDLDGPDADILFDYLDDLGEELGPDSETAVEYGFKNGYSAYIIANRLLKTEEITEELEFLNKLYDAAVRTSLKDGTDLTNLIV

-835 TNWRGGDSKNYC
+835 TNWRGGDSDGKNYC

-858 QEIEGLKDGIYEVSV
+858 QEIEGVKDGIYEVSV
-873 QAFYRGGWPEAAWN
+873 QAFYRGGGPEAAWN

-906 LNEFSTPIRNE
+906 LNEFSTPIRNV
-917 MEITFDTN
+917 MEITLDDVSQFTSKDN
-925 LANNCSSFAEGEGDD
+925 YSSFAVTGEGGETT
-940 VVNVFVP
+940 NVFVP
-947 NGMASASAA
+947 NGMASASTS
-956 FSLPDN
+956 FSLEDP

-1009 NPEIVEKV
+1009 NPELAAQV
-1017 LVSKSNELAE
+1017 LDAKAKELNELLA
-1027 LLETNEENLTDPVL
+1027 TSEENMTDPVI
-1041 QSTQEAYT
+1041 QNSAYAYT
-1049 ESKKT
+1049 ESQKT
-1054 DLNDAAKYEV
+1054 DLSDAAKYEV
-1064 LIETNDAIMAAKEN
+1064 LIETNDAIVAAKEN

-1098 LEKVDESQEAE
+1098 LEKVDGSQEAE

-1177 WIINPDMEDASQD
+1177 WIINPDMEDSSQD

-1263 VVADE
+1263 VTADE

-1301 EPNVGSATAANT
+1301 EPNVGNATTANT

-1368 IEGVEEAAP
+1368 IEGVEETAP

>member
-24 KPEVT
+24 KPEVS
-29 YSAWVEETD
+29 YADWASVEEKTEI
-38 VYLYNVE
+38 YFYNVE
-45 ASMFLVG
+45 AGMFLTAG
-52 SNNWGTRAAV
+52 SSWGTRATLIGIKDKNTYNDLLADASGFKGNKWLIAAAEESR
-62 VGGGSKSNII
+62 GGKNCYMFENKSGSNYLSA
-72 TYDKFLTG
+72 D
-80 NGTIKGTKWQI
+80 TKDGI
-91 IQAEDKRGQNACFQ
+91 
-105 ISNME
+105 
-110 ISGRGLIPSVAN
+110 
-122 ECWVDG
+122 WVDG
-128 GPAHTD
+128 GTD
-134 ATLRDIDGWYI
+134 RPVVGWYI
-145 VKDNGDKTF
+145 AKDNGDKTF
-154 QLNFTRKA
+154 QLGYML
-162 AKTDEAGNE
+162 KTEKKDAEGNT
-171 VKEGDEVVYE
+171 VKDGDNIVYE
-181 YTPAPGVM
+181 YSSMGIFGVQ
-189 SISKFAEGELNV
+189 KFEEGDLNTY
-201 NISETES
+201 IDESEAYS
-208 YCTWAVVT
+208 TWAIVDGT
-216 VEEYERVV
+216 EYERVQ
-224 PLLNL
+224 PLFQA
-229 YHAGVGLQKL
+229 YYAGISLQ
-239 IDDAKALGIE
+239 
-249 ADLSSYEAV
+249 
-258 LTKEGV
+258 
-264 TLEEIQNAIKK
+264 
-275 LSPTVNFGKVIA
+275 NFIN
-287 EAKKQDPERDWSKY
+287 EAKKQGINADFSPY
-301 EGIYADPESTDEI
+301 EALLAKDGVTYKELQDAINKISPAVELGKAITKAKEFDGSRSWEKFEKIYANTESTVTELNDA
-314 FTKNTNFINALLTL
+314 TALVNSLVALKTAINAGIDLDQAHDYSASTAIYNSDDS
-328 KKAIAAAQELDGTKT
+328 KKADVDT
-343 FLQAE
+343 
-348 ALYADDDAAQA
+348 
-359 EIEDETKRVNAYA
+359 ETTRVNAFV
-372 SLKKV
+372 SLKKK
-377 LDEAAQKNYNVAE
+377 LDEATAGYPAVDFSEAKTAYDNTQSDAKTLAE
-390 YTAVYNNVDAT
+390 AEAKIGELQDAYDIAHATVDKPGDITSQLTNVDGSSAT
-401 TEDLAKAEEG
+401 DW
-411 AKNAVTRGDIAGAA
+411 TRTWLGDGRAG
-425 ANATAKNP
+425 
-433 ADFTNYIV
+433 
-441 NPSFDV
+441 
-447 QEDFHGW
+447 DFHLNTW
-454 STGFGAGGTKSTNA
+454 S
-468 EVFGKSFDV
+468 V
-477 YQDIKNM
+477 
-484 PAGVYMVAVNG
+484 
-495 YTRYKDAQ
+495 
-503 SDYNAWKAGQVS
+503 
-515 ETKIYLQGETNGQ
+515 
-528 YFTPIKH
+528 
-535 VSEGGSFTSV
+535 EG
-545 ANEETTVKLD
+545 N
-555 TEWGTITAGGPV
+555 
-567 TLYCPNTMAAADVY
+567 N
-581 FHKSGE
+581 
-587 NAGPSDRYRNEAY
+587 N
-600 GPLGEGDVLRIGV
+600 
-613 FNKKATDTDWSIF
+613 
-626 DDFQLFYLG
+626 
-635 NGADAYQKWAE
+635 
-646 SVKGNYNVTFDGDV
+646 
-660 YYGAPEKKYY
+660 
-670 EEILEV
+670 
-676 LSSASDKD
+676 
-684 AISTAILKVDQAVDS
+684 
-699 VAASKEAYATYATTL
+699 
-714 ATVQK
+714 
-719 WLNENVGDDD
+719 
-729 SYYKLSDYMEAENAE
+729 
-744 DVATWEFPNGPAK
+744 
-757 VIIPDYQQGGFEGIL
+757 
-772 PVKDII
+772 
-778 AETQY
+778 
-783 VKDMLTEATRN
+783 
-794 TLADGTNLTNLIV
+794 ADGTNMVVNFLEDWVAKGNTLSDQKFQRNPVKVAPGAYKITANIRVYNESGADYMKGAYLFGNVSRNSLFANEDEAQTNAVEGAKYNTYNNMLNYWKDGFETYAIVPKDGTLTFGVMIENANYNWVAAKNFRVYYMGDSYESLDYVRKNSDMFAQPFPEETFAMQQLLDDYNNAIPNYGKAQNAEELLDAVQKLVSLSESVQNNANAYKAYKDRVDGLKAGIENGEIDLDGPDADILFDYLDDLGEELGPDSETAVEYGFKNGYSAYIIANRLLKTEEITEELEFLNKLYDAAVRTSLKDGTDLTNLIV
-807 NPGFEEELVDGK
+807 NPGFEEDLVDGK

-835 TNWRGGDSKNYC
+835 TNWRGGDSDGKNYC

-858 QEIEGLKDGIYEVSV
+858 QEIEGVKDGIYEVSV

-906 LNEFSTPIRNE
+906 LNEFSTPIRNV
-917 MEITFDTN
+917 MEITLDDVSQFTSKDN
-925 LANNCSSFAEGEGDD
+925 YSSFAVTGEGGETT
-940 VVNVFVP
+940 NVFVP
-947 NGMASASAA
+947 NGMASASTS
-956 FSLPDN
+956 FSLEDP

-1009 NPEIVEKV
+1009 NPELAAQV
-1017 LVSKSNELAE
+1017 LDAKAKELNEL
-1027 LLETNEENLTDPVL
+1027 LTTSEENMTDPVI
-1041 QSTQEAYT
+1041 QNSVYAYT
-1049 ESKKT
+1049 ESQKT
-1054 DLNDAAKYEV
+1054 DLSDAAKYEV
-1064 LIETNDAIMAAKEN
+1064 LIETNDAIVAAKEN

-1263 VVADE
+1263 VAADE

-1301 EPNVGSATAANT
+1301 EPNVGSATTANT

-1389 GAKIATLQQ
+1389 GAKIATLQK

>member
-24 KPEVT
+24 KPEVS
-29 YSAWVEETD
+29 YADWASVEEKTEI
-38 VYLYNVE
+38 YFYNVE
-45 ASMFLVG
+45 AGMFLTAG
-52 SNNWGTRAAV
+52 SSWGTRATLIGIKDKNTYNDLLADASGFKGNKWLIAAAEESR
-62 VGGGSKSNII
+62 GGKNCYMFENKSGSNYLSA
-72 TYDKFLTG
+72 D
-80 NGTIKGTKWQI
+80 TKDGI
-91 IQAEDKRGQNACFQ
+91 
-105 ISNME
+105 
-110 ISGRGLIPSVAN
+110 
-122 ECWVDG
+122 WVDG
-128 GPAHTD
+128 GTD
-134 ATLRDIDGWYI
+134 RPVVGWYI
-145 VKDNGDKTF
+145 AKDNGDKTF
-154 QLNFTRKA
+154 QLGYML
-162 AKTDEAGNE
+162 KTEKKDAEGNT
-171 VKEGDEVVYE
+171 VKDGDNIVYE
-181 YTPAPGVM
+181 YSSMGIFGVQ
-189 SISKFAEGELNV
+189 KFEEGDLNTY
-201 NISETES
+201 IDESEAYS
-208 YCTWAVVT
+208 TWAIVDGT
-216 VEEYERVV
+216 EYERVQ
-224 PLLNL
+224 PLFQA
-229 YHAGVGLQKL
+229 YYAGISLQ
-239 IDDAKALGIE
+239 
-249 ADLSSYEAV
+249 
-258 LTKEGV
+258 
-264 TLEEIQNAIKK
+264 
-275 LSPTVNFGKVIA
+275 NFIN
-287 EAKKQDPERDWSKY
+287 EAKKQGINADFSPY
-301 EGIYADPESTDEI
+301 EALLAKDGVTYKELQDAINKISPAVELGKAITKAKEFDGSRSWEKFEKIYANTESTVTELNDA
-314 FTKNTNFINALLTL
+314 TALVNSLVALKTAINAGIDLDQAHDYSASTAIYNSDDS
-328 KKAIAAAQELDGTKT
+328 KKADVDT
-343 FLQAE
+343 
-348 ALYADDDAAQA
+348 
-359 EIEDETKRVNAYA
+359 ETTRVNAFV
-372 SLKKV
+372 SLKKK
-377 LDEAAQKNYNVAE
+377 LDEATAGYPAVDFSEAKTAYDNTQSDAKTLAE
-390 YTAVYNNVDAT
+390 AEAKIGELQDAYDIAHATVDKPGDITSQLTNVDGSSAT
-401 TEDLAKAEEG
+401 DW
-411 AKNAVTRGDIAGAA
+411 TRTWLGDGRAG
-425 ANATAKNP
+425 
-433 ADFTNYIV
+433 
-441 NPSFDV
+441 
-447 QEDFHGW
+447 DFHLNTW
-454 STGFGAGGTKSTNA
+454 S
-468 EVFGKSFDV
+468 V
-477 YQDIKNM
+477 
-484 PAGVYMVAVNG
+484 
-495 YTRYKDAQ
+495 
-503 SDYNAWKAGQVS
+503 
-515 ETKIYLQGETNGQ
+515 
-528 YFTPIKH
+528 
-535 VSEGGSFTSV
+535 EG
-545 ANEETTVKLD
+545 N
-555 TEWGTITAGGPV
+555 
-567 TLYCPNTMAAADVY
+567 N
-581 FHKSGE
+581 
-587 NAGPSDRYRNEAY
+587 N
-600 GPLGEGDVLRIGV
+600 
-613 FNKKATDTDWSIF
+613 
-626 DDFQLFYLG
+626 
-635 NGADAYQKWAE
+635 
-646 SVKGNYNVTFDGDV
+646 
-660 YYGAPEKKYY
+660 
-670 EEILEV
+670 
-676 LSSASDKD
+676 
-684 AISTAILKVDQAVDS
+684 
-699 VAASKEAYATYATTL
+699 
-714 ATVQK
+714 
-719 WLNENVGDDD
+719 
-729 SYYKLSDYMEAENAE
+729 
-744 DVATWEFPNGPAK
+744 
-757 VIIPDYQQGGFEGIL
+757 
-772 PVKDII
+772 
-778 AETQY
+778 
-783 VKDMLTEATRN
+783 
-794 TLADGTNLTNLIV
+794 ADGTNMVVNFLEDWVAKGNTLSDQKFQRNPVKVAPGAYKITANIRVYNESGADYMKGAYLFGNVSRNSLFANEDEAQTNAVEGAKYNTYNNMLNYWKDGFETYAIVPKDGTLTFGVMIENANYNWVAAKNFRVYYMGDSYESLDYVRKNSDMFAQPFPEETFAMQQLLDDYNNAIPNYGKAQNAEELLDAVQKLVSLSESVQNNANAYKAYKDRVDGLKAGIENGEIDLDGPDADILFDYLDDLGEELGPDSETAVEYGFKNGYSAYIIANRLLKTEEITEELEFLNKLYDAAVRTSLKDGTDLTNLIV

-835 TNWRGGDSKNYC
+835 TNWRGGDSDGKNYC

-858 QEIEGLKDGIYEVSV
+858 QEIEGVKDGIYEVSV
-873 QAFYRGGWPEAAWN
+873 QAFYRGGGPEAAWN

-906 LNEFSTPIRNE
+906 LNEFSTPIRNV
-917 MEITFDTN
+917 MEITLDDVSQFTSKDN
-925 LANNCSSFAEGEGDD
+925 YSSFAVTGEGGETT
-940 VVNVFVP
+940 NVFVP
-947 NGMASASAA
+947 NGMASASTS
-956 FSLPDN
+956 FSLEDP

-1009 NPEIVEKV
+1009 NPELAAQV
-1017 LVSKSNELAE
+1017 LDAKAKELNELLA
-1027 LLETNEENLTDPVL
+1027 TSEENMTDPVI
-1041 QSTQEAYT
+1041 QNSVYAYT
-1049 ESKKT
+1049 ESQKT
-1054 DLNDAAKYEV
+1054 DLSDAAKYEV
-1064 LIETNDAIMAAKEN
+1064 LIETNDALVAAKEN
-1078 IQQVGAYKTAN
+1078 ILQVGAYKTAN

-1116 MDNELEG
+1116 MDDELEG

-1177 WIINPDMEDASQD
+1177 WIINPDMEDSSQD

-1263 VVADE
+1263 VTADE

-1389 GAKIATLQQ
+1389 GAKIATLQK

>member
-24 KPEVT
+24 KPEVS
-29 YSAWVEETD
+29 YADWASVEEKAEI
-38 VYLYNVE
+38 YFYNVE
-45 ASMFLVG
+45 AGMFLTAG
-52 SNNWGTRAAV
+52 SSWGTRATLIGIKDKNTYNDLLADASGFKGNKWLIAAAEESR
-62 VGGGSKSNII
+62 GGKNCYMFENKSGSNYLSA
-72 TYDKFLTG
+72 D
-80 NGTIKGTKWQI
+80 TKDGI
-91 IQAEDKRGQNACFQ
+91 
-105 ISNME
+105 
-110 ISGRGLIPSVAN
+110 
-122 ECWVDG
+122 WVDG
-128 GPAHTD
+128 GTD
-134 ATLRDIDGWYI
+134 RPVVGWYI
-145 VKDNGDKTF
+145 AKDNGDKTF
-154 QLNFTRKA
+154 QLGYML
-162 AKTDEAGNE
+162 KTEKKDAEGNT
-171 VKEGDEVVYE
+171 VKDGDNIVYE
-181 YTPAPGVM
+181 YSSMGIFGVQ
-189 SISKFAEGELNV
+189 KFEEGDLNTY
-201 NISETES
+201 IDESEAYS
-208 YCTWAVVT
+208 TWAIVDGT
-216 VEEYERVV
+216 EYERVQ
-224 PLLNL
+224 PLFQA
-229 YHAGVGLQKL
+229 YYAGISLQ
-239 IDDAKALGIE
+239 
-249 ADLSSYEAV
+249 
-258 LTKEGV
+258 
-264 TLEEIQNAIKK
+264 
-275 LSPTVNFGKVIA
+275 NFIN
-287 EAKKQDPERDWSKY
+287 EAKKQGINADFSPY
-301 EGIYADPESTDEI
+301 EALLAKDGVTYKELQDAINKISPAVELGKAITKAKEFDGSRSWEKFEKIYANTESTVTELNDA
-314 FTKNTNFINALLTL
+314 TALVNSLVALKTAINAGIDLDQAHDYSASTAIYNSDDS
-328 KKAIAAAQELDGTKT
+328 KKADVDT
-343 FLQAE
+343 
-348 ALYADDDAAQA
+348 
-359 EIEDETKRVNAYA
+359 ETTRVNAFV
-372 SLKKV
+372 SLKKK
-377 LDEAAQKNYNVAE
+377 LDEATAGYPAVDFSEAKTAYDNTQSDAKTLAE
-390 YTAVYNNVDAT
+390 AEAKIGELQDAYDIAHATVDKPGDITSQLTNVDGSSAT
-401 TEDLAKAEEG
+401 DW
-411 AKNAVTRGDIAGAA
+411 TRTWLGDGRAG
-425 ANATAKNP
+425 
-433 ADFTNYIV
+433 
-441 NPSFDV
+441 
-447 QEDFHGW
+447 DFHLNTW
-454 STGFGAGGTKSTNA
+454 S
-468 EVFGKSFDV
+468 V
-477 YQDIKNM
+477 
-484 PAGVYMVAVNG
+484 
-495 YTRYKDAQ
+495 
-503 SDYNAWKAGQVS
+503 
-515 ETKIYLQGETNGQ
+515 
-528 YFTPIKH
+528 
-535 VSEGGSFTSV
+535 EG
-545 ANEETTVKLD
+545 N
-555 TEWGTITAGGPV
+555 
-567 TLYCPNTMAAADVY
+567 N
-581 FHKSGE
+581 
-587 NAGPSDRYRNEAY
+587 N
-600 GPLGEGDVLRIGV
+600 
-613 FNKKATDTDWSIF
+613 
-626 DDFQLFYLG
+626 
-635 NGADAYQKWAE
+635 
-646 SVKGNYNVTFDGDV
+646 
-660 YYGAPEKKYY
+660 
-670 EEILEV
+670 
-676 LSSASDKD
+676 
-684 AISTAILKVDQAVDS
+684 
-699 VAASKEAYATYATTL
+699 
-714 ATVQK
+714 
-719 WLNENVGDDD
+719 
-729 SYYKLSDYMEAENAE
+729 
-744 DVATWEFPNGPAK
+744 
-757 VIIPDYQQGGFEGIL
+757 
-772 PVKDII
+772 
-778 AETQY
+778 
-783 VKDMLTEATRN
+783 
-794 TLADGTNLTNLIV
+794 ADGTNMVVNFLEDWVAKGNTLSDQKFQRNPVKVAPGAYKITANIRVYNESGADYMKGAYLFGNVSRNSLFANEDEAQTNAVEGAKYNTYNNMLNYWKDGFETYAIVPKDGTLTFGVMIENANYNWVAAKNFRVYYMGDSYESLDYVRKNSDMFAQPFPEETFAMQQLLDDYNNAIPNYGKAQNAEELLDAVQKLVSLSESVQNNANAYKAYKDRVDGLKAGIENGEIDLDGPDADILFDYLDDLGEELGPDSETAVEYGFKNGYSAYIIANRLLKTEEITEELEFLNKLYDAAVRTSLKDGTDLTNLIV

-835 TNWRGGDSKNYC
+835 TNWRGGDSDGKNYC

-858 QEIEGLKDGIYEVSV
+858 QEIEGVKDGIYEVSV

-906 LNEFSTPIRNE
+906 LNEFSTPIRNV
-917 MEITFDTN
+917 MEITLDDVSQFTSKDN
-925 LANNCSSFAEGEGDD
+925 YSSFAVTGEGGETT
-940 VVNVFVP
+940 NVFVP
-947 NGMASASAA
+947 NGMASASTS
-956 FSLPDN
+956 FSLEDP

-1009 NPEIVEKV
+1009 NPELAAQV
-1017 LVSKSNELAE
+1017 LDAKAKELNEL
-1027 LLETNEENLTDPVL
+1027 LTTSEENMTDPVI
-1041 QSTQEAYT
+1041 QNSVYAYT
-1049 ESKKT
+1049 ESQKT
-1054 DLNDAAKYEV
+1054 DLSDAAKYEV
-1064 LIETNDAIMAAKEN
+1064 LIETNDAIVAAKEN

-1263 VVADE
+1263 VAADE

-1301 EPNVGSATAANT
+1301 EPNVGSATTANT

-1389 GAKIATLQQ
+1389 GAKIATLQK

>member
-24 KPEVT
+24 KPEVS
-29 YSAWVEETD
+29 YADWASVEEKTEI
-38 VYLYNVE
+38 YFYNVE
-45 ASMFLVG
+45 AGMFLTAG
-52 SNNWGTRAAV
+52 SSWGTRATLIGIKDKNTYNDLLADASGFKGNKWLIAAAEESR
-62 VGGGSKSNII
+62 GGKNCYMFENKSGSNYLSA
-72 TYDKFLTG
+72 D
-80 NGTIKGTKWQI
+80 TKDGI
-91 IQAEDKRGQNACFQ
+91 
-105 ISNME
+105 
-110 ISGRGLIPSVAN
+110 
-122 ECWVDG
+122 WVDG
-128 GPAHTD
+128 GTD
-134 ATLRDIDGWYI
+134 RPVVGWYI
-145 VKDNGDKTF
+145 AKDNGDKTF
-154 QLNFTRKA
+154 QLGYML
-162 AKTDEAGNE
+162 KTEKKDAEGNT
-171 VKEGDEVVYE
+171 VKDGDNIVYE
-181 YTPAPGVM
+181 YSSMGIFGVQ
-189 SISKFAEGELNV
+189 KFEEGDLNTY
-201 NISETES
+201 IDESEAYS
-208 YCTWAVVT
+208 TWAIVDGT
-216 VEEYERVV
+216 EYERVQ
-224 PLLNL
+224 PLFQA
-229 YHAGVGLQKL
+229 YYAGISLQ
-239 IDDAKALGIE
+239 
-249 ADLSSYEAV
+249 
-258 LTKEGV
+258 
-264 TLEEIQNAIKK
+264 
-275 LSPTVNFGKVIA
+275 NFIN
-287 EAKKQDPERDWSKY
+287 EAKKQGINADFSPY
-301 EGIYADPESTDEI
+301 EALLAKDGVTYKELQDAINKISPAVELGKAITKAKEFDGSRSWEKFEKIYANTESTVTELNDA
-314 FTKNTNFINALLTL
+314 TALVNSLVALKTAINAGIDLDQAHDYSASTAIYNSDDS
-328 KKAIAAAQELDGTKT
+328 KKADVDT
-343 FLQAE
+343 
-348 ALYADDDAAQA
+348 
-359 EIEDETKRVNAYA
+359 ETTRVNAFV
-372 SLKKV
+372 SLKKK
-377 LDEAAQKNYNVAE
+377 LDEATAGYPAVDFSEAKTAYDNTQSDAKTLAE
-390 YTAVYNNVDAT
+390 AEAKIGELQDAYDIAHATVDKPGDITSQLTNVDGSSAT
-401 TEDLAKAEEG
+401 DW
-411 AKNAVTRGDIAGAA
+411 TRTWLGDGRAG
-425 ANATAKNP
+425 
-433 ADFTNYIV
+433 
-441 NPSFDV
+441 
-447 QEDFHGW
+447 DFHLNTW
-454 STGFGAGGTKSTNA
+454 S
-468 EVFGKSFDV
+468 V
-477 YQDIKNM
+477 
-484 PAGVYMVAVNG
+484 
-495 YTRYKDAQ
+495 
-503 SDYNAWKAGQVS
+503 
-515 ETKIYLQGETNGQ
+515 
-528 YFTPIKH
+528 
-535 VSEGGSFTSV
+535 EG
-545 ANEETTVKLD
+545 N
-555 TEWGTITAGGPV
+555 
-567 TLYCPNTMAAADVY
+567 N
-581 FHKSGE
+581 
-587 NAGPSDRYRNEAY
+587 N
-600 GPLGEGDVLRIGV
+600 
-613 FNKKATDTDWSIF
+613 
-626 DDFQLFYLG
+626 
-635 NGADAYQKWAE
+635 
-646 SVKGNYNVTFDGDV
+646 
-660 YYGAPEKKYY
+660 
-670 EEILEV
+670 
-676 LSSASDKD
+676 
-684 AISTAILKVDQAVDS
+684 
-699 VAASKEAYATYATTL
+699 
-714 ATVQK
+714 
-719 WLNENVGDDD
+719 
-729 SYYKLSDYMEAENAE
+729 
-744 DVATWEFPNGPAK
+744 
-757 VIIPDYQQGGFEGIL
+757 
-772 PVKDII
+772 
-778 AETQY
+778 
-783 VKDMLTEATRN
+783 
-794 TLADGTNLTNLIV
+794 ADGTNMVVNFLEDWVAKGNTLSDQKFQRNPVKVAPGAYKITANIRVYNESGADYMKGAYLFGNVSRNSLFANEDEAQTNAVEGAKYNTYNNMLNYWKDGFETYAIVPKDGTLTFGVMIENANYTWVAAKNFRVYYMGDSYESLDYVRKNSDMFAQPFPEETFAMQQLLDDYNNAIPNYGKAQNAEELLDAVQKLVSLSESVQNNANAYKAYKDRVDGLKAGIENGEIDLDGPDADILFDYLDDLGEELGPDSETAVEYGFKNGYSAYIIANRLLKTEEITEELEFLNKLYDAAVRTSLKDGTDLTNLIV

-835 TNWRGGDSKNYC
+835 TNWRGGDSDGKNYC

-858 QEIEGLKDGIYEVSV
+858 QEIEGVKDGIYEVSV

-906 LNEFSTPIRNE
+906 LNEFSTPIRNV
-917 MEITFDTN
+917 MEITLDDVSQFTSKDN
-925 LANNCSSFAEGEGDD
+925 YSSFAVTGEGGETT
-940 VVNVFVP
+940 NVFVP
-947 NGMASASAA
+947 NGMASASTS
-956 FSLPDN
+956 FSLEDP

-1009 NPEIVEKV
+1009 NPELAAQV
-1017 LVSKSNELAE
+1017 LDAKAKELNEL
-1027 LLETNEENLTDPVL
+1027 LTTSEENMTDPVI
-1041 QSTQEAYT
+1041 QNSVYAYT
-1049 ESKKT
+1049 ESQKS
-1054 DLNDAAKYEV
+1054 DLSDAAKYEV
-1064 LIETNDAIMAAKEN
+1064 LIETNDAIVAAKEN
-1078 IQQVGAYKTAN
+1078 ILQVGAYKTAN

-1177 WIINPDMEDASQD
+1177 WIINPDMEDSSQD

-1263 VVADE
+1263 VTADE

-1301 EPNVGSATAANT
+1301 EPNVGSATTANT

>member
-24 KPEVT
+24 KPEVS
-29 YSAWVEETD
+29 YADWASVEEKTEI
-38 VYLYNVE
+38 YFYNVE
-45 ASMFLVG
+45 AGMFLTAG
-52 SNNWGTRAAV
+52 SSWGTRATLIGIKDKNTYNDLLADASGFKGNKWLIAAAEESR
-62 VGGGSKSNII
+62 GGKNCYMFENKSGSNYLSA
-72 TYDKFLTG
+72 D
-80 NGTIKGTKWQI
+80 TKDGI
-91 IQAEDKRGQNACFQ
+91 
-105 ISNME
+105 
-110 ISGRGLIPSVAN
+110 
-122 ECWVDG
+122 WVDG
-128 GPAHTD
+128 GTD
-134 ATLRDIDGWYI
+134 RPVVGWYI
-145 VKDNGDKTF
+145 AKNNGDKTF
-154 QLNFTRKA
+154 QLGYML
-162 AKTDEAGNE
+162 KTEKKDAEGNT
-171 VKEGDEVVYE
+171 VKDGDNIVYE
-181 YTPAPGVM
+181 YSSMGIFGVQ
-189 SISKFAEGELNV
+189 KFEEGDLNTY
-201 NISETES
+201 IDESEAYS
-208 YCTWAVVT
+208 TWAIVDGT
-216 VEEYERVV
+216 EYERVQ
-224 PLLNL
+224 PLFQA
-229 YHAGVGLQKL
+229 YYAGISLQ
-239 IDDAKALGIE
+239 
-249 ADLSSYEAV
+249 
-258 LTKEGV
+258 
-264 TLEEIQNAIKK
+264 
-275 LSPTVNFGKVIA
+275 NFIN
-287 EAKKQDPERDWSKY
+287 EAKKQGINADFSPY
-301 EGIYADPESTDEI
+301 EALLAKDGVTYKELQDAINKISPAVELGKAITKAKEFDGSRSWEKFEKIYANTESTVTELNDA
-314 FTKNTNFINALLTL
+314 TALVNSLVALKTAINAGIDLDQAHDYSASTAIYNSDDS
-328 KKAIAAAQELDGTKT
+328 KKADVDT
-343 FLQAE
+343 
-348 ALYADDDAAQA
+348 
-359 EIEDETKRVNAYA
+359 ETTRVNAFV
-372 SLKKV
+372 SLKKK
-377 LDEAAQKNYNVAE
+377 LDEATAGYPAVDFSEAKTAYDNTQSDAKTLAE
-390 YTAVYNNVDAT
+390 AEAKIGELQDAYDIAHATVDKPGDITSQLTNVDGSSAT
-401 TEDLAKAEEG
+401 DW
-411 AKNAVTRGDIAGAA
+411 TRTWLGDGRAG
-425 ANATAKNP
+425 
-433 ADFTNYIV
+433 
-441 NPSFDV
+441 
-447 QEDFHGW
+447 DFHLNTW
-454 STGFGAGGTKSTNA
+454 S
-468 EVFGKSFDV
+468 V
-477 YQDIKNM
+477 
-484 PAGVYMVAVNG
+484 
-495 YTRYKDAQ
+495 
-503 SDYNAWKAGQVS
+503 
-515 ETKIYLQGETNGQ
+515 
-528 YFTPIKH
+528 
-535 VSEGGSFTSV
+535 EG
-545 ANEETTVKLD
+545 N
-555 TEWGTITAGGPV
+555 
-567 TLYCPNTMAAADVY
+567 N
-581 FHKSGE
+581 
-587 NAGPSDRYRNEAY
+587 N
-600 GPLGEGDVLRIGV
+600 
-613 FNKKATDTDWSIF
+613 
-626 DDFQLFYLG
+626 
-635 NGADAYQKWAE
+635 
-646 SVKGNYNVTFDGDV
+646 
-660 YYGAPEKKYY
+660 
-670 EEILEV
+670 
-676 LSSASDKD
+676 
-684 AISTAILKVDQAVDS
+684 
-699 VAASKEAYATYATTL
+699 
-714 ATVQK
+714 
-719 WLNENVGDDD
+719 
-729 SYYKLSDYMEAENAE
+729 
-744 DVATWEFPNGPAK
+744 
-757 VIIPDYQQGGFEGIL
+757 
-772 PVKDII
+772 
-778 AETQY
+778 
-783 VKDMLTEATRN
+783 
-794 TLADGTNLTNLIV
+794 ADGTNMVVNFLEDWVAKGNTLSDQKFQRNPVKVAPGAYKITANIRVYNESGADYMKGAYLFGNVSRNSLFANEDEAQTNAVEGAKYNTYNNMLNYWKDGFETYAIVPKDGTLTFGVMIENANYNWVAAKNFRVYYMGDSYESLDYVRKNSDMFAQPFPEETFAMQQLLDDYNNAIPNYGKAQNAEELLDAVQKLVSLSESVQNNANAYKAYKDRVDGLKAGIENGEIDLDGPDADILFDYLDDLGEELGPDSETAVEYGFKNGYSAYIIANRLLKTEEITEELEFLNKLYDAAVRTSLKDGTDLTNLIV

-835 TNWRGGDSKNYC
+835 TNWRGGDSDGKNYC

-858 QEIEGLKDGIYEVSV
+858 QEIEGVKDGIYEVSV

-906 LNEFSTPIRNE
+906 LNEFSTPIRNV
-917 MEITFDTN
+917 MEITLDDVSQFTSKDN
-925 LANNCSSFAEGEGDD
+925 YSSFAVTGEGGETT
-940 VVNVFVP
+940 NVFVP
-947 NGMASASAA
+947 NGMASASTS
-956 FSLPDN
+956 FSLEDP

-1009 NPEIVEKV
+1009 NPELAAQV
-1017 LVSKSNELAE
+1017 LDAKAKELNEL
-1027 LLETNEENLTDPVL
+1027 LTTSEENMTDPVI
-1041 QSTQEAYT
+1041 QNSVYAYT
-1049 ESKKT
+1049 ESQKT
-1054 DLNDAAKYEV
+1054 DLSDAAKYEV
-1064 LIETNDAIMAAKEN
+1064 LIETNDAIVAAKEN

-1263 VVADE
+1263 VAADE

-1368 IEGVEEAAP
+1368 IEGVEETAP

>member
-24 KPEVT
+24 KPEVS
-29 YSAWVEETD
+29 YADWASVEEKAEI
-38 VYLYNVE
+38 YFYNVE
-45 ASMFLVG
+45 AGMFLTAG
-52 SNNWGTRAAV
+52 SSWGTRATLIGIKNKNTYNDLLADASGFKGNKWLIAAAEESR
-62 VGGGSKSNII
+62 GGKNCYMFENKSGSNYLSA
-72 TYDKFLTG
+72 D
-80 NGTIKGTKWQI
+80 TKDGI
-91 IQAEDKRGQNACFQ
+91 
-105 ISNME
+105 
-110 ISGRGLIPSVAN
+110 
-122 ECWVDG
+122 WVDG
-128 GPAHTD
+128 GTD
-134 ATLRDIDGWYI
+134 RPVVGWYI
-145 VKDNGDKTF
+145 AKDNGDKTF
-154 QLNFTRKA
+154 QLGYML
-162 AKTDEAGNE
+162 KTEKKDAEGNT
-171 VKEGDEVVYE
+171 VKDGDNIVYE
-181 YTPAPGVM
+181 YSSMGIFGVQ
-189 SISKFAEGELNV
+189 KFEEGDLNTY
-201 NISETES
+201 IDESEAYS
-208 YCTWAVVT
+208 TWAIVDGT
-216 VEEYERVV
+216 EYERVQ
-224 PLLNL
+224 PLFQA
-229 YHAGVGLQKL
+229 YYAGISLQ
-239 IDDAKALGIE
+239 
-249 ADLSSYEAV
+249 
-258 LTKEGV
+258 
-264 TLEEIQNAIKK
+264 
-275 LSPTVNFGKVIA
+275 NFIN
-287 EAKKQDPERDWSKY
+287 EAKKQGINADFSPY
-301 EGIYADPESTDEI
+301 EALLAKDGVTYKELQDAINKISPAVELGKAITKAKEFDGSRSWEKFEKIYANTESTVTELNDA
-314 FTKNTNFINALLTL
+314 TALVNSLVALKTAINAGIDLDQAHDYSASTAIYNSDDS
-328 KKAIAAAQELDGTKT
+328 KKADVDT
-343 FLQAE
+343 
-348 ALYADDDAAQA
+348 
-359 EIEDETKRVNAYA
+359 ETTRVNAFV
-372 SLKKV
+372 SLKKK
-377 LDEAAQKNYNVAE
+377 LDEATAGYPAVDFSEAKTAYDNTQSDAKTLAE
-390 YTAVYNNVDAT
+390 AEAKIGELQDAYDIAHATVDKPGDITSQLTNVDGSSAT
-401 TEDLAKAEEG
+401 DW
-411 AKNAVTRGDIAGAA
+411 TRTWLGDGRAG
-425 ANATAKNP
+425 
-433 ADFTNYIV
+433 
-441 NPSFDV
+441 
-447 QEDFHGW
+447 DFHLNTW
-454 STGFGAGGTKSTNA
+454 S
-468 EVFGKSFDV
+468 V
-477 YQDIKNM
+477 
-484 PAGVYMVAVNG
+484 
-495 YTRYKDAQ
+495 
-503 SDYNAWKAGQVS
+503 
-515 ETKIYLQGETNGQ
+515 
-528 YFTPIKH
+528 
-535 VSEGGSFTSV
+535 EG
-545 ANEETTVKLD
+545 N
-555 TEWGTITAGGPV
+555 
-567 TLYCPNTMAAADVY
+567 N
-581 FHKSGE
+581 
-587 NAGPSDRYRNEAY
+587 N
-600 GPLGEGDVLRIGV
+600 
-613 FNKKATDTDWSIF
+613 
-626 DDFQLFYLG
+626 
-635 NGADAYQKWAE
+635 
-646 SVKGNYNVTFDGDV
+646 
-660 YYGAPEKKYY
+660 
-670 EEILEV
+670 
-676 LSSASDKD
+676 
-684 AISTAILKVDQAVDS
+684 
-699 VAASKEAYATYATTL
+699 
-714 ATVQK
+714 
-719 WLNENVGDDD
+719 
-729 SYYKLSDYMEAENAE
+729 
-744 DVATWEFPNGPAK
+744 
-757 VIIPDYQQGGFEGIL
+757 
-772 PVKDII
+772 
-778 AETQY
+778 
-783 VKDMLTEATRN
+783 
-794 TLADGTNLTNLIV
+794 ADGTNMVVNFLEDWVGRGSTLSDQKFQRNPVKVAPGAYKITANIRVYNESGADDYMKGAYLFGNVSRNSLFANEDEAQTNAVEGAKYNTYNNMLNYWKDGFETYAIVPKDGTLTFGVMIENANYNWVAAKNFRVYYMGDSYESLDYVRKNSDMFAQPFPEETFAMQQLLDDYNNAIPNYGKAQNAEELLDAVQKLVSLSESVQNNANAYKAYKDRVDGLKAGIENGEIDLDGPDADILFDYLDDLGEELGPDSETAVEYGFKNGYSAYIIANRLLKTEEITEELEFLNKLYDAAVRTSLKDGTDLTNLIV
-807 NPGFEEELVDGK
+807 NPGFEEDLVDGK

-835 TNWRGGDSKNYC
+835 TNWHGGDSNNFC

-858 QEIEGLKDGIYEVSV
+858 QEIEGVKDGIYEVSV

-906 LNEFSTPIRNE
+906 LNEFSTPIRNV
-917 MEITFDTN
+917 MEITLDDVSQFTSKDN
-925 LANNCSSFAEGEGDD
+925 YSSFAVTGEGGETT
-940 VVNVFVP
+940 NVFVP
-947 NGMASASAA
+947 NGMASASTS
-956 FSLPDN
+956 FSLEDP

-1009 NPEIVEKV
+1009 NPELAAQV
-1017 LVSKSNELAE
+1017 LDAKAKELNEL
-1027 LLETNEENLTDPVL
+1027 LTTSEENMTDPVI
-1041 QSTQEAYT
+1041 QNSVYAYT
-1049 ESKKT
+1049 ESQKT
-1054 DLNDAAKYEV
+1054 DLSDAAKYEV
-1064 LIETNDAIMAAKEN
+1064 LIETNDAIVAAKEN

-1177 WIINPDMEDASQD
+1177 WIINPDMEDSSQD

>member
-24 KPEVT
+24 KPEVS
-29 YSAWVEETD
+29 YADWASVEEKTEI
-38 VYLYNVE
+38 YFYNVE
-45 ASMFLVG
+45 AGMFLTAG
-52 SNNWGTRAAV
+52 SSWGTRATLIGIKDKNTYNDLLADASGFKGNKWLIAAAEESR
-62 VGGGSKSNII
+62 GGKNCYMFENKSGSNYLSA
-72 TYDKFLTG
+72 D
-80 NGTIKGTKWQI
+80 TKDGI
-91 IQAEDKRGQNACFQ
+91 
-105 ISNME
+105 
-110 ISGRGLIPSVAN
+110 
-122 ECWVDG
+122 WVDG
-128 GPAHTD
+128 GTD
-134 ATLRDIDGWYI
+134 RPVVGWYI
-145 VKDNGDKTF
+145 AKDNGDKTF
-154 QLNFTRKA
+154 QLGYML
-162 AKTDEAGNE
+162 KTEKKDAEGNT
-171 VKEGDEVVYE
+171 VKDGDNIVYE
-181 YTPAPGVM
+181 YSSMGIFGVQ
-189 SISKFAEGELNV
+189 KFEEGDLNTY
-201 NISETES
+201 IDESEAYS
-208 YCTWAVVT
+208 TWAIVDGT
-216 VEEYERVV
+216 EYERVQ
-224 PLLNL
+224 PLFQA
-229 YHAGVGLQKL
+229 YYAGISLQ
-239 IDDAKALGIE
+239 
-249 ADLSSYEAV
+249 
-258 LTKEGV
+258 
-264 TLEEIQNAIKK
+264 
-275 LSPTVNFGKVIA
+275 NFIN
-287 EAKKQDPERDWSKY
+287 EAKKQGINADFSPY
-301 EGIYADPESTDEI
+301 EALLAKDGVTYKELQDAINKISPAVELGKAITKAKEFDGSRSWEKFEKIYANTESTVTELNDA
-314 FTKNTNFINALLTL
+314 TALVNSLVALKTAINAGIDLDQAHDYSASTAIYNSDDS
-328 KKAIAAAQELDGTKT
+328 KKADVDT
-343 FLQAE
+343 
-348 ALYADDDAAQA
+348 
-359 EIEDETKRVNAYA
+359 ETTRVNAFV
-372 SLKKV
+372 SLKKK
-377 LDEAAQKNYNVAE
+377 LDEATAGYPAVDFSEAKTAYDNTQSDAKTLAE
-390 YTAVYNNVDAT
+390 AEAKIGELQDAYDIAHATVDKPGDITSQLTNVDGSSAT
-401 TEDLAKAEEG
+401 DW
-411 AKNAVTRGDIAGAA
+411 TRTWLGDGRAG
-425 ANATAKNP
+425 
-433 ADFTNYIV
+433 
-441 NPSFDV
+441 
-447 QEDFHGW
+447 DFHLNTW
-454 STGFGAGGTKSTNA
+454 S
-468 EVFGKSFDV
+468 V
-477 YQDIKNM
+477 
-484 PAGVYMVAVNG
+484 
-495 YTRYKDAQ
+495 
-503 SDYNAWKAGQVS
+503 
-515 ETKIYLQGETNGQ
+515 
-528 YFTPIKH
+528 
-535 VSEGGSFTSV
+535 EG
-545 ANEETTVKLD
+545 N
-555 TEWGTITAGGPV
+555 
-567 TLYCPNTMAAADVY
+567 N
-581 FHKSGE
+581 
-587 NAGPSDRYRNEAY
+587 N
-600 GPLGEGDVLRIGV
+600 
-613 FNKKATDTDWSIF
+613 
-626 DDFQLFYLG
+626 
-635 NGADAYQKWAE
+635 
-646 SVKGNYNVTFDGDV
+646 
-660 YYGAPEKKYY
+660 
-670 EEILEV
+670 
-676 LSSASDKD
+676 
-684 AISTAILKVDQAVDS
+684 
-699 VAASKEAYATYATTL
+699 
-714 ATVQK
+714 
-719 WLNENVGDDD
+719 
-729 SYYKLSDYMEAENAE
+729 
-744 DVATWEFPNGPAK
+744 
-757 VIIPDYQQGGFEGIL
+757 
-772 PVKDII
+772 
-778 AETQY
+778 
-783 VKDMLTEATRN
+783 
-794 TLADGTNLTNLIV
+794 ADGTNMVVNFLEDWVAKGNTLSDQKFQRNPVKVAPGAYKITANIRVYNESGADYMKGAYLFGNVSRNSLFANEDEAQTNAVEGAKYNTYNNMLNYWKDGFETYAIVPKDGTLTFGVMIENANYNWVAAKNFRVYYMGDSYESLDYVRNNSDMFAQPFPEETFAMQQLLDDYNNAIPNYGKAQNAEELLDAVQKLVSLSESVQNNANAYKAYKDRVDGLKAGIENGEIDLDGPDADILFDYLDDLGEELGPDSETSVEYGFKNGYSAYIIANRLLKTEEITEELEFLNKLYDAAVRTSLKDGTDLTNLIV

-835 TNWRGGDSKNYC
+835 TNWRGGDSDGKNYC

-858 QEIEGLKDGIYEVSV
+858 QEIEGVKDGIYEVSV

-906 LNEFSTPIRNE
+906 LNEFSTPIRNV
-917 MEITFDTN
+917 MEITLDDVSQFTSKDN
-925 LANNCSSFAEGEGDD
+925 YSSFAVTGEGGETT
-940 VVNVFVP
+940 NVFVP
-947 NGMASASAA
+947 NGMASASTS
-956 FSLPDN
+956 FSLEDP

-1009 NPEIVEKV
+1009 NPELAAQV
-1017 LVSKSNELAE
+1017 LDAKAKELNEL
-1027 LLETNEENLTDPVL
+1027 LTTSEENMTDPVI
-1041 QSTQEAYT
+1041 QNSVYAYT
-1049 ESKKT
+1049 ESQKT
-1054 DLNDAAKYEV
+1054 DLSDAAKYEV
-1064 LIETNDAIMAAKEN
+1064 LIETNDAIVAAKEN

-1190 SNADASKKMA
+1190 SNADTSKKMA

>member
-24 KPEVT
+24 KPEVS
-29 YSAWVEETD
+29 YADWASVEEKTEI
-38 VYLYNVE
+38 YFYNVE
-45 ASMFLVG
+45 AGMFLTAG
-52 SNNWGTRAAV
+52 SSWGTRATLIGIKDKNTYNDLLADASGFKGNKWLIAAAEESR
-62 VGGGSKSNII
+62 GGKNCYMFENKSGSNYLSA
-72 TYDKFLTG
+72 D
-80 NGTIKGTKWQI
+80 TKDGI
-91 IQAEDKRGQNACFQ
+91 
-105 ISNME
+105 
-110 ISGRGLIPSVAN
+110 
-122 ECWVDG
+122 WVDG
-128 GPAHTD
+128 GTD
-134 ATLRDIDGWYI
+134 RPVVGWYI
-145 VKDNGDKTF
+145 AKNNGDKTF
-154 QLNFTRKA
+154 QLGYML
-162 AKTDEAGNE
+162 KTEKKDAEGNT
-171 VKEGDEVVYE
+171 VKDGDNIVYE
-181 YTPAPGVM
+181 YSSMGIFGVQ
-189 SISKFAEGELNV
+189 KFEEGDLNTY
-201 NISETES
+201 IDESEAYS
-208 YCTWAVVT
+208 TWAIVDGT
-216 VEEYERVV
+216 EYERVQ
-224 PLLNL
+224 PLFQA
-229 YHAGVGLQKL
+229 YYAGISLQ
-239 IDDAKALGIE
+239 
-249 ADLSSYEAV
+249 
-258 LTKEGV
+258 
-264 TLEEIQNAIKK
+264 
-275 LSPTVNFGKVIA
+275 NFIN
-287 EAKKQDPERDWSKY
+287 EAKKQGINADFSPY
-301 EGIYADPESTDEI
+301 EALLAKDGVTYKELQDAINKISPAVELGKAITKAKEFDGSRSWEKFEKIYANTESTVTELNDA
-314 FTKNTNFINALLTL
+314 TALVNSLVALKTAINAGIDLDQAHDYSASTAIYNSDDS
-328 KKAIAAAQELDGTKT
+328 KKADVDT
-343 FLQAE
+343 
-348 ALYADDDAAQA
+348 
-359 EIEDETKRVNAYA
+359 ETTRVNAFV
-372 SLKKV
+372 SLKKK
-377 LDEAAQKNYNVAE
+377 LDEATAGYPAVDFSEAKTAYDNTQSDAKTLAE
-390 YTAVYNNVDAT
+390 AEAKIGELQDAYDIAHATVDKPGDITSQLTNVDGSSAT
-401 TEDLAKAEEG
+401 DW
-411 AKNAVTRGDIAGAA
+411 TRTWLGDGRAG
-425 ANATAKNP
+425 
-433 ADFTNYIV
+433 
-441 NPSFDV
+441 
-447 QEDFHGW
+447 DFHLNTW
-454 STGFGAGGTKSTNA
+454 S
-468 EVFGKSFDV
+468 V
-477 YQDIKNM
+477 
-484 PAGVYMVAVNG
+484 
-495 YTRYKDAQ
+495 
-503 SDYNAWKAGQVS
+503 
-515 ETKIYLQGETNGQ
+515 
-528 YFTPIKH
+528 
-535 VSEGGSFTSV
+535 EG
-545 ANEETTVKLD
+545 N
-555 TEWGTITAGGPV
+555 
-567 TLYCPNTMAAADVY
+567 N
-581 FHKSGE
+581 
-587 NAGPSDRYRNEAY
+587 N
-600 GPLGEGDVLRIGV
+600 
-613 FNKKATDTDWSIF
+613 
-626 DDFQLFYLG
+626 
-635 NGADAYQKWAE
+635 
-646 SVKGNYNVTFDGDV
+646 
-660 YYGAPEKKYY
+660 
-670 EEILEV
+670 
-676 LSSASDKD
+676 
-684 AISTAILKVDQAVDS
+684 
-699 VAASKEAYATYATTL
+699 
-714 ATVQK
+714 
-719 WLNENVGDDD
+719 
-729 SYYKLSDYMEAENAE
+729 
-744 DVATWEFPNGPAK
+744 
-757 VIIPDYQQGGFEGIL
+757 
-772 PVKDII
+772 
-778 AETQY
+778 
-783 VKDMLTEATRN
+783 
-794 TLADGTNLTNLIV
+794 ADGTNMVVNFLEDWVAKGNTLSDQKFQRNPVKVAPGAYKITANIRVYNESGADYMKGAYLFGNVSRNSLFANEDEAQTNAVEGAKYNTYNNMLNYWKDGFETYAIVPKDGTLTFGVMIENANYNWVAAKNFRVYYMGDSYESLDYVRKNSDMFAQPFPEETFAMQQLLDDYNNAIPNYGKAQNAEELLDAVQKLVSLSESVQNNANAYKAYKDRVDGLKAGIDNGEIDLDGPDADILFDYLDDLGEELGPDSETAVEYGFKNGYSAYIIANRLLKTEEITEELEFLNKLYDAAVRTSLKDGTDLTNLIV
-807 NPGFEEELVDGK
+807 NPGFEEDLVDGK

-835 TNWRGGDSKNYC
+835 TNWRGGDSDGKNYC

-906 LNEFSTPIRNE
+906 LNEFSTPIRNV
-917 MEITFDTN
+917 MEITLDDVSQFTSKDN
-925 LANNCSSFAEGEGDD
+925 YSSFAVTGEGGETT
-940 VVNVFVP
+940 NVFVP
-947 NGMASASAA
+947 NGMASASTS
-956 FSLPDN
+956 FSLEDP

-1009 NPEIVEKV
+1009 NPELAAQV
-1017 LVSKSNELAE
+1017 LDAKAKELNEL
-1027 LLETNEENLTDPVL
+1027 LTTSEENMTDPVI
-1041 QSTQEAYT
+1041 QNSVYAYT
-1049 ESKKT
+1049 ESQKT
-1054 DLNDAAKYEV
+1054 DLSDAAKYEV
-1064 LIETNDAIMAAKEN
+1064 LIETNDALVAAKEN
-1078 IQQVGAYKTAN
+1078 ILQVGAYKTAN

-1116 MDNELEG
+1116 MDDELDG